1 MAEDLSIKVKV
12 EPDGGGVQGKLDEI
26 AKNKKFNVQIGD
38 KNLKTQLKSISK
50 TISGTLEKAMANTMK
65 AIDDYAE
72 SAQQAANVIEQAQK
86 REQAALTS
94 NINLLTGSVQKRK
107 EIASVT
113 QEQIA
118 AQKQLNEETKLTAT
132 QEREL
137 KNSINKDTEI
147 SILNTKIK
155 QYQKIK
161 ENISD
166 IRTLIN
172 EVNKETTNSND
183 SGEAKKGNDVSNE
196 ISSFQQ
202 NLLSV
207 LTDPSLKKGLK
218 ESSDNISEDIN
229 TYFSL
234 ISNSFNRGTTEIKN
248 TIANVE
254 NESNKVKQ
262 VFNTFED
269 IANWEDVDKNTG
281 ESRYYSFADYVDDQ
295 LVARGEDSAKI
306 AKKFETVIS
315 AMDMNASEELNSAAL
330 NYTATLK
337 RLFEKL
343 NEARQKVLSSTSTEE
358 EVKTAAK
365 DYQEY
370 WVEIASTI
378 GVLPDSV
385 KNQMVSGLDSVIQTA
400 EGKIEQRKR
409 ELQNKITGISS
420 EQTKLKTAK
429 ESDLDDTEITARIK
443 TATETIISQLNT
455 MTEKQD
461 LVTAAK
467 QKTLEAEQSIVKAT
481 QESINALQ
489 TLVKQKEQIAE
500 EISKLK
506 SEATGITNGKDKA
519 DDAKT
524 LLETLSAINPS
535 KVKDVLDK
543 VSAFVNSVAESNP
556 KLETTKTKAAEFNAA
571 IESINKT
578 LAISTAFLTS
588 LTKEDKTAKG
598 KRGGKKTQKA
608 DTTEVDEAVK
618 LQQLVLNAEKA
629 ADAVKNAIT
638 RASNSINT
646 ITAEL
651 KTAATSAD
659 GAKEATSPMIEAA
672 IALNDTFKQYSESL
686 ADIKTNAGIMNG
698 TAVTTKRGKKVA
710 TETASMDDV
719 AASAAKANEAST
731 QIHTVFTKFAKIGAA
746 TNGFAEKAAQIIA
759 ASDEVNAIIL
769 AYKTTGE
776 RTAITTADAAKQQQ
790 SAAQELSAQMET
802 VGATLNNAGE
812 KVGRATTALSEAA
825 QAGGTIDASVKILV
839 NAGNR
844 LKRLFTSYSNI
855 AAGLQEN
862 LDKVAEIDGSKNA
875 TTYRKLGNF
884 INNIVDFYK
893 KSIGELSAINSVKL
907 PKDEN
912 GKTVTPKV
920 DAAVAEATQRFK
932 ATLDEALSQAL
943 ATLKDTS
950 GLDAKLA
957 KAQQST
963 VDAKRAK
970 TDIVNGFAEITAVFN
985 SLTNAAK
992 SITDSMTDLA
1002 KLKTMTDEVNMD
1014 QFAELINNSVD
1025 EQIKKISTKIRK
1037 DAMLQTSPDNSH
1049 VTSLAMKTGNLGAM
1063 IKQIPEGAVKDS
1075 YTKQFAELNDD
1086 ITAFYNGSEKAATTW
1101 ADIVSRTTEMAE
1113 GVKQVN
1119 KETQEAAKA
1128 AAQSAIKSAQDLEQR
1143 QALATELQQRFDALN
1158 NTIAKGKE
1166 IEGNGKAF
1174 NEFHSALE
1182 QIEVDAKRL
1191 GPQLESALDKNDIV
1205 SLKALTDYDKNLTDI
1220 EQRVAKVTDG
1230 VISTTSKAV
1239 KSVADQKEELKNI
1252 DPTAAINKALNLN
1265 VDGAESAKITRLRK
1279 ELEESKTTIAAAR
1292 KAYEDDWSSDNF
1304 DKLVTAMKNGQD
1316 AANKFTTAVKTANDT
1331 MADNGTRSN
1340 ERQFEQIKDFLANY
1354 QTMLTT
1360 LQRSAGNKGFKE
1372 LGGDNGVYKQ
1382 TESALKK
1389 MAEEAEKVKS
1399 AADVPTF
1406 IAAMAK
1412 QFKDAKTPI
1421 ESVSD
1426 TLNAVKTKI
1435 GETKAEADKFNGALK
1450 SQRDVNTYIKSVSNS
1465 LYTAQRYLSN
1475 NSKIT
1480 TDPAIYA
1487 RYLEYIERYQELL
1500 KSGKITQQNGQEYAS
1515 KASKEFAEL
1524 KKAVQDA
1531 GLETDTLAMKFKK
1544 LFETN
1549 IKSQFASQ
1557 VINIVE
1563 QGLRQIYQN
1572 VVNIDSAMTELKKV
1586 TNETDNTYD
1595 AFLDDAGTRAKN
1607 LGASISDIVTAS
1619 ADFARLGYNLKD
1631 SKELAD
1637 AAVLYQH
1644 VGDGISSVNDAS
1656 ESIISTMKAFGVE
1669 AKDVTSIVDKF
1680 NEVGNNY
1687 AISSAGVGSALQRSA
1702 SALHTAGNTLDQSIG
1717 MIVAANDVAQDPESV
1732 GNALKVLSLRIR
1744 GAKTDLEQM
1753 GESTDDVAVST
1764 SKLREQI
1771 KALTNVDG
1779 KGGFDILTKSG
1790 DFKST
1795 YEIMEGIANVWKE
1808 MNDVDKAS
1816 LLEQVAGKNRANV
1829 VSGMLDNWK
1838 DAQDAAKTAAES
1850 AGSATK
1856 ENETYLDSINGK
1868 ISQFT
1873 AAFEKLSKDVLD
1885 SDLIKFFIELA
1896 THIANLA
1903 DEAVKLV
1910 DNFGLI
1916 PTALTGISTGLV
1928 TSLIKNKGTSGK
1940 LYARLHKGNSCV
1952 GCRCQIIK
1960 YPNCWERLRAA

>member
-1 MAEDLSIKVKV
+1 MAEDLSIKLKV
-12 EPDGGGVQGKLDEI
+12 EPDGGDVQGKLDKI
-26 AKNKKFNVQIGD
+26 AKDKKFNVQIGD
-38 KNLKTQLKSISK
+38 KNLKTQLNNITKKISNAVQKSLDNYLDAMGGYSK
-50 TISGTLEKAMANTMK
+50 KIEQ
-65 AIDDYAE
+65 
-72 SAQQAANVIEQAQK
+72 AQAVIEQAQK
-86 REQAALTS
+86 REETALIS
-94 NINLLTGSVQKRK
+94 SVNLLAKNAK
-107 EIASVT
+107 ER
-113 QEQIA
+113 QEITDTIKGQTA
-118 AQKQLNEETKLTAT
+118 AQKQLNNEVKLTFA
-132 QEREL
+132 QESNYNARVKNSTEIQRLEENRKKWKQLGDTISNVKNIIAKNSPLDEDSELDTTKISKNFSAIQKEMQKLMSNESFSEDFKNVNTTKKYIENGISLIEQSLDKGTASIQQAVDKFQDNLARGIFYDFQGFIQQADETSIGDYVKSVFNKAGVDSDEAIKDFSNLISADVKSSSGEL
-137 KNSINKDTEI
+137 KEAYTQYATTLLELFDELENKFTEI
-147 SILNTKIK
+147 AT
-155 QYQKIK
+155 
-161 ENISD
+161 
-166 IRTLIN
+166 
-172 EVNKETTNSND
+172 
-183 SGEAKKGNDVSNE
+183 
-196 ISSFQQ
+196 
-202 NLLSV
+202 
-207 LTDPSLKKGLK
+207 P
-218 ESSDNISEDIN
+218 NISE
-229 TYFSL
+229 
-234 ISNSFNRGTTEIKN
+234 NRAKEL
-248 TIANVE
+248 AVE
-254 NESNKVKQ
+254 FQSV
-262 VFNTFED
+262 VT
-269 IANWEDVDKNTG
+269 
-281 ESRYYSFADYVDDQ
+281 
-295 LVARGEDSAKI
+295 
-306 AKKFETVIS
+306 
-315 AMDMNASEELNSAAL
+315 
-330 NYTATLK
+330 
-337 RLFEKL
+337 
-343 NEARQKVLSSTSTEE
+343 
-358 EVKTAAK
+358 
-365 DYQEY
+365 
-370 WVEIASTI
+370 EIASVI
-378 GVLPDSV
+378 GVLPKSIKDKTLKNIDAFTQDTEDKIQQSKEKIRNSIV
-385 KNQMVSGLDSVIQTA
+385 QKNQADKIKLNVDISDEQTEEKIKNTSEYIIDQLTRMKTAQEAVTNEKGRTLKA
-400 EGKIEQRKR
+400 EQYITEATGKS
-409 ELQNKITGISS
+409 ITGLM
-420 EQTKLKTAK
+420 KLV
-429 ESDLDDTEITARIK
+429 E
-443 TATETIISQLNT
+443 
-455 MTEKQD
+455 
-461 LVTAAK
+461 
-467 QKTLEAEQSIVKAT
+467 
-481 QESINALQ
+481 
-489 TLVKQKEQIAE
+489 QKEQIADR
-500 EISKLK
+500 ISKLK
-506 SEATGITNGKDKA
+506 SEATGITDSKDNA

-543 VSAFVNSVAESNP
+543 VSAFVNSVVESNP

-638 RASNSINT
+638 NASNSIST
-646 ITAEL
+646 ITTEL

-659 GAKEATSPMIEAA
+659 GAKEATRPMIEAA
-672 IALNDTFKQYSESL
+672 TALNNTFKQYSESL
-686 ADIKTNAGIMNG
+686 ADIKTNAGLING
-698 TAVTTKRGKKVA
+698 TAATAKRGKKAV
-710 TETASMDDV
+710 TETDSMDDV
-719 AASAAKANEAST
+719 ATSVAKANEAST

-776 RTAITTADAAKQQQ
+776 RTATTTVDAAKQQQ
-790 SAAQELSAQMET
+790 SAAQELSAQMEA

-825 QAGGTIDASVKILV
+825 QASGTIDASVKTLV

-844 LKRLFTSYSNI
+844 LKRLFTSYANI

-893 KSIGELSAINSVKL
+893 KSIGELSVINSVKL

-920 DAAVAEATQRFK
+920 DAAVTEATQRFK

-957 KAQQST
+957 KAQKST
-963 VDAKRAK
+963 TDAEKAK

-985 SLTNAAK
+985 SLTNTAK
-992 SITDSMTDLA
+992 SITDSMTGLA

-1063 IKQIPEGAVKDS
+1063 IKQMPDGAVKDS

-1128 AAQSAIKSAQDLEQR
+1128 AAQSAIKSAQNLEQR

-1191 GPQLESALDKNDIV
+1191 GPQLESALDKKDIV

-1220 EQRVAKVTDG
+1220 EQRIAKVTDG
-1230 VISTTSKAV
+1230 VISTTSKAI

-1252 DPTAAINKALNLN
+1252 DPTAAINKALNLK

-1279 ELEESKTTIAAAR
+1279 ELEESKTTIADAR

-1354 QTMLTT
+1354 QTMLTA
-1360 LQRSAGNKGFKE
+1360 LQRSAGNKGFKQRN
-1372 LGGDNGVYKQ
+1372 DYQQ

-1389 MAEEAEKVKS
+1389 MVEEAEKVKS

-1406 IAAMAK
+1406 IATMANK
-1412 QFKDAKTPI
+1412 FKDAKTPI

-1426 TLNAVKTKI
+1426 ALNVVKTKI
-1435 GETKAEADKFNGALK
+1435 GETKAKADEFNGTLK

-1480 TDPAIYA
+1480 TDPAMYA
-1487 RYLEYIERYQELL
+1487 RYLEYIKRYQKLL
-1500 KSGKITQQNGQEYAS
+1500 ESGKITQQNGQEYAS

-1557 VINIVE
+1557 VINMVE

-1595 AFLDDAGTRAKN
+1595 AFLDDAGTRAKD

-1619 ADFARLGYNLKD
+1619 ADFARLGYSLKD

-1656 ESIISTMKAFGVE
+1656 EFIISTMKAFGVE

-1680 NEVGNNY
+1680 NEVGKQHCPKFT
-1687 AISSAGVGSALQRSA
+1687 ISVKGWRHPRPRKDMEFNDNFLY
-1702 SALHTAGNTLDQSIG
+1702 GNREVIFF
-1717 MIVAANDVAQDPESV
+1717 MCI
-1732 GNALKVLSLRIR
+1732 KSL
-1744 GAKTDLEQM
+1744 
-1753 GESTDDVAVST
+1753 
-1764 SKLREQI
+1764 
-1771 KALTNVDG
+1771 N
-1779 KGGFDILTKSG
+1779 
-1790 DFKST
+1790 
-1795 YEIMEGIANVWKE
+1795 
-1808 MNDVDKAS
+1808 
-1816 LLEQVAGKNRANV
+1816 
-1829 VSGMLDNWK
+1829 
-1838 DAQDAAKTAAES
+1838 
-1850 AGSATK
+1850 
-1856 ENETYLDSINGK
+1856 SIN
-1868 ISQFT
+1868 
-1873 AAFEKLSKDVLD
+1873 
-1885 SDLIKFFIELA
+1885 
-1896 THIANLA
+1896 
-1903 DEAVKLV
+1903 
-1910 DNFGLI
+1910 
-1916 PTALTGISTGLV
+1916 P
-1928 TSLIKNKGTSGK
+1928 
-1940 LYARLHKGNSCV
+1940 
-1952 GCRCQIIK
+1952 
-1960 YPNCWERLRAA
+1960 

>member
-12 EPDGGGVQGKLDEI
+12 EPDGGGVQGKLNEI
-26 AKNKKFNVQIGD
+26 AKNKKFNVQID
-38 KNLKTQLKSISK
+38 PKSLEKQLTKISK
-50 TISGTLEKAMANTMK
+50 TVASTLQNSMEKVRKEM
-65 AIDDYAE
+65 DSYAE
-72 SAQQAANVIEQAQK
+72 SAQQATIVIRQA
-86 REQAALTS
+86 
-94 NINLLTGSVQKRK
+94 
-107 EIASVT
+107 
-113 QEQIA
+113 
-118 AQKQLNEETKLTAT
+118 
-132 QEREL
+132 QEREKAAL
-137 KNSINKDTEI
+137 ITNVNLLAQSAQERKNAVDAINKQTSAQKNLNDQTQLTSTQKGKIDNSAIIKNLNRERDAYVELSTAVSDFNKVISSSEGVNNNTAANSIKSLKPVQKDIAAIVTDISFSAESEDDIKNSVLSGFNAIEEGLNEGSEKVKTVIDNIQNSSKSSIKSILDLYSEVISAGDNGLLAQYIANDENATKEAIAEIVTKYGEIAEVSTHDVETTTDKAFDKISEAFNGLKDKLAATAKEVISTDTEEA
-147 SILNTKIK
+147 TKKAAVKYLALFAQMADVIGALPDNVRK
-155 QYQKIK
+155 KAI
-161 ENISD
+161 EN
-166 IRTLIN
+166 
-172 EVNKETTNSND
+172 VD
-183 SGEAKKGNDVSNE
+183 SV
-196 ISSFQQ
+196 
-202 NLLSV
+202 
-207 LTDPSLKKGLK
+207 T
-218 ESSDNISEDIN
+218 EDI
-229 TYFSL
+229 
-234 ISNSFNRGTTEIKN
+234 GKEIEQK
-248 TIANVE
+248 TKELSQKYDEVAE
-254 NESNKVKQ
+254 QPDNKVKL
-262 VFNTFED
+262 N
-269 IANWEDVDKNTG
+269 VDLNDEQIDTRVKETSSYIV
-281 ESRYYSFADYVDDQ
+281 EQ
-295 LVARGEDSAKI
+295 LNK
-306 AKKFETVIS
+306 
-315 AMDMNASEELNSAAL
+315 M
-330 NYTATLK
+330 
-337 RLFEKL
+337 
-343 NEARQKVLSSTSTEE
+343 
-358 EVKTAAK
+358 K
-365 DYQEY
+365 DAQ
-370 WVEIASTI
+370 
-378 GVLPDSV
+378 L
-385 KNQMVSGLDSVIQTA
+385 
-400 EGKIEQRKR
+400 
-409 ELQNKITGISS
+409 
-420 EQTKLKTAK
+420 
-429 ESDLDDTEITARIK
+429 EIT
-443 TATETIISQLNT
+443 
-455 MTEKQD
+455 
-461 LVTAAK
+461 VAK
-467 QKTLEAEQSIVKAT
+467 QGTLEAEKAIVKAT
-481 QESINALQ
+481 QDSINALK
-489 TLVKQKEQIAE
+489 TLVKQKEQIAD

-506 SEATGITNGKDKA
+506 SEVTGITDGKDKA

-608 DTTEVDEAVK
+608 DTTEIDEAVK

-638 RASNSINT
+638 NASNSIST
-646 ITAEL
+646 ITTEL

-659 GAKEATSPMIEAA
+659 GAKEATRPMIEAA
-672 IALNDTFKQYSESL
+672 TALNNTFKQYSESL
-686 ADIKTNAGIMNG
+686 ADIKNTAGLMNG
-698 TAVTTKRGKKVA
+698 TAATAKRGKKVA

-719 AASAAKANEAST
+719 SASVTKANEAST
-731 QIHTVFTKFAKIGAA
+731 QIHTIFTKFAKIGAA

-776 RTAITTADAAKQQQ
+776 RTATTTADAAKQQQ

-825 QAGGTIDASVKILV
+825 QASGTIDASVKTLV
-839 NAGNR
+839 AAGSR
-844 LKRLFTSYSNI
+844 LKRLFISYSNI

-862 LDKVAEIDGSKNA
+862 LDRVAEIDGSKNA

-893 KSIGELSAINSVKL
+893 KSIGELSVINSVEL
-907 PKDEN
+907 PKDES

-920 DAAVAEATQRFK
+920 DAAVTEATQRFK

-963 VDAKRAK
+963 VDAQKAK

-1063 IKQIPEGAVKDS
+1063 IKQMPEGAVKDS

-1158 NTIAKGKE
+1158 DTIAKGKE

-1191 GPQLESALDKNDIV
+1191 GPQLESALDKKDIV

-1279 ELEESKTTIAAAR
+1279 ELEESKTTIADAR

-1331 MADNGTRSN
+1331 MADNSVRSN

-1360 LQRSAGNKGFKE
+1360 LQRSAGNKGFK
-1372 LGGDNGVYKQ
+1372 DNGIYQQ

-1389 MAEEAEKVKS
+1389 MVEEAEKVKS

-1412 QFKDAKTPI
+1412 QFENAKTPI

-1426 TLNAVKTKI
+1426 ALNAVKTKI

-1487 RYLEYIERYQELL
+1487 RYLEYIERYQKLL
-1500 KSGKITQQNGQEYAS
+1500 ESGKITQQNGQEYAS
-1515 KASKEFAEL
+1515 EASKEFAEL

-1557 VINIVE
+1557 VINMVE

-1910 DNFGLI
+1910 DNIGLI
-1916 PTALTGISTGLV
+1916 PTAIGGIGAALGV
-1928 TSLIKNKGTSGK
+1928 SLIKNKGTSGK

>member
-1 MAEDLSIKVKV
+1 MAEDLSIKLKV

-26 AKNKKFNVQIGD
+26 AKDKKFNVQIGD

-698 TAVTTKRGKKVA
+698 TAATTKRGKKVA

-825 QAGGTIDASVKILV
+825 QASGTIDASVKTLV

-844 LKRLFTSYSNI
+844 LKRLFTSYANI

-893 KSIGELSAINSVKL
+893 KSIGELSVINSVKL

-950 GLDAKLA
+950 GLNAKLA

-963 VDAKRAK
+963 VDAKKAK

-1063 IKQIPEGAVKDS
+1063 IKQMPDGAVKDS

-1158 NTIAKGKE
+1158 DTIAKGKE

-1191 GPQLESALDKNDIV
+1191 GPQLESALDKKDIV

-1279 ELEESKTTIAAAR
+1279 ELEESKTTIAGAR
-1292 KAYEDDWSSDNF
+1292 KAYEDDWSSDKF

-1331 MADNGTRSN
+1331 IADNGVRSN

-1372 LGGDNGVYKQ
+1372 LGGDNGAYKQ

-1426 TLNAVKTKI
+1426 ALNAVKTKI

-1487 RYLEYIERYQELL
+1487 RYLDYIERYQELL

-1515 KASKEFAEL
+1515 EASKEFAEL

-1557 VINIVE
+1557 VINMVE

-1669 AKDVTSIVDKF
+1669 AKDVTGIVDKF

-1764 SKLREQI
+1764 SKLRDQI

>member
-12 EPDGGGVQGKLDEI
+12 EPDGGGVQGKLNEI
-26 AKNKKFNVQIGD
+26 AKNKKFNVQID
-38 KNLKTQLKSISK
+38 PKSLEKQLTKISK
-50 TISGTLEKAMANTMK
+50 TVASTLQNSMEKVRKEM
-65 AIDDYAE
+65 DSYAE
-72 SAQQAANVIEQAQK
+72 SAQQATIVIRQA
-86 REQAALTS
+86 
-94 NINLLTGSVQKRK
+94 
-107 EIASVT
+107 
-113 QEQIA
+113 
-118 AQKQLNEETKLTAT
+118 
-132 QEREL
+132 QEREKAAL
-137 KNSINKDTEI
+137 ITNVNLLAQSAQERKNAVDAINKQTSAQKNLNDQTQLTSTQKGKIDNSAIIKNLNRERDAYVELSTAVSDFNKVISSSEGVNNNTAANSIKSLKPVQKDIAAIVTDISFSAESEDDIKNSVLSGFNAIEEGLNEGSEKVKTVIDNIQNSSKSSIKSILDLYSEVISAGDNGLLAQYIANDENATKEAIAEIVTKYGEIAEVSTHDVETTTDKAFDKISEAFNGLKDKLAATAKEVISTDTEEA
-147 SILNTKIK
+147 TKKAAVKYLALFAQMADVIGALPDNVRK
-155 QYQKIK
+155 KAI
-161 ENISD
+161 EN
-166 IRTLIN
+166 
-172 EVNKETTNSND
+172 VD
-183 SGEAKKGNDVSNE
+183 SV
-196 ISSFQQ
+196 
-202 NLLSV
+202 
-207 LTDPSLKKGLK
+207 T
-218 ESSDNISEDIN
+218 EDI
-229 TYFSL
+229 
-234 ISNSFNRGTTEIKN
+234 GKEIEQK
-248 TIANVE
+248 TKELSQKYDEVAE
-254 NESNKVKQ
+254 QPDNKVKL
-262 VFNTFED
+262 N
-269 IANWEDVDKNTG
+269 VDLNDEQIDTRVKETSSYIV
-281 ESRYYSFADYVDDQ
+281 EQ
-295 LVARGEDSAKI
+295 LNK
-306 AKKFETVIS
+306 
-315 AMDMNASEELNSAAL
+315 M
-330 NYTATLK
+330 
-337 RLFEKL
+337 
-343 NEARQKVLSSTSTEE
+343 
-358 EVKTAAK
+358 K
-365 DYQEY
+365 DAQ
-370 WVEIASTI
+370 
-378 GVLPDSV
+378 L
-385 KNQMVSGLDSVIQTA
+385 
-400 EGKIEQRKR
+400 
-409 ELQNKITGISS
+409 
-420 EQTKLKTAK
+420 
-429 ESDLDDTEITARIK
+429 EIT
-443 TATETIISQLNT
+443 
-455 MTEKQD
+455 
-461 LVTAAK
+461 VAK
-467 QKTLEAEQSIVKAT
+467 QGTLEAEKAIVKAT
-481 QESINALQ
+481 QDSINALK
-489 TLVKQKEQIAE
+489 TLVKQKEQIAD

-506 SEATGITNGKDKA
+506 SEVTGITDGKDKA

-608 DTTEVDEAVK
+608 DTTEIDEAVK

-638 RASNSINT
+638 NASNSIST
-646 ITAEL
+646 ITTEL

-659 GAKEATSPMIEAA
+659 GAKEATRPMIEAA
-672 IALNDTFKQYSESL
+672 TALNNTFKQYSESL
-686 ADIKTNAGIMNG
+686 ADIKNTAGLMNG
-698 TAVTTKRGKKVA
+698 TAATAKRGKKVA

-719 AASAAKANEAST
+719 SVSVTKANEAST
-731 QIHTVFTKFAKIGAA
+731 QIHTIFTKFAKIGAA
-746 TNGFAEKAAQIIA
+746 TDGFAEKAAQIIA

-769 AYKTTGE
+769 AYKTAGE

-825 QAGGTIDASVKILV
+825 QASGTIDASVKTLV

-844 LKRLFTSYSNI
+844 LKRLFTSYANI

-893 KSIGELSAINSVKL
+893 KSIGELSAINSVEL

-920 DAAVAEATQRFK
+920 DAAVTEATQRFK

-963 VDAKRAK
+963 VDAQKAK

-1037 DAMLQTSPDNSH
+1037 DAMLQTSPNNDR

-1063 IKQIPEGAVKDS
+1063 IKQIPEGTVKDS

-1191 GPQLESALDKNDIV
+1191 GPQLESALDKKDIV

-1239 KSVADQKEELKNI
+1239 KSVADQKEKLKNI

-1279 ELEESKTTIAAAR
+1279 EFEESKTTIADAR

-1331 MADNGTRSN
+1331 MADNSVRSN

-1360 LQRSAGNKGFKE
+1360 LQRSAGNKGFK
-1372 LGGDNGVYKQ
+1372 DNGIYQQ

-1389 MAEEAEKVKS
+1389 MVEEAEKVKS

-1412 QFKDAKTPI
+1412 QFENAKTPI

-1426 TLNAVKTKI
+1426 ALNAVKTKI

-1487 RYLEYIERYQELL
+1487 RYLEYIERYQKLL
-1500 KSGKITQQNGQEYAS
+1500 ESGKITQQNGQEYAS
-1515 KASKEFAEL
+1515 EASKEFAEL

-1557 VINIVE
+1557 VINMVE

-1910 DNFGLI
+1910 DNIGLI
-1916 PTALTGISTGLV
+1916 PTAIGGIGATLGV
-1928 TSLIKNKGTSGK
+1928 SLIKNKGTSGK

>member
-12 EPDGGGVQGKLDEI
+12 EPDGGSVQGKLDEI
-26 AKNKKFNVQIGD
+26 AKKKKFNVQIGD
-38 KNLKTQLKSISK
+38 TNLKTQLKSISK

-65 AIDDYAE
+65 AIDDYAK
-72 SAQQAANVIEQAQK
+72 SAQQAATVIEQAQK
-86 REQAALTS
+86 REQAALIS
-94 NINLLTGSVQKRK
+94 NVNLLARNAQERK
-107 EIASVT
+107 EITNAIQGQV
-113 QEQIA
+113 A
-118 AQKQLNEETKLTAT
+118 AQNKLRNETALTAA
-132 QEREL
+132 QENEL
-137 KNSINKDTEI
+137 RKMSNRDLTIRQLRAEQQEWEQLEKEI
-147 SILNTKIK
+147 SDVNNL
-155 QYQKIK
+155 IK
-161 ENISD
+161 EKNRAADTGSKKNNKKDDAEFTVDQKFPEVQKELLNLMTDDDAFD
-166 IRTLIN
+166 IGIG
-172 EVNKETTNSND
+172 K
-183 SGEAKKGNDVSNE
+183 
-196 ISSFQQ
+196 SSE
-202 NLLSV
+202 
-207 LTDPSLKKGLK
+207 KA
-218 ESSDNISEDIN
+218 SEDILTGFN
-229 TYFSL
+229 L
-234 ISNSFNRGTTEIKN
+234 ISDSIGKGKDAIRKAVAEFQGESGAGSIFDTFSYLFDVEGDYSGDIDAWIDAEIPDEKIKN
-248 TIANVE
+248 ALSKKFKSIITAASDDSE
-254 NESNKVKQ
+254 NELSNAYNQYV
-262 VFNTFED
+262 NTISKLFED
-269 IANWEDVDKNTG
+269 YYAAIEKITNKASTTKDVEKG
-281 ESRYYSFADYVDDQ
+281 VKELQ
-295 LVARGEDSAKI
+295 
-306 AKKFETVIS
+306 TVI
-315 AMDMNASEELNSAAL
+315 
-330 NYTATLK
+330 
-337 RLFEKL
+337 
-343 NEARQKVLSSTSTEE
+343 
-358 EVKTAAK
+358 
-365 DYQEY
+365 
-370 WVEIASTI
+370 VEIASTI
-378 GVLPDSV
+378 GILPDNV
-385 KNQMVSGLDSVIQTA
+385 KEKMLANVTEPLDKVKEA
-400 EGKIEQRKR
+400 IEQRK
-409 ELQNKITGISS
+409 EALKNKMLGND
-420 EQTKLKTAK
+420 EQGSNDVKLKVDIDDA
-429 ESDLDDTEITARIK
+429 DTEERLKNT
-443 TATETIISQLNT
+443 TETIISQLDT
-455 MTEKQD
+455 MAQKQRD
-461 LVTAAK
+461 ITAAK
-467 QKTLEAEQSIVKAT
+467 EATVKAEQSIYTET
-481 QESINALQ
+481 QKSIKELQ
-489 TLVKQKEQIAE
+489 TLVEQKEQLAKK
-500 EISKLK
+500 ISELR
-506 SEATGITNGKDKA
+506 SEATGIPDGKGQTE
-519 DDAKT
+519 DAKM
-524 LLETLSAINPS
+524 LMETLSAIDPS
-535 KVKDVLDK
+535 KVKTVLDN
-543 VSAFVNSVAESNP
+543 VSTFVDSVVKSNSE
-556 KLETTKTKAAEFNAA
+556 LEATKTKAAEFNAA

-608 DTTEVDEAVK
+608 DTTEVDETVK

-638 RASNSINT
+638 NASNSISV
-646 ITAEL
+646 ITTEL

-659 GAKEATSPMIEAA
+659 GAKEATRPMIEAA
-672 IALNDTFKQYSESL
+672 TALNNTFKQYSESL
-686 ADIKTNAGIMNG
+686 ADIKTNAGLMNG
-698 TAVTTKRGKKVA
+698 TVTKAKRGKKA
-710 TETASMDDV
+710 TAETASMDDV
-719 AASAAKANEAST
+719 AASVTKANEAST

-776 RTAITTADAAKQQQ
+776 RTATTTVDAAKQQQ

-825 QAGGTIDASVKILV
+825 QASGTIDASVKTLV
-839 NAGNR
+839 AAGSR
-844 LKRLFTSYSNI
+844 LKRLFISYSNI

-862 LDKVAEIDGSKNA
+862 LDRVAEIDGSKNA

-893 KSIGELSAINSVKL
+893 KSIGELSAINSVEL

-920 DAAVAEATQRFK
+920 DAAVTEATQRFK

-963 VDAKRAK
+963 VDAKKAK
-970 TDIVNGFAEITAVFN
+970 TNIVNGFAEITAVFN
-985 SLTNAAK
+985 SLTNTAK

-1063 IKQIPEGAVKDS
+1063 IKQMPDGAVKDS

-1086 ITAFYNGSEKAATTW
+1086 ITTFYNGSEKAATTW

-1191 GPQLESALDKNDIV
+1191 GPQLESALDKKDIV

-1230 VISTTSKAV
+1230 VISITSKAV

-1252 DPTAAINKALNLN
+1252 DPTAAINKALKLK

-1279 ELEESKTTIAAAR
+1279 ELEESKTTIANAR

-1354 QTMLTT
+1354 QTMLTA
-1360 LQRSAGNKGFKE
+1360 LQRSAGNKGFKQR
-1372 LGGDNGVYKQ
+1372 DDYQQ

-1389 MAEEAEKVKS
+1389 MVEEAEKVKS

-1406 IAAMAK
+1406 IAAMANK
-1412 QFKDAKTPI
+1412 FKDAKTPI

-1426 TLNAVKTKI
+1426 ALNVVRTKI
-1435 GETKAEADKFNGALK
+1435 SETKAEADKFNGGLK

-1487 RYLEYIERYQELL
+1487 RYLEYIERYQKLL
-1500 KSGKITQQNGQEYAS
+1500 ESGKITQQNGQEYAS
-1515 KASKEFAEL
+1515 EASKEFAEL

-1557 VINIVE
+1557 VINMVQ

-1607 LGASISDIVTAS
+1607 LGTSISDIVTAS

-1631 SKELAD
+1631 AKELAD

-1680 NEVGNNY
+1680 NEVGKQHCPKFT
-1687 AISSAGVGSALQRSA
+1687 ISVKGWRHPRPRKDMEFNDNFLY
-1702 SALHTAGNTLDQSIG
+1702 GNREVIFLCVQEITKVSLLKEQS
-1717 MIVAANDVAQDPESV
+1717 
-1732 GNALKVLSLRIR
+1732 
-1744 GAKTDLEQM
+1744 
-1753 GESTDDVAVST
+1753 
-1764 SKLREQI
+1764 
-1771 KALTNVDG
+1771 LTN
-1779 KGGFDILTKSG
+1779 
-1790 DFKST
+1790 
-1795 YEIMEGIANVWKE
+1795 
-1808 MNDVDKAS
+1808 
-1816 LLEQVAGKNRANV
+1816 
-1829 VSGMLDNWK
+1829 
-1838 DAQDAAKTAAES
+1838 
-1850 AGSATK
+1850 
-1856 ENETYLDSINGK
+1856 ENI
-1868 ISQFT
+1868 
-1873 AAFEKLSKDVLD
+1873 
-1885 SDLIKFFIELA
+1885 IKF
-1896 THIANLA
+1896 
-1903 DEAVKLV
+1903 
-1910 DNFGLI
+1910 
-1916 PTALTGISTGLV
+1916 
-1928 TSLIKNKGTSGK
+1928 
-1940 LYARLHKGNSCV
+1940 
-1952 GCRCQIIK
+1952 RC
-1960 YPNCWERLRAA
+1960 

>member
-12 EPDGGGVQGKLDEI
+12 EPDGGGVQGKLNEI
-26 AKNKKFNVQIGD
+26 AKNKKFNVQID
-38 KNLKTQLKSISK
+38 PKSLEKQLTKISK
-50 TISGTLEKAMANTMK
+50 TVASTLQNSMEKVRKEM
-65 AIDDYAE
+65 DSYAE
-72 SAQQAANVIEQAQK
+72 SAQQATIVIRQA
-86 REQAALTS
+86 
-94 NINLLTGSVQKRK
+94 
-107 EIASVT
+107 
-113 QEQIA
+113 
-118 AQKQLNEETKLTAT
+118 
-132 QEREL
+132 QEREKAAL
-137 KNSINKDTEI
+137 ITNVNLLAQSAQERKNAVDAINKQTSAQKNLNDQTQLTSTQKGKIDNSAIIKNLNRERDAYVELSTAVSDFNKVISSSEGVNNNTAANSIKSLKPVQKDIAAIVTDISFSAESEDDIKNSVLSGFNAIEEGLNEGSEKVKTVIDNIQNSSKSSIKSILDLYSEVISAGDNGLLAQYIANDENATKEAIAEIVTKYGEIAEVSTHDVETTTDKAFDKISEAFNGLKDKLAATAKEVISTDTEEA
-147 SILNTKIK
+147 TKKAAVKYLALFAQMADVIGALPDNVRK
-155 QYQKIK
+155 KAI
-161 ENISD
+161 EN
-166 IRTLIN
+166 
-172 EVNKETTNSND
+172 VD
-183 SGEAKKGNDVSNE
+183 SV
-196 ISSFQQ
+196 
-202 NLLSV
+202 
-207 LTDPSLKKGLK
+207 T
-218 ESSDNISEDIN
+218 EDI
-229 TYFSL
+229 
-234 ISNSFNRGTTEIKN
+234 GKEIEQK
-248 TIANVE
+248 TKELSQKYDEVAE
-254 NESNKVKQ
+254 QPDNKVKL
-262 VFNTFED
+262 N
-269 IANWEDVDKNTG
+269 VDLNDEQIDTRVKETSSYIV
-281 ESRYYSFADYVDDQ
+281 EQ
-295 LVARGEDSAKI
+295 LNK
-306 AKKFETVIS
+306 
-315 AMDMNASEELNSAAL
+315 M
-330 NYTATLK
+330 
-337 RLFEKL
+337 
-343 NEARQKVLSSTSTEE
+343 
-358 EVKTAAK
+358 K
-365 DYQEY
+365 DAQ
-370 WVEIASTI
+370 
-378 GVLPDSV
+378 L
-385 KNQMVSGLDSVIQTA
+385 
-400 EGKIEQRKR
+400 
-409 ELQNKITGISS
+409 
-420 EQTKLKTAK
+420 
-429 ESDLDDTEITARIK
+429 EIT
-443 TATETIISQLNT
+443 
-455 MTEKQD
+455 
-461 LVTAAK
+461 VAK
-467 QKTLEAEQSIVKAT
+467 QGTLEAEKAIVKAT
-481 QESINALQ
+481 QDSINALK
-489 TLVKQKEQIAE
+489 TLVKQKEQIAD

-506 SEATGITNGKDKA
+506 SEVTGITDGKDKA

-608 DTTEVDEAVK
+608 DTTEIDEAVK

-638 RASNSINT
+638 NASNSIST
-646 ITAEL
+646 ITTEL

-659 GAKEATSPMIEAA
+659 GAKEATRPMIEAA
-672 IALNDTFKQYSESL
+672 IALNNTFKQYSESL
-686 ADIKTNAGIMNG
+686 ADIKNTAGLMNG
-698 TAVTTKRGKKVA
+698 TAATAKRGKKVA

-719 AASAAKANEAST
+719 SASVTKANEAST

-776 RTAITTADAAKQQQ
+776 RTATTTANAAKQQQ
-790 SAAQELSAQMET
+790 SVAQELSAQMET

-825 QAGGTIDASVKILV
+825 QASGTIDASVKTLV
-839 NAGNR
+839 AAGSR
-844 LKRLFTSYSNI
+844 LKRLFISYSNI

-862 LDKVAEIDGSKNA
+862 LDRVAEIDGSKNA

-932 ATLDEALSQAL
+932 ATLDEALNQAL

-957 KAQQST
+957 KAQKST
-963 VDAKRAK
+963 TDAENAK

-1037 DAMLQTSPDNSH
+1037 DAMLQTSPNNDR
-1049 VTSLAMKTGNLGAM
+1049 VTSLAMKTGNIGSM
-1063 IKQIPEGAVKDS
+1063 IKQMPDGAVKDS

-1086 ITAFYNGSEKAATTW
+1086 ITAFYNGSEKTATTW

-1119 KETQEAAKA
+1119 KEAQEAAKA
-1128 AAQSAIKSAQDLEQR
+1128 AAQVADEESEGTNALLANAAKYAEFT
-1143 QALATELQQRFDALN
+1143 QALDEATKFQFDNKTTENYDNSVKKLSADLSSVFDAIARFDKDGSDRNA
-1158 NTIAKGKE
+1158 
-1166 IEGNGKAF
+1166 
-1174 NEFHSALE
+1174 
-1182 QIEVDAKRL
+1182 
-1191 GPQLESALDKNDIV
+1191 DI
-1205 SLKALTDYDKNLTDI
+1205 LQA
-1220 EQRVAKVTDG
+1220 
-1230 VISTTSKAV
+1230 VIRQVEKD
-1239 KSVADQKEELKNI
+1239 VADIKTQTVQLQELSKI
-1252 DPTAAINKALNLN
+1252 DPTASISKASKLDVN
-1265 VDGAESAKITRLRK
+1265 GTESAKITRLREEFK
-1279 ELEESKTTIAAAR
+1279 ETQTALEKAR
-1292 KAYEDDWSSDNF
+1292 KEYEKDWSSGNF
-1304 DKLVTAMKNGQD
+1304 DKLKIAMDNCSS
-1316 AANKFTTAVKTANDT
+1316 AAKRLTTAVNTANDT
-1331 MADNGTRSN
+1331 MADNSVRSN

-1354 QTMLTT
+1354 QTMLTA
-1360 LQRSAGNKGFKE
+1360 LQRSAGNKGFKQR
-1372 LGGDNGVYKQ
+1372 DDYQQ

-1389 MAEEAEKVKS
+1389 MVEEAEKVKS

-1406 IAAMAK
+1406 IATMANK
-1412 QFKDAKTPI
+1412 FKDAKTPI

-1426 TLNAVKTKI
+1426 ALNVVRTKI
-1435 GETKAEADKFNGALK
+1435 GETKAEADKFNGGLK

-1515 KASKEFAEL
+1515 EASKEFAEL

-1557 VINIVE
+1557 VINMVQ

-1586 TNETDNTYD
+1586 TDETDNTYD

-1669 AKDVTSIVDKF
+1669 AKDVTGIVDKF

-1764 SKLREQI
+1764 SKLRDQI

-1838 DAQDAAKTAAES
+1838 DAQNAAKTAAES

>member
-26 AKNKKFNVQIGD
+26 AKNKKFNVQID
-38 KNLKTQLKSISK
+38 PKSLEKQLTKISK
-50 TISGTLEKAMANTMK
+50 TVASTLQNSMEKVRKEM
-65 AIDDYAE
+65 DSYAE
-72 SAQQAANVIEQAQK
+72 SAQQAAIVIRQA
-86 REQAALTS
+86 
-94 NINLLTGSVQKRK
+94 
-107 EIASVT
+107 
-113 QEQIA
+113 
-118 AQKQLNEETKLTAT
+118 
-132 QEREL
+132 QEREKAAL
-137 KNSINKDTEI
+137 ITNVNLLAQSAQERKNAVDAINKQTSAQKNLNDQTQLTSTQKGKIDNSAIIKNLNRERDAYVELSTAVSDFNKVISSSEGVNNNTAANSIKSLKPVQKDIAAIVTDISFSAESEDDIKNSVLSGFNAIEEGLNEGSEKVKTVIDNIQNSSKSSIKSILDLYSEVISAGDNGLLAQYIANDENATKEAIAEIVTKYGKIAEVSTHDVETTTDKAFDKISEAFNGLKDKLAATAKEVISADTEEA
-147 SILNTKIK
+147 TKKAAVKYLALFAQMANVIGALPDNVRK
-155 QYQKIK
+155 KAI
-161 ENISD
+161 EN
-166 IRTLIN
+166 
-172 EVNKETTNSND
+172 VD
-183 SGEAKKGNDVSNE
+183 SV
-196 ISSFQQ
+196 
-202 NLLSV
+202 
-207 LTDPSLKKGLK
+207 T
-218 ESSDNISEDIN
+218 EDI
-229 TYFSL
+229 
-234 ISNSFNRGTTEIKN
+234 GKEIEQK
-248 TIANVE
+248 TKELSQKYDEVAE
-254 NESNKVKQ
+254 QPDNKVK
-262 VFNTFED
+262 
-269 IANWEDVDKNTG
+269 
-281 ESRYYSFADYVDDQ
+281 
-295 LVARGEDSAKI
+295 
-306 AKKFETVIS
+306 
-315 AMDMNASEELNSAAL
+315 LN
-330 NYTATLK
+330 
-337 RLFEKL
+337 
-343 NEARQKVLSSTSTEE
+343 V
-358 EVKTAAK
+358 
-365 DYQEY
+365 
-370 WVEIASTI
+370 
-378 GVLPDSV
+378 
-385 KNQMVSGLDSVIQTA
+385 
-400 EGKIEQRKR
+400 
-409 ELQNKITGISS
+409 
-420 EQTKLKTAK
+420 
-429 ESDLDDTEITARIK
+429 DLDDEQIDTRVKETSSYIVEQLNKMKDAQLEIT
-443 TATETIISQLNT
+443 
-455 MTEKQD
+455 
-461 LVTAAK
+461 VAK
-467 QKTLEAEQSIVKAT
+467 QGTLEAEKAIVKAT
-481 QESINALQ
+481 QDSINALK
-489 TLVKQKEQIAE
+489 TLVKQKEQIAD

-506 SEATGITNGKDKA
+506 SEVTGITDGKDKA

-638 RASNSINT
+638 NASNSINT
-646 ITAEL
+646 ITTEL

-659 GAKEATSPMIEAA
+659 GAKEATRPMIEAA
-672 IALNDTFKQYSESL
+672 TALNNTFKQYSESL
-686 ADIKTNAGIMNG
+686 ADIKTNAGLMNG
-698 TAVTTKRGKKVA
+698 TVTKAKRGKKA
-710 TETASMDDV
+710 TAETASMDDV
-719 AASAAKANEAST
+719 AASVTKANEAST

-776 RTAITTADAAKQQQ
+776 RTATTTADAAKQQQ

-825 QAGGTIDASVKILV
+825 QASGTIDASVKTLV

-844 LKRLFTSYSNI
+844 LKRLFTSYANI

-920 DAAVAEATQRFK
+920 DAAVTEATQRFK

-957 KAQQST
+957 KAQKST
-963 VDAKRAK
+963 TDAEKAK

-985 SLTNAAK
+985 NLTNAAK

-1063 IKQIPEGAVKDS
+1063 IKQMPEGVVKDS

-1119 KETQEAAKA
+1119 KETQEAVKA

-1191 GPQLESALDKNDIV
+1191 GPQLESALDKKDIV

-1279 ELEESKTTIAAAR
+1279 ELEESKTTIANAR

-1316 AANKFTTAVKTANDT
+1316 AANKFTIAVKTANDT

-1382 TESALKK
+1382 TKGALESMAKK
-1389 MAEEAEKVKS
+1389 AEQVKS

-1412 QFKDAKTPI
+1412 QFENAKTPI

-1426 TLNAVKTKI
+1426 ALNAVKTKI

-1515 KASKEFAEL
+1515 EASKEFAEL

-1557 VINIVE
+1557 VINMVE

-1838 DAQDAAKTAAES
+1838 DAQNAAKTAAES

-1910 DNFGLI
+1910 DNIGLI
-1916 PTALTGISTGLV
+1916 PTAIGGIGAALGV
-1928 TSLIKNKGTSGK
+1928 SLIKNKGTSGK

>member
-12 EPDGGGVQGKLDEI
+12 EPDGGSVQGKLDEI
-26 AKNKKFNVQIGD
+26 AKDKKFNVQIGD

-132 QEREL
+132 QKREL

-337 RLFEKL
+337 RLFKKL

-698 TAVTTKRGKKVA
+698 TAATTKRGKKVA

-776 RTAITTADAAKQQQ
+776 RTATTTVDAAKQQQ

-825 QAGGTIDASVKILV
+825 QASGTIDASVKTLV

-844 LKRLFTSYSNI
+844 LKRLFTSYANI

-862 LDKVAEIDGSKNA
+862 LDRVAEIDGSKNA

-893 KSIGELSAINSVKL
+893 KSIGELSAINSVEL

-963 VDAKRAK
+963 VDAKKAK

-1037 DAMLQTSPDNSH
+1037 DAMLQTSPNNDR
-1049 VTSLAMKTGNLGAM
+1049 VTSLAMKTGNIGSM
-1063 IKQIPEGAVKDS
+1063 IKQMPDGAVKDS

-1128 AAQSAIKSAQDLEQR
+1128 AAQSSIKSTQDLEQR

-1158 NTIAKGKE
+1158 DTIAKGKE

-1191 GPQLESALDKNDIV
+1191 GPQLESALDKKDIV

-1382 TESALKK
+1382 TKGALESMAKK
-1389 MAEEAEKVKS
+1389 AEQVKS

-1412 QFKDAKTPI
+1412 QFENAKTPI

-1426 TLNAVKTKI
+1426 ALNAVKTKI

-1515 KASKEFAEL
+1515 EASKEFAEL

-1557 VINIVE
+1557 IISMVE

-1644 VGDGISSVNDAS
+1644 VGD
-1656 ESIISTMKAFGVE
+1656 
-1669 AKDVTSIVDKF
+1669 
-1680 NEVGNNY
+1680 
-1687 AISSAGVGSALQRSA
+1687 
-1702 SALHTAGNTLDQSIG
+1702 
-1717 MIVAANDVAQDPESV
+1717 
-1732 GNALKVLSLRIR
+1732 
-1744 GAKTDLEQM
+1744 
-1753 GESTDDVAVST
+1753 
-1764 SKLREQI
+1764 
-1771 KALTNVDG
+1771 
-1779 KGGFDILTKSG
+1779 
-1790 DFKST
+1790 
-1795 YEIMEGIANVWKE
+1795 
-1808 MNDVDKAS
+1808 
-1816 LLEQVAGKNRANV
+1816 
-1829 VSGMLDNWK
+1829 
-1838 DAQDAAKTAAES
+1838 
-1850 AGSATK
+1850 
-1856 ENETYLDSINGK
+1856 
-1868 ISQFT
+1868 
-1873 AAFEKLSKDVLD
+1873 
-1885 SDLIKFFIELA
+1885 
-1896 THIANLA
+1896 
-1903 DEAVKLV
+1903 
-1910 DNFGLI
+1910 
-1916 PTALTGISTGLV
+1916 
-1928 TSLIKNKGTSGK
+1928 
-1940 LYARLHKGNSCV
+1940 
-1952 GCRCQIIK
+1952 
-1960 YPNCWERLRAA
+1960 

>member
-1 MAEDLSIKVKV
+1 MAEDLSIKLKV
-12 EPDGGGVQGKLDEI
+12 EPDGGGVQGKLNEI
-26 AKNKKFNVQIGD
+26 AKDKKFNVQIGD
-38 KNLKTQLKSISK
+38 KNLKTQLNNITKKISNAVQKSLDNYLDAMGGYSK
-50 TISGTLEKAMANTMK
+50 KIEQ
-65 AIDDYAE
+65 
-72 SAQQAANVIEQAQK
+72 AQAVIEQAQK
-86 REQAALTS
+86 REETALIS
-94 NINLLTGSVQKRK
+94 SVNLLAKNAK
-107 EIASVT
+107 ER
-113 QEQIA
+113 QEITDTIKGQTA
-118 AQKQLNEETKLTAT
+118 AQKQLNNEVKLTFA
-132 QEREL
+132 QESNYNARVKNSTEIQRLEESRKKWKQLGDTISNVKNIIAKKSPLDEDSELDTTKISKNFSAIQKEMQKLMSNESFSEDFKNVNTTKKYIENGISLIEQSLDKGTASIQQAVDKFQDNLARGIFYDFQGFIQQADETSIGDYVKSVFNKAGVDSDEAIKDFSNLISADVKSSSGEL
-137 KNSINKDTEI
+137 KEAYTQYATTLLELFDELENKFTEI
-147 SILNTKIK
+147 AT
-155 QYQKIK
+155 
-161 ENISD
+161 
-166 IRTLIN
+166 
-172 EVNKETTNSND
+172 
-183 SGEAKKGNDVSNE
+183 
-196 ISSFQQ
+196 
-202 NLLSV
+202 
-207 LTDPSLKKGLK
+207 P
-218 ESSDNISEDIN
+218 NISE
-229 TYFSL
+229 
-234 ISNSFNRGTTEIKN
+234 NRAKEL
-248 TIANVE
+248 AVE
-254 NESNKVKQ
+254 FQSV
-262 VFNTFED
+262 VT
-269 IANWEDVDKNTG
+269 
-281 ESRYYSFADYVDDQ
+281 
-295 LVARGEDSAKI
+295 
-306 AKKFETVIS
+306 
-315 AMDMNASEELNSAAL
+315 
-330 NYTATLK
+330 
-337 RLFEKL
+337 
-343 NEARQKVLSSTSTEE
+343 
-358 EVKTAAK
+358 
-365 DYQEY
+365 
-370 WVEIASTI
+370 EIASVI
-378 GVLPDSV
+378 GVLPKSIKDKTLKNIDAFTQDTEDKIQQSKEKIRNSIV
-385 KNQMVSGLDSVIQTA
+385 QKNQADKIKLNVDISDEQTEEKIKNTSEYIIDQLTRMKTAQEAVTNEKGRTLKA
-400 EGKIEQRKR
+400 EQYITEATGKS
-409 ELQNKITGISS
+409 ITGLM
-420 EQTKLKTAK
+420 KLV
-429 ESDLDDTEITARIK
+429 E
-443 TATETIISQLNT
+443 
-455 MTEKQD
+455 
-461 LVTAAK
+461 
-467 QKTLEAEQSIVKAT
+467 
-481 QESINALQ
+481 
-489 TLVKQKEQIAE
+489 QKEQIADR
-500 EISKLK
+500 ISKLK
-506 SEATGITNGKDKA
+506 SEATGITDGKGNA
-519 DDAKT
+519 DDTKT
-524 LLETLSAINPS
+524 LLETLSAIDPS
-535 KVKDVLDK
+535 KVKTVLDN
-543 VSAFVNSVAESNP
+543 VSAFVDSVVKSSSE
-556 KLETTKTKAAEFNAA
+556 LETTKTKAAEFNAA

-578 LAISTAFLTS
+578 LATSIVFLTS
-588 LTKEDKTAKG
+588 LTKEDKTTKG
-598 KRGGKKTQKA
+598 KRGKKTQKA
-608 DTTEVDEAVK
+608 ETTEVDEAVK

-638 RASNSINT
+638 NASNSIST
-646 ITAEL
+646 ITTEL

-659 GAKEATSPMIEAA
+659 GAKEATRPMIEAA
-672 IALNDTFKQYSESL
+672 IALNDTFKQYSKSL
-686 ADIKTNAGIMNG
+686 ADIKTNAGLMNG
-698 TAVTTKRGKKVA
+698 TVTKAKRGKKA
-710 TETASMDDV
+710 TAETTSMDDV
-719 AASAAKANEAST
+719 AASVTKANEAST
-731 QIHTVFTKFAKIGAA
+731 QIHTVFTKFAKIGAT

-776 RTAITTADAAKQQQ
+776 RTATTTANAAKQQQ

-812 KVGRATTALSEAA
+812 KVGRATTALNEAV
-825 QAGGTIDASVKILV
+825 QASGTIDASVKILV

-844 LKRLFTSYSNI
+844 LKRLFTSYANI

-932 ATLDEALSQAL
+932 ATLDEAMSQAL

-963 VDAKRAK
+963 VDAQKAK

-1063 IKQIPEGAVKDS
+1063 IKQMPEGAVKDS

-1174 NEFHSALE
+1174 NGFHSALE

-1191 GPQLESALDKNDIV
+1191 GPQLESALDKKDIV

-1252 DPTAAINKALNLN
+1252 DPTAAINKALNLK

-1279 ELEESKTTIAAAR
+1279 ELKESNTTIADAR

-1354 QTMLTT
+1354 QTMLTA
-1360 LQRSAGNKGFKE
+1360 LQRSAGNKGFK
-1372 LGGDNGVYKQ
+1372 DNGIYQQ

-1389 MAEEAEKVKS
+1389 MVEEAEKVKS

-1412 QFKDAKTPI
+1412 KFEKAKTPI

-1426 TLNAVKTKI
+1426 ALNAVKTKI
-1435 GETKAEADKFNGALK
+1435 GETKAEADKFNGNLK

-1487 RYLEYIERYQELL
+1487 RYLEYIERYQKLL
-1500 KSGKITQQNGQEYAS
+1500 ESGKITQQNGQEYAS
-1515 KASKEFAEL
+1515 EASKEFAEL

-1557 VINIVE
+1557 VINMVQ

-1795 YEIMEGIANVWKE
+1795 YEIMEGIANVWKK

>member
-1 MAEDLSIKVKV
+1 MAEDLSIKLKV
-12 EPDGGGVQGKLDEI
+12 EPDGGGVQGKLNEI
-26 AKNKKFNVQIGD
+26 AKDKKFNVQIGD

-65 AIDDYAE
+65 AIDDYAK
-72 SAQQAANVIEQAQK
+72 SAQQAAAVIEQAQK

-107 EIASVT
+107 ELASAT
-113 QEQIA
+113 QEQIV
-118 AQKQLNEETKLTAT
+118 AQKQLNEGIKLTAT

-147 SILNTKIK
+147 SALNTKIK
-155 QYQKIK
+155 QYKKIK

-166 IRTLIN
+166 IKTLVAEIN
-172 EVNKETTNSND
+172 AETTNSND
-183 SGEAKKGNDVSNE
+183 DEKAKNGNDVSSE

-202 NLLSV
+202 KLLS
-207 LTDPSLKKGLK
+207 TLKNPTLKQGLQ
-218 ESSDNISEDIN
+218 ENSNDISKDID

-234 ISNSFNRGTTEIKN
+234 MSDSFEKGAVEIKN
-248 TIANVE
+248 VVG
-254 NESNKVKQ
+254 NETDKIKQ
-262 VFNTFED
+262 VFNVFED
-269 IANWEDVDKNTG
+269 IVKWDDPDVG
-281 ESRYYSFADYVDDQ
+281 YESFTDYVKDQ
-295 LVARGEDSAKI
+295 LAETEEDSNRVAKQF
-306 AKKFETVIS
+306 KTVIK
-315 AMDMNASEELNSAAL
+315 AIDMKASEELNSAAL

-337 RLFEKL
+337 SLFEKL

-358 EVKTAAK
+358 EVETAAK

-378 GVLPDSV
+378 GILPDSV
-385 KNQMVSGLDSVIQTA
+385 KNQMVSGIDNTIQA
-400 EGKIEQRKR
+400 VEERIEQRKK
-409 ELQNKITGISS
+409 ELQNKVAGISDA
-420 EQTKLKTAK
+420 QTELKTMS
-429 ESDLDDTEITARIK
+429 EPDLDDTEITARIK
-443 TATETIISQLNT
+443 STTETIISQLDT
-455 MTEKQD
+455 MAQKQKD
-461 LVTAAK
+461 VTAAK
-467 QKTLEAEQSIVKAT
+467 NGTLEAEQAIYTETKKSID
-481 QESINALQ
+481 ALQ

-506 SEATGITNGKDKA
+506 SEATGITDGKDKA

-543 VSAFVNSVAESNP
+543 VSAFVNSVVESNP

-638 RASNSINT
+638 NASNSIST
-646 ITAEL
+646 ITTEL

-659 GAKEATSPMIEAA
+659 GAKEATRPMIEAA
-672 IALNDTFKQYSESL
+672 TALNNTFKQYSESL
-686 ADIKTNAGIMNG
+686 ADIKTNAGLING
-698 TAVTTKRGKKVA
+698 TAVTAKRGKKAV
-710 TETASMDDV
+710 TETDSMDDV
-719 AASAAKANEAST
+719 AASVAKANEAST

-776 RTAITTADAAKQQQ
+776 RTATTTADAAKQQQ

-812 KVGRATTALSEAA
+812 KVSRATTALSEAA
-825 QAGGTIDASVKILV
+825 QASGTIDASVKTLV

-844 LKRLFTSYSNI
+844 LKRLFTSYANI
-855 AAGLQEN
+855 AAGLQED

-893 KSIGELSAINSVKL
+893 KSIGELSAINSVEL

-920 DAAVAEATQRFK
+920 DAAVTEATQRFK
-932 ATLDEALSQAL
+932 ATLDEALNQAL

-957 KAQQST
+957 KAQKST
-963 VDAKRAK
+963 TDAKKAK

-1037 DAMLQTSPDNSH
+1037 DAMLQTSPNNDR
-1049 VTSLAMKTGNLGAM
+1049 VTSLAMKTGNIGSM
-1063 IKQIPEGAVKDS
+1063 IKQMPDGAVKDS

-1166 IEGNGKAF
+1166 IKSDGDTFKKFASKL
-1174 NEFHSALE
+1174 NE
-1182 QIEVDAKRL
+1182 IEVAAKELGKRL
-1191 GPQLESALDKNDIV
+1191 SSELSGDTLGLDALKLFDKT
-1205 SLKALTDYDKNLTDI
+1205 LTNI
-1220 EQRVAKVTDG
+1220 EQ
-1230 VISTTSKAV
+1230 KAAEITHI
-1239 KSVADQKEELKNI
+1239 ADQRKKIKDI
-1252 DPTAAINKALNLN
+1252 DPTDAISKALNLK
-1265 VDGAESAKITRLRK
+1265 VDGTESAKIVRLRK
-1279 ELEESKTTIAAAR
+1279 ELEESQKAIDDAR
-1292 KAYEDDWSSDNF
+1292 KAYENDWSSESF
-1304 DKLVTAMKNGQD
+1304 DALVTTMKNGSS
-1316 AANKFTTAVKTANDT
+1316 AAERFTTAVKTANDT
-1331 MADNGTRSN
+1331 IADNSVRSN
-1340 ERQFEQIKDFLANY
+1340 ERQFEQIKDFLVNY
-1354 QTMLTT
+1354 QTMLTS
-1360 LQRSAGNKGFKE
+1360 LQRSAGNKGFKQRDDY
-1372 LGGDNGVYKQ
+1372 LQ
-1382 TESALKK
+1382 TVKALKNIVT
-1389 MAEEAEKVKS
+1389 EAEKVKS

-1406 IAAMAK
+1406 IATMANE
-1412 QFKDAKTPI
+1412 FKDAKTPI

-1426 TLNAVKTKI
+1426 ALNAVKTKI

-1557 VINIVE
+1557 VINMVQ

-1586 TNETDNTYD
+1586 TDETDNTYD

-1680 NEVGNNY
+1680 NEVGKQHCPKFT
-1687 AISSAGVGSALQRSA
+1687 ISVKGWRHPRPRKDMEFNDNFLY
-1702 SALHTAGNTLDQSIG
+1702 GNREVIFLCVQEITKVSLLKEQS
-1717 MIVAANDVAQDPESV
+1717 
-1732 GNALKVLSLRIR
+1732 
-1744 GAKTDLEQM
+1744 
-1753 GESTDDVAVST
+1753 
-1764 SKLREQI
+1764 
-1771 KALTNVDG
+1771 LTN
-1779 KGGFDILTKSG
+1779 
-1790 DFKST
+1790 
-1795 YEIMEGIANVWKE
+1795 E
-1808 MNDVDKAS
+1808 
-1816 LLEQVAGKNRANV
+1816 
-1829 VSGMLDNWK
+1829 
-1838 DAQDAAKTAAES
+1838 
-1850 AGSATK
+1850 
-1856 ENETYLDSINGK
+1856 K
-1868 ISQFT
+1868 I
-1873 AAFEKLSKDVLD
+1873 
-1885 SDLIKFFIELA
+1885 
-1896 THIANLA
+1896 
-1903 DEAVKLV
+1903 
-1910 DNFGLI
+1910 
-1916 PTALTGISTGLV
+1916 
-1928 TSLIKNKGTSGK
+1928 
-1940 LYARLHKGNSCV
+1940 
-1952 GCRCQIIK
+1952 
-1960 YPNCWERLRAA
+1960 

>member
-26 AKNKKFNVQIGD
+26 AKNKKFNVQID
-38 KNLKTQLKSISK
+38 PKSLEKQLTKISK
-50 TISGTLEKAMANTMK
+50 TVASTLQNSMEKVRKEM
-65 AIDDYAE
+65 DSYAE
-72 SAQQAANVIEQAQK
+72 SAQQVAIVIRQAQEREKAALITNVNLLAQSAQERKNAVDAINKQTSAQKNLNDQTQLTSTQKGKIDNSAIIKNLNRERDAYVELSTAVSDFNKVISSSEGVNNNTAANSIKSLKPVQKDIAAIVTDISFSAESEDDIKNSVLSGFNAIEEGLNEGSEKVKTVIDNIQNSSKSSIKSILDLYSEVISAGDNGLLAQYIANDENATKEAIAEIVTKYGEIAEVSTHDVETTTDKAFDKISEAFNGLKDKLAATAKEVISADTEEATKKAAVKYLALFAQMADVIGALPDNVRKKAIENVDSVTEDIGKEIEQKTKELSQK
-86 REQAALTS
+86 YDEVAEQPDNKVKL
-94 NINLLTGSVQKRK
+94 NVDLDD
-107 EIASVT
+107 
-113 QEQIA
+113 EQIDTRV
-118 AQKQLNEETKLTAT
+118 KETSSYIVEQLNEM
-132 QEREL
+132 
-137 KNSINKDTEI
+137 KN
-147 SILNTKIK
+147 
-155 QYQKIK
+155 
-161 ENISD
+161 
-166 IRTLIN
+166 
-172 EVNKETTNSND
+172 
-183 SGEAKKGNDVSNE
+183 A
-196 ISSFQQ
+196 
-202 NLLSV
+202 
-207 LTDPSLKKGLK
+207 
-218 ESSDNISEDIN
+218 
-229 TYFSL
+229 
-234 ISNSFNRGTTEIKN
+234 
-248 TIANVE
+248 
-254 NESNKVKQ
+254 
-262 VFNTFED
+262 
-269 IANWEDVDKNTG
+269 
-281 ESRYYSFADYVDDQ
+281 Q
-295 LVARGEDSAKI
+295 LE
-306 AKKFETVIS
+306 
-315 AMDMNASEELNSAAL
+315 
-330 NYTATLK
+330 
-337 RLFEKL
+337 
-343 NEARQKVLSSTSTEE
+343 
-358 EVKTAAK
+358 
-365 DYQEY
+365 
-370 WVEIASTI
+370 
-378 GVLPDSV
+378 
-385 KNQMVSGLDSVIQTA
+385 
-400 EGKIEQRKR
+400 
-409 ELQNKITGISS
+409 ITG
-420 EQTKLKTAK
+420 
-429 ESDLDDTEITARIK
+429 
-443 TATETIISQLNT
+443 
-455 MTEKQD
+455 
-461 LVTAAK
+461 AK
-467 QKTLEAEQSIVKAT
+467 QGTLEAEKAIVKAT
-481 QESINALQ
+481 QDSINALK
-489 TLVKQKEQIAE
+489 TLVKQKEQIAD

-543 VSAFVNSVAESNP
+543 VSAFVNSVVESNP

-638 RASNSINT
+638 NASNSIST
-646 ITAEL
+646 ITTEL

-659 GAKEATSPMIEAA
+659 GAKEATRPMIEAA
-672 IALNDTFKQYSESL
+672 TALNNTFKQYSESL
-686 ADIKTNAGIMNG
+686 ADIKNTAGLMNG
-698 TAVTTKRGKKVA
+698 TAATAKRGKKVA

-719 AASAAKANEAST
+719 SVSVTKANEAST
-731 QIHTVFTKFAKIGAA
+731 QIHTIFTKFAKIGAA
-746 TNGFAEKAAQIIA
+746 TDGFAEKAAQIIA

-769 AYKTTGE
+769 AYKTAGE
-776 RTAITTADAAKQQQ
+776 RTATTTADAAKQQQ

-825 QAGGTIDASVKILV
+825 QASGTIDASVKTLV

-844 LKRLFTSYSNI
+844 LKRLFTSYANI

-893 KSIGELSAINSVKL
+893 KSIGELGAINNVKL

-963 VDAKRAK
+963 VDAKKAK

-1037 DAMLQTSPDNSH
+1037 DAMLQTSPNNDR

-1063 IKQIPEGAVKDS
+1063 IKQIPEGTVKDS

-1086 ITAFYNGSEKAATTW
+1086 ITAFYNCSEKAATTW

-1191 GPQLESALDKNDIV
+1191 GPQLESALDKKDIV

-1239 KSVADQKEELKNI
+1239 KSVADQKEKLKNI

-1279 ELEESKTTIAAAR
+1279 EFEESKTTIADAR

-1331 MADNGTRSN
+1331 MADNSVRSN

-1360 LQRSAGNKGFKE
+1360 LQRSAGNKGFK
-1372 LGGDNGVYKQ
+1372 DNGIYQQ

-1389 MAEEAEKVKS
+1389 MVEEAEKVKS

-1412 QFKDAKTPI
+1412 QFENAKTPI

-1426 TLNAVKTKI
+1426 ALNAVKTKI

-1487 RYLEYIERYQELL
+1487 RYLEYIERYQKLL
-1500 KSGKITQQNGQEYAS
+1500 ESGKITQQNGQEYAS
-1515 KASKEFAEL
+1515 EASKEFAEL

-1557 VINIVE
+1557 VINMVQ

-1607 LGASISDIVTAS
+1607 LGTSISDIVTAS

-1631 SKELAD
+1631 AKELAD

-1838 DAQDAAKTAAES
+1838 DAQNAAKTAAES

-1910 DNFGLI
+1910 DNIGLI
-1916 PTALTGISTGLV
+1916 PTAIGGIGAALGV
-1928 TSLIKNKGTSGK
+1928 SLIKNKGTSGK

>member
-1 MAEDLSIKVKV
+1 MAEDLSIKLKV
-12 EPDGGGVQGKLDEI
+12 EPDGGDVQGKLDKI
-26 AKNKKFNVQIGD
+26 AKDKKFNVQIGD
-38 KNLKTQLKSISK
+38 KNLKTQLNNITKKISNAVQKSLDNYLDAMGGYSK
-50 TISGTLEKAMANTMK
+50 KIEQ
-65 AIDDYAE
+65 
-72 SAQQAANVIEQAQK
+72 AQAVIEQAQK
-86 REQAALTS
+86 REETALIS
-94 NINLLTGSVQKRK
+94 SVNLLAKNAK
-107 EIASVT
+107 ER
-113 QEQIA
+113 QEITDTIKGQTA
-118 AQKQLNEETKLTAT
+118 AQKQLNNEVKLTFA
-132 QEREL
+132 QESNYNARVKNSTEIQRLEENRKKWKQLGDTISNVKNIIAKNSPLDEDSELDTTKISKNFSAIQKEMQKLMSNESFSEDFKNVNTTKKYIENGISLIEQSLDKGTASIQQAVDKFQDNLARGIFYDFQGFIQQADETSIGDYVKSVFNKAGVDSDEAIKDFSNLISADVKSSSGEL
-137 KNSINKDTEI
+137 KEAYTQYATTLLELFDELENKFTEI
-147 SILNTKIK
+147 AT
-155 QYQKIK
+155 
-161 ENISD
+161 
-166 IRTLIN
+166 
-172 EVNKETTNSND
+172 
-183 SGEAKKGNDVSNE
+183 
-196 ISSFQQ
+196 
-202 NLLSV
+202 
-207 LTDPSLKKGLK
+207 P
-218 ESSDNISEDIN
+218 NISE
-229 TYFSL
+229 
-234 ISNSFNRGTTEIKN
+234 NRAKEL
-248 TIANVE
+248 AVE
-254 NESNKVKQ
+254 FQSV
-262 VFNTFED
+262 VT
-269 IANWEDVDKNTG
+269 
-281 ESRYYSFADYVDDQ
+281 
-295 LVARGEDSAKI
+295 
-306 AKKFETVIS
+306 
-315 AMDMNASEELNSAAL
+315 
-330 NYTATLK
+330 
-337 RLFEKL
+337 
-343 NEARQKVLSSTSTEE
+343 
-358 EVKTAAK
+358 
-365 DYQEY
+365 
-370 WVEIASTI
+370 EIASVI
-378 GVLPDSV
+378 GVLPKSIKDKTLKNIDAFTQDTEDKIQQSKEKIRNSIV
-385 KNQMVSGLDSVIQTA
+385 QKNQADKIKLNVDISDEQTEEKIKNTSEYIIDQLTRMKTAQEAVTNEKGRTLKA
-400 EGKIEQRKR
+400 EQYITEATGKS
-409 ELQNKITGISS
+409 ITGLM
-420 EQTKLKTAK
+420 KLV
-429 ESDLDDTEITARIK
+429 E
-443 TATETIISQLNT
+443 
-455 MTEKQD
+455 
-461 LVTAAK
+461 
-467 QKTLEAEQSIVKAT
+467 
-481 QESINALQ
+481 
-489 TLVKQKEQIAE
+489 QKEQIADR
-500 EISKLK
+500 ISKLK
-506 SEATGITNGKDKA
+506 SEATGITDSKDNA

-543 VSAFVNSVAESNP
+543 VSAFVNSVVESNP

-638 RASNSINT
+638 NASNSIST
-646 ITAEL
+646 ITTEL

-659 GAKEATSPMIEAA
+659 GAKEATRPMIEAA
-672 IALNDTFKQYSESL
+672 TALNNTFKQYSESL
-686 ADIKTNAGIMNG
+686 ADIKTNAGLING
-698 TAVTTKRGKKVA
+698 TAATAKRGKKAV
-710 TETASMDDV
+710 TETDSMDDV
-719 AASAAKANEAST
+719 ATSVAKANEAST

-776 RTAITTADAAKQQQ
+776 RTATTTVDAAKQQQ
-790 SAAQELSAQMET
+790 SAAQELSAQMEA

-825 QAGGTIDASVKILV
+825 QASGTIDASVKTLV

-844 LKRLFTSYSNI
+844 LKRLFTSYANI

-893 KSIGELSAINSVKL
+893 KSIGELSVINSVKL

-920 DAAVAEATQRFK
+920 DAAVTEATQRFK

-957 KAQQST
+957 KAQKST
-963 VDAKRAK
+963 TDAEKAK

-985 SLTNAAK
+985 SLTNTAK
-992 SITDSMTDLA
+992 SITDSMTGLA

-1063 IKQIPEGAVKDS
+1063 IKQMPDGAVKDS

-1128 AAQSAIKSAQDLEQR
+1128 AAQSAIKSAQNLEQR

-1191 GPQLESALDKNDIV
+1191 GPQLESALDKKDIV

-1220 EQRVAKVTDG
+1220 EQRIAKVTDG

-1252 DPTAAINKALNLN
+1252 DPTAAINKALNLK

-1279 ELEESKTTIAAAR
+1279 ELEESKTTIADAR

-1354 QTMLTT
+1354 QTMLTA
-1360 LQRSAGNKGFKE
+1360 LQRSAGNKGFKQR
-1372 LGGDNGVYKQ
+1372 DDYQQ

-1389 MAEEAEKVKS
+1389 MVEEAEKVKS

-1406 IAAMAK
+1406 IATMANK
-1412 QFKDAKTPI
+1412 FKDAKTPI

-1426 TLNAVKTKI
+1426 ALNVVKTKI
-1435 GETKAEADKFNGALK
+1435 GETKAKADEFNGTLK

-1480 TDPAIYA
+1480 TDPAMYA
-1487 RYLEYIERYQELL
+1487 RYLEYIERYQKLL
-1500 KSGKITQQNGQEYAS
+1500 ESGKITQQNGQEYAS

-1557 VINIVE
+1557 VINMVE
-1563 QGLRQIYQN
+1563 QGLRQFYQN

-1619 ADFARLGYNLKD
+1619 ADFARLGYSLKD

-1680 NEVGNNY
+1680 NEVGKQHCPKFT
-1687 AISSAGVGSALQRSA
+1687 ISVKGWRHPRPRKDMEFNDNFLY
-1702 SALHTAGNTLDQSIG
+1702 GNREVIFF
-1717 MIVAANDVAQDPESV
+1717 MCI
-1732 GNALKVLSLRIR
+1732 KSL
-1744 GAKTDLEQM
+1744 
-1753 GESTDDVAVST
+1753 
-1764 SKLREQI
+1764 
-1771 KALTNVDG
+1771 N
-1779 KGGFDILTKSG
+1779 
-1790 DFKST
+1790 
-1795 YEIMEGIANVWKE
+1795 
-1808 MNDVDKAS
+1808 
-1816 LLEQVAGKNRANV
+1816 
-1829 VSGMLDNWK
+1829 
-1838 DAQDAAKTAAES
+1838 
-1850 AGSATK
+1850 
-1856 ENETYLDSINGK
+1856 SIN
-1868 ISQFT
+1868 
-1873 AAFEKLSKDVLD
+1873 
-1885 SDLIKFFIELA
+1885 
-1896 THIANLA
+1896 
-1903 DEAVKLV
+1903 
-1910 DNFGLI
+1910 
-1916 PTALTGISTGLV
+1916 P
-1928 TSLIKNKGTSGK
+1928 
-1940 LYARLHKGNSCV
+1940 
-1952 GCRCQIIK
+1952 
-1960 YPNCWERLRAA
+1960 

>member
-1 MAEDLSIKVKV
+1 MAEDLSIKLKV
-12 EPDGGGVQGKLDEI
+12 EPDGGDVQGKLDKI
-26 AKNKKFNVQIGD
+26 AKDKKFNVQIGD
-38 KNLKTQLKSISK
+38 KNLKTQLNNITKKISNAVQKSLDNYLDAMGGYSK
-50 TISGTLEKAMANTMK
+50 KIEQ
-65 AIDDYAE
+65 
-72 SAQQAANVIEQAQK
+72 AQAVIEQAQK
-86 REQAALTS
+86 REETALIS
-94 NINLLTGSVQKRK
+94 SVNLLAKNAK
-107 EIASVT
+107 ER
-113 QEQIA
+113 QEITDTIKGQTA
-118 AQKQLNEETKLTAT
+118 AQKQLNNEVKLTFA
-132 QEREL
+132 QESNYNARVKNSTEIQRLEENRKKWKQLGDTISNVKNIIAKNSPLDEDSELDTTKISKNFSAIQKEMQKLMSNESFSEDFKNVNTTKKYIENGISLIEQSLDKGTASIQQAVDKFQDNLARGIFYDFQGFIQQADETSIGDYVKSVFNKAGVDSDEAIKDFSNLISADVKSSSGEL
-137 KNSINKDTEI
+137 KEAYTQYATTLLELFDELENKFTEI
-147 SILNTKIK
+147 AT
-155 QYQKIK
+155 
-161 ENISD
+161 
-166 IRTLIN
+166 
-172 EVNKETTNSND
+172 
-183 SGEAKKGNDVSNE
+183 
-196 ISSFQQ
+196 
-202 NLLSV
+202 
-207 LTDPSLKKGLK
+207 P
-218 ESSDNISEDIN
+218 NISE
-229 TYFSL
+229 
-234 ISNSFNRGTTEIKN
+234 NRAKEL
-248 TIANVE
+248 AVE
-254 NESNKVKQ
+254 FQSV
-262 VFNTFED
+262 VT
-269 IANWEDVDKNTG
+269 
-281 ESRYYSFADYVDDQ
+281 
-295 LVARGEDSAKI
+295 
-306 AKKFETVIS
+306 
-315 AMDMNASEELNSAAL
+315 
-330 NYTATLK
+330 
-337 RLFEKL
+337 
-343 NEARQKVLSSTSTEE
+343 
-358 EVKTAAK
+358 
-365 DYQEY
+365 
-370 WVEIASTI
+370 EIASVI
-378 GVLPDSV
+378 GVLPKSIKDKTLKNIDAFTQDTEDKIQQSKEKIRNSIV
-385 KNQMVSGLDSVIQTA
+385 QKNQADKIKLNVDISDEQTEEKIKNTSEYIIDQLTRMKTAQEAVTNEKGRTLKA
-400 EGKIEQRKR
+400 EQYITEATGKS
-409 ELQNKITGISS
+409 ITGLM
-420 EQTKLKTAK
+420 KLV
-429 ESDLDDTEITARIK
+429 E
-443 TATETIISQLNT
+443 
-455 MTEKQD
+455 
-461 LVTAAK
+461 
-467 QKTLEAEQSIVKAT
+467 
-481 QESINALQ
+481 
-489 TLVKQKEQIAE
+489 QKEQIADR
-500 EISKLK
+500 ISKLK
-506 SEATGITNGKDKA
+506 SEATGITDSKDNA

-543 VSAFVNSVAESNP
+543 VSAFVNSVVESNP

-638 RASNSINT
+638 NASNSIST
-646 ITAEL
+646 ITTEL

-659 GAKEATSPMIEAA
+659 GAKEATRPMIEAA
-672 IALNDTFKQYSESL
+672 TALNNTFKQYSESL
-686 ADIKTNAGIMNG
+686 ADIKTNAGLING
-698 TAVTTKRGKKVA
+698 TAATAKRGKKAV
-710 TETASMDDV
+710 TETDSMDDV
-719 AASAAKANEAST
+719 ATSVAKANEAST

-776 RTAITTADAAKQQQ
+776 RTATTTVDAAKQQQ
-790 SAAQELSAQMET
+790 SAAQELSAQMEA

-825 QAGGTIDASVKILV
+825 QASGTIDASVKTLV

-844 LKRLFTSYSNI
+844 LKRLFTSYANI

-893 KSIGELSAINSVKL
+893 KSIGELSVINSVKL

-920 DAAVAEATQRFK
+920 DAAVTEATQRFK

-957 KAQQST
+957 KAQKST
-963 VDAKRAK
+963 TDAEKAK

-985 SLTNAAK
+985 SLTNTAK
-992 SITDSMTDLA
+992 SITDSMTGLA

-1063 IKQIPEGAVKDS
+1063 IKQMPDGAVKDS

-1128 AAQSAIKSAQDLEQR
+1128 AAQSAIKSAQNLEQR

-1191 GPQLESALDKNDIV
+1191 GPQLESALDKKDIV

-1220 EQRVAKVTDG
+1220 EQRIAKVTDG

-1252 DPTAAINKALNLN
+1252 DPTAAINKALNLK

-1279 ELEESKTTIAAAR
+1279 ELEESKTTIADAR

-1354 QTMLTT
+1354 QTMLTA
-1360 LQRSAGNKGFKE
+1360 LQRSAGNKGFKQR
-1372 LGGDNGVYKQ
+1372 DDYQQ

-1389 MAEEAEKVKS
+1389 MVEEAEKVKS

-1406 IAAMAK
+1406 IATMANK
-1412 QFKDAKTPI
+1412 FKDAKTPI

-1426 TLNAVKTKI
+1426 ALNVVKTKI
-1435 GETKAEADKFNGALK
+1435 GETKAKADEFNGTLK

-1487 RYLEYIERYQELL
+1487 RYLEYIERYQKLL
-1500 KSGKITQQNGQEYAS
+1500 ESGKITQQNGQEYAS

-1557 VINIVE
+1557 VINMVE

-1619 ADFARLGYNLKD
+1619 ADFARLGYSLKD

-1680 NEVGNNY
+1680 NEVGKQHCPKFT
-1687 AISSAGVGSALQRSA
+1687 ISVKGWRHPRPRKDMEFNDNFLY
-1702 SALHTAGNTLDQSIG
+1702 GNREVIFF
-1717 MIVAANDVAQDPESV
+1717 MCI
-1732 GNALKVLSLRIR
+1732 KSL
-1744 GAKTDLEQM
+1744 
-1753 GESTDDVAVST
+1753 
-1764 SKLREQI
+1764 
-1771 KALTNVDG
+1771 N
-1779 KGGFDILTKSG
+1779 
-1790 DFKST
+1790 
-1795 YEIMEGIANVWKE
+1795 
-1808 MNDVDKAS
+1808 
-1816 LLEQVAGKNRANV
+1816 
-1829 VSGMLDNWK
+1829 
-1838 DAQDAAKTAAES
+1838 
-1850 AGSATK
+1850 
-1856 ENETYLDSINGK
+1856 SIN
-1868 ISQFT
+1868 
-1873 AAFEKLSKDVLD
+1873 
-1885 SDLIKFFIELA
+1885 
-1896 THIANLA
+1896 
-1903 DEAVKLV
+1903 
-1910 DNFGLI
+1910 
-1916 PTALTGISTGLV
+1916 P
-1928 TSLIKNKGTSGK
+1928 
-1940 LYARLHKGNSCV
+1940 
-1952 GCRCQIIK
+1952 
-1960 YPNCWERLRAA
+1960 

>member
-12 EPDGGGVQGKLDEI
+12 EPDGGSVQGKLDEI
-26 AKNKKFNVQIGD
+26 AKDKKFNVQIGD

-72 SAQQAANVIEQAQK
+72 SAQQAAAVIEQAQK

-94 NINLLTGSVQKRK
+94 NIDLLTGSVQKRK
-107 EIASVT
+107 ELASAT
-113 QEQIA
+113 QEQIV
-118 AQKQLNEETKLTAT
+118 AQKQLNEGIKLTAT

-147 SILNTKIK
+147 SALNTKIK

-161 ENISD
+161 ENIYD
-166 IRTLIN
+166 IKTLVAEIN
-172 EVNKETTNSND
+172 AETTNSND
-183 SGEAKKGNDVSNE
+183 DEKAKNGNDVSSE

-202 NLLSV
+202 KLLS
-207 LTDPSLKKGLK
+207 TLKNPTLKQGLQ
-218 ESSDNISEDIN
+218 ENSNDISKDID

-234 ISNSFNRGTTEIKN
+234 MSDSFEKGAVEIKN
-248 TIANVE
+248 VVG
-254 NESNKVKQ
+254 NETDKIKQ
-262 VFNTFED
+262 VFNVFED
-269 IANWEDVDKNTG
+269 IVKWDDPDVG
-281 ESRYYSFADYVDDQ
+281 YESFTDYVKDQ
-295 LVARGEDSAKI
+295 LAETEEDSNKVAKQF
-306 AKKFETVIS
+306 KTVIK
-315 AMDMNASEELNSAAL
+315 AIDMKASEELNSAAL

-337 RLFEKL
+337 SLFEKL

-358 EVKTAAK
+358 EVETAAK

-378 GVLPDSV
+378 GILPDSV
-385 KNQMVSGLDSVIQTA
+385 KNQMVSGIDNTIQA
-400 EGKIEQRKR
+400 VEERIEQRKK
-409 ELQNKITGISS
+409 ELQNKVAGISDA
-420 EQTKLKTAK
+420 QTELKTMS
-429 ESDLDDTEITARIK
+429 EPDLDDTEITARIK
-443 TATETIISQLNT
+443 STTETIISQLDT
-455 MTEKQD
+455 MAQKQKD
-461 LVTAAK
+461 VTAAK
-467 QKTLEAEQSIVKAT
+467 NGTLEAEQAIYTETKKSID
-481 QESINALQ
+481 ALQ

-506 SEATGITNGKDKA
+506 SEATGITDGKNKA

-543 VSAFVNSVAESNP
+543 VSAFVNSVVESNP

-571 IESINKT
+571 IDSINKT

-588 LTKEDKTAKG
+588 LTKEDKPTKG
-598 KRGGKKTQKA
+598 KRGKKTQKTE
-608 DTTEVDEAVK
+608 TTEVDEAVK

-629 ADAVKNAIT
+629 ADAVKNAIA
-638 RASNSINT
+638 RASNSIST

-651 KTAATSAD
+651 KTAAASAD
-659 GAKEATSPMIEAA
+659 GAKEATRPMIEAA
-672 IALNDTFKQYSESL
+672 IALNNTFKQYSESL
-686 ADIKTNAGIMNG
+686 ADIKNTAGLMNG
-698 TAVTTKRGKKVA
+698 TAATAKRGKKAA

-719 AASAAKANEAST
+719 AASVTKANEAST

-746 TNGFAEKAAQIIA
+746 TDGFAEKAAQIIA

-776 RTAITTADAAKQQQ
+776 RTATTTADAAKQQQ
-790 SAAQELSAQMET
+790 NAAQELSAQMET

-812 KVGRATTALSEAA
+812 KVGKATTALSEAA
-825 QAGGTIDASVKILV
+825 QASGTIDASVKTLIA
-839 NAGNR
+839 AGNR

-957 KAQQST
+957 KAQKST
-963 VDAKRAK
+963 TDAEKAK

-1049 VTSLAMKTGNLGAM
+1049 VTSLAMKTGNIGSM
-1063 IKQIPEGAVKDS
+1063 IKQMPDGAVKDS

-1128 AAQSAIKSAQDLEQR
+1128 AEQVANEESESTNALLTNVAKWAEFTQAYDEAAKFQFDNKTTENYDNSVKKLSADLSYVLEI
-1143 QALATELQQRFDALN
+1143 
-1158 NTIAKGKE
+1158 IA
-1166 IEGNGKAF
+1166 
-1174 NEFHSALE
+1174 
-1182 QIEVDAKRL
+1182 R
-1191 GPQLESALDKNDIV
+1191 LDKEGGDRNADVLQTAIRAAEKDI
-1205 SLKALTDYDKNLTDI
+1205 ADI
-1220 EQRVAKVTDG
+1220 KTQTAQLQELSKIDPAAS
-1230 VISTTSKAV
+1230 ISKASKLDV
-1239 KSVADQKEELKNI
+1239 NG
-1252 DPTAAINKALNLN
+1252 T
-1265 VDGAESAKITRLRK
+1265 ESAKITRLREEFK
-1279 ELEESKTTIAAAR
+1279 ETQTALEKAR
-1292 KAYEDDWSSDNF
+1292 KEYEKDWSSENF
-1304 DKLVTAMKNGQD
+1304 DKLKIAMNNCASAAKN
-1316 AANKFTTAVKTANDT
+1316 FTTAVNTANDT
-1331 MADNGTRSN
+1331 MADNSVKSN

-1354 QTMLTT
+1354 QTMLTA
-1360 LQRSAGNKGFKE
+1360 LQRSAGNKGFKQR
-1372 LGGDNGVYKQ
+1372 DDYQQ

-1389 MAEEAEKVKS
+1389 MVEEAEKVKS

-1412 QFKDAKTPI
+1412 QFENAKTPI

-1426 TLNAVKTKI
+1426 ALNAVKTKI
-1435 GETKAEADKFNGALK
+1435 GETKAKADEFNGALK

-1480 TDPAIYA
+1480 TDPAMYA
-1487 RYLEYIERYQELL
+1487 RYLEYIERYQKLL
-1500 KSGKITQQNGQEYAS
+1500 ESGKITQQNGQEYAS
-1515 KASKEFAEL
+1515 EASKEFAEL

-1557 VINIVE
+1557 VINMVE

-1910 DNFGLI
+1910 DNIGLI
-1916 PTALTGISTGLV
+1916 PTAIGGIGAALGV
-1928 TSLIKNKGTSGK
+1928 SLIKNKGTSGK

>member
-12 EPDGGGVQGKLDEI
+12 EPDGGGVQGKLNEI
-26 AKNKKFNVQIGD
+26 AKNKKFNVQID
-38 KNLKTQLKSISK
+38 PKSLEKQLTKISK
-50 TISGTLEKAMANTMK
+50 TVASTLQNSMEKVKKEM
-65 AIDDYAE
+65 DSYAE
-72 SAQQAANVIEQAQK
+72 SAQQATIVIRQA
-86 REQAALTS
+86 
-94 NINLLTGSVQKRK
+94 
-107 EIASVT
+107 
-113 QEQIA
+113 
-118 AQKQLNEETKLTAT
+118 
-132 QEREL
+132 QEREKAAL
-137 KNSINKDTEI
+137 ITNVNLLAQSAQERKNAVDAINKQTSAQKNLNDQTQLTSTQKGKIDNSAIIKNLNRERDAYVELSTAVSDFNKVISSSEGVNNNTAANSIKSLKPVQKDIAAIVTDISFSAESEDDIKNSVLSGFNAIEEGLNEGSEKVKTVIDNIQNSSKSSIKSILDLYSEVISAGDNGLLAQYIANDENATKEAIAEIVTKYGEIAEVSTHDVETTTDKAFDKISEAFNGLKDKLAATAKEVISADTEEA
-147 SILNTKIK
+147 TKKAAVKYLALFAQMADVIGALPDNVRK
-155 QYQKIK
+155 KAI
-161 ENISD
+161 EN
-166 IRTLIN
+166 
-172 EVNKETTNSND
+172 VD
-183 SGEAKKGNDVSNE
+183 SV
-196 ISSFQQ
+196 
-202 NLLSV
+202 
-207 LTDPSLKKGLK
+207 T
-218 ESSDNISEDIN
+218 EDI
-229 TYFSL
+229 
-234 ISNSFNRGTTEIKN
+234 GKEIEQK
-248 TIANVE
+248 TKELSQKYDEVAE
-254 NESNKVKQ
+254 QPDNKVKL
-262 VFNTFED
+262 N
-269 IANWEDVDKNTG
+269 VDLNDEQIDTRVKETSSYIV
-281 ESRYYSFADYVDDQ
+281 EQ
-295 LVARGEDSAKI
+295 LNK
-306 AKKFETVIS
+306 
-315 AMDMNASEELNSAAL
+315 M
-330 NYTATLK
+330 
-337 RLFEKL
+337 
-343 NEARQKVLSSTSTEE
+343 
-358 EVKTAAK
+358 K
-365 DYQEY
+365 DAQ
-370 WVEIASTI
+370 
-378 GVLPDSV
+378 L
-385 KNQMVSGLDSVIQTA
+385 
-400 EGKIEQRKR
+400 
-409 ELQNKITGISS
+409 
-420 EQTKLKTAK
+420 
-429 ESDLDDTEITARIK
+429 EIT
-443 TATETIISQLNT
+443 
-455 MTEKQD
+455 
-461 LVTAAK
+461 VAK
-467 QKTLEAEQSIVKAT
+467 QGTLEAEKAIVKAT
-481 QESINALQ
+481 QDSINALK
-489 TLVKQKEQIAE
+489 TLVKQKEQIAD

-506 SEATGITNGKDKA
+506 SEVTGITDGKDKA

-638 RASNSINT
+638 NASNSISV
-646 ITAEL
+646 ITTEL

-659 GAKEATSPMIEAA
+659 GAKEATRPMIEAA
-672 IALNDTFKQYSESL
+672 TALNNTFKQYSESL
-686 ADIKTNAGIMNG
+686 ADIKTNAGLMNG
-698 TAVTTKRGKKVA
+698 TVTKAKRGKKAV
-710 TETASMDDV
+710 TETDSMDDV

-776 RTAITTADAAKQQQ
+776 RTATTTADAAKQQQ

-825 QAGGTIDASVKILV
+825 QASGTIDASVKTLV

-844 LKRLFTSYSNI
+844 LKRLFTSYANI

-862 LDKVAEIDGSKNA
+862 LDRVAEIDGSKNA

-893 KSIGELSAINSVKL
+893 KSIGELSAINSVEL

-963 VDAKRAK
+963 VDAKKAK

-1037 DAMLQTSPDNSH
+1037 DAMLQTSPNNDR

-1063 IKQIPEGAVKDS
+1063 IKQIPEGTVKDS

-1191 GPQLESALDKNDIV
+1191 GPQLESALDKKDIV

-1252 DPTAAINKALNLN
+1252 DPTAAINKALNLK
-1265 VDGAESAKITRLRK
+1265 VDGTESAKITRLRK
-1279 ELEESKTTIAAAR
+1279 ELEESKTTIADAR

-1354 QTMLTT
+1354 QTMLTA
-1360 LQRSAGNKGFKE
+1360 LQRSAGNKGFKQR
-1372 LGGDNGVYKQ
+1372 DDYQQ

-1389 MAEEAEKVKS
+1389 MVEEAEKVKS
-1399 AADVPTF
+1399 AADIPTF
-1406 IAAMAK
+1406 IATMANK
-1412 QFKDAKTPI
+1412 FKDAKTPI

-1426 TLNAVKTKI
+1426 ALNVVKTKI
-1435 GETKAEADKFNGALK
+1435 GETKAKADEFNGALK

-1557 VINIVE
+1557 VINMVQ

-1644 VGDGISSVNDAS
+1644 VGD
-1656 ESIISTMKAFGVE
+1656 
-1669 AKDVTSIVDKF
+1669 
-1680 NEVGNNY
+1680 
-1687 AISSAGVGSALQRSA
+1687 
-1702 SALHTAGNTLDQSIG
+1702 
-1717 MIVAANDVAQDPESV
+1717 
-1732 GNALKVLSLRIR
+1732 
-1744 GAKTDLEQM
+1744 
-1753 GESTDDVAVST
+1753 
-1764 SKLREQI
+1764 
-1771 KALTNVDG
+1771 
-1779 KGGFDILTKSG
+1779 
-1790 DFKST
+1790 
-1795 YEIMEGIANVWKE
+1795 
-1808 MNDVDKAS
+1808 
-1816 LLEQVAGKNRANV
+1816 
-1829 VSGMLDNWK
+1829 
-1838 DAQDAAKTAAES
+1838 
-1850 AGSATK
+1850 
-1856 ENETYLDSINGK
+1856 
-1868 ISQFT
+1868 
-1873 AAFEKLSKDVLD
+1873 
-1885 SDLIKFFIELA
+1885 
-1896 THIANLA
+1896 
-1903 DEAVKLV
+1903 
-1910 DNFGLI
+1910 
-1916 PTALTGISTGLV
+1916 
-1928 TSLIKNKGTSGK
+1928 
-1940 LYARLHKGNSCV
+1940 
-1952 GCRCQIIK
+1952 
-1960 YPNCWERLRAA
+1960 

>member
-1 MAEDLSIKVKV
+1 MAEDLSIKLKV
-12 EPDGGGVQGKLDEI
+12 EPDGGGVQGKLDKI
-26 AKNKKFNVQIGD
+26 AKDKKFNVQIGD

-229 TYFSL
+229 TYFSSM
-234 ISNSFNRGTTEIKN
+234 SNSFNRGTTEIKN

-295 LVARGEDSAKI
+295 LVARGEDSKKI
-306 AKKFETVIS
+306 ADKFETVIS

-343 NEARQKVLSSTSTEE
+343 NEARQKVLNSTSTEE

-385 KNQMVSGLDSVIQTA
+385 KNQMVSGLDSAIQTA

-409 ELQNKITGISS
+409 ELQNRTTGISN

-506 SEATGITNGKDKA
+506 SEATGITDGKDKA

-543 VSAFVNSVAESNP
+543 VCAFVNSVAESNP

-588 LTKEDKTAKG
+588 LTKEDKTTKG
-598 KRGGKKTQKA
+598 KRGKKTQKA
-608 DTTEVDEAVK
+608 ETTEVDEAVK

-638 RASNSINT
+638 NASNSIST
-646 ITAEL
+646 ITTEL

-659 GAKEATSPMIEAA
+659 GAKEATRPMIEAA
-672 IALNDTFKQYSESL
+672 IALNNTFNQYSESL

-698 TAVTTKRGKKVA
+698 TVTKAKRGKKA
-710 TETASMDDV
+710 TAETANMDDV
-719 AASAAKANEAST
+719 AASVTKANEAST

-776 RTAITTADAAKQQQ
+776 RTATTTANAAKQQQ

-825 QAGGTIDASVKILV
+825 QASGTIDASVKTLV

-844 LKRLFTSYSNI
+844 VKRLFTSYANI

-912 GKTVTPKV
+912 GKTVTPKA

-963 VDAKRAK
+963 VDAKKAK

-1063 IKQIPEGAVKDS
+1063 IKQMPEGTVKDS

-1119 KETQEAAKA
+1119 KGTQEAAKA
-1128 AAQSAIKSAQDLEQR
+1128 AAQVADEESEGTNALLANAAKYAEFTQALDEATKFQFDNKTTENYDNSVKKLSADLSSVFDAIARFDKDDSDRNADILQAVIR
-1143 QALATELQQRFDALN
+1143 QAEKDVVDIKTQTVQLQELSKIDPAAS
-1158 NTIAKGKE
+1158 I
-1166 IEGNGKAF
+1166 
-1174 NEFHSALE
+1174 
-1182 QIEVDAKRL
+1182 
-1191 GPQLESALDKNDIV
+1191 
-1205 SLKALTDYDKNLTDI
+1205 
-1220 EQRVAKVTDG
+1220 
-1230 VISTTSKAV
+1230 SKAS
-1239 KSVADQKEELKNI
+1239 KLD
-1252 DPTAAINKALNLN
+1252 IN
-1265 VDGAESAKITRLRK
+1265 GTESAKITRLREEFK
-1279 ELEESKTTIAAAR
+1279 ETQTALEKAR
-1292 KAYEDDWSSDNF
+1292 KEYEKDWSSENF
-1304 DKLVTAMKNGQD
+1304 DKLKIAMDNCSS
-1316 AANKFTTAVKTANDT
+1316 AAKRLTTAVNTANDT
-1331 MADNGTRSN
+1331 MADNSVRSN

-1354 QTMLTT
+1354 QTMLTA
-1360 LQRSAGNKGFKE
+1360 LQRSAGNKGFKQR
-1372 LGGDNGVYKQ
+1372 DDYQQ

-1389 MAEEAEKVKS
+1389 MVEEAEKVKS

-1406 IAAMAK
+1406 IATMANK
-1412 QFKDAKTPI
+1412 FKDAKTPI

-1426 TLNAVKTKI
+1426 ALNVVKTKI
-1435 GETKAEADKFNGALK
+1435 GETKAKADEFNGTLK

-1480 TDPAIYA
+1480 TDPAMYA
-1487 RYLEYIERYQELL
+1487 RYLEYIERYQKLL
-1500 KSGKITQQNGQEYAS
+1500 ESGKITQQNGQEYAS
-1515 KASKEFAEL
+1515 EASKEFAEL

-1557 VINIVE
+1557 VISMVE

-1795 YEIMEGIANVWKE
+1795 YEIMEGIANVWKK

>member
-12 EPDGGGVQGKLDEI
+12 EPDGGGVQGKLDKI
-26 AKNKKFNVQIGD
+26 AKDKKFNVQIGD

-65 AIDDYAE
+65 AIDDYAK
-72 SAQQAANVIEQAQK
+72 SAQQAAAVIEQAQK
-86 REQAALTS
+86 REQTALTS

-107 EIASVT
+107 ELASAT
-113 QEQIA
+113 QEQIV
-118 AQKQLNEETKLTAT
+118 AQKQLNEGIKLTAT

-147 SILNTKIK
+147 SALNTKIK

-166 IRTLIN
+166 IKTLVAEIN
-172 EVNKETTNSND
+172 AETTNSND
-183 SGEAKKGNDVSNE
+183 DEKAKNGNDVSSE

-202 NLLSV
+202 KLLS
-207 LTDPSLKKGLK
+207 TLKNPTLKQGLQ
-218 ESSDNISEDIN
+218 ENSNDISKDID

-234 ISNSFNRGTTEIKN
+234 ISDSFEKGAVEIKN
-248 TIANVE
+248 VVG
-254 NESNKVKQ
+254 NETDKIKQ
-262 VFNTFED
+262 VFNVFED
-269 IANWEDVDKNTG
+269 IVKWDDPDVG
-281 ESRYYSFADYVDDQ
+281 YESFTDYVKDQ
-295 LVARGEDSAKI
+295 LAETEEDSNKVAKQF
-306 AKKFETVIS
+306 KTVIK
-315 AMDMNASEELNSAAL
+315 AIDMKASEELNSAAL

-337 RLFEKL
+337 SLFEKL

-358 EVKTAAK
+358 EVETAAK

-378 GVLPDSV
+378 GILPDSV
-385 KNQMVSGLDSVIQTA
+385 KNQMVSGIDNTIQA
-400 EGKIEQRKR
+400 VEERIEQRKK
-409 ELQNKITGISS
+409 ELQNKVAGISDA
-420 EQTKLKTAK
+420 QTELKTMS
-429 ESDLDDTEITARIK
+429 EPDLDDTEITARIK
-443 TATETIISQLNT
+443 STTETIISQLDT
-455 MTEKQD
+455 MAQKQKD
-461 LVTAAK
+461 VTAAK
-467 QKTLEAEQSIVKAT
+467 NGTLEAEQAIYTETKKSID
-481 QESINALQ
+481 ALQ

-506 SEATGITNGKDKA
+506 SEATGITDGKNKA

-543 VSAFVNSVAESNP
+543 VSAFVNSVVESNP

-571 IESINKT
+571 IDSINKT

-638 RASNSINT
+638 NASNSINT
-646 ITAEL
+646 ITTEL

-659 GAKEATSPMIEAA
+659 GAKEATRPMIEAA
-672 IALNDTFKQYSESL
+672 TALNNTFKQYSESL
-686 ADIKTNAGIMNG
+686 ADIKTNAGLMNG
-698 TAVTTKRGKKVA
+698 TVTKAKRGKKA
-710 TETASMDDV
+710 TAETASMDDV
-719 AASAAKANEAST
+719 AASVTKANEAST

-776 RTAITTADAAKQQQ
+776 RTATTTADAAKQQQ

-825 QAGGTIDASVKILV
+825 QASGTIDASVKTLV

-844 LKRLFTSYSNI
+844 LKRLFTSYANI

-893 KSIGELSAINSVKL
+893 KSIGELSAINSVEL

-920 DAAVAEATQRFK
+920 DAAVTEATQRFK
-932 ATLDEALSQAL
+932 ATLDEALSQTL

-957 KAQQST
+957 KAQQCT
-963 VDAKRAK
+963 VDAKKAK

-1049 VTSLAMKTGNLGAM
+1049 VTSLAMKTGSLGAM
-1063 IKQIPEGAVKDS
+1063 IKQMPEGAVKDS
-1075 YTKQFAELNDD
+1075 YIKQFAGLNDD

-1113 GVKQVN
+1113 SVKQVN

-1128 AAQSAIKSAQDLEQR
+1128 AAQVANEESESTNALLTNVAKWAEFTQAYDEAAKFQFDNKTTENYDNSVKKLSADLSYVLEI
-1143 QALATELQQRFDALN
+1143 
-1158 NTIAKGKE
+1158 IA
-1166 IEGNGKAF
+1166 
-1174 NEFHSALE
+1174 
-1182 QIEVDAKRL
+1182 R
-1191 GPQLESALDKNDIV
+1191 LDKEGGDRNADVLQTAIRAAEKDI
-1205 SLKALTDYDKNLTDI
+1205 ADI
-1220 EQRVAKVTDG
+1220 KTQTAQLQELSKIDPAAS
-1230 VISTTSKAV
+1230 ISKASKLDV
-1239 KSVADQKEELKNI
+1239 NG
-1252 DPTAAINKALNLN
+1252 T
-1265 VDGAESAKITRLRK
+1265 ESAKITRLREEFK
-1279 ELEESKTTIAAAR
+1279 ETQTALEKAR
-1292 KAYEDDWSSDNF
+1292 KEYEKDWSSENF
-1304 DKLVTAMKNGQD
+1304 NKLKIAMNNCASAAKN
-1316 AANKFTTAVKTANDT
+1316 FTTAVNTANDT
-1331 MADNGTRSN
+1331 MADNSVKSN

-1354 QTMLTT
+1354 QTMLTA
-1360 LQRSAGNKGFKE
+1360 LQRSAGNKGFKQR
-1372 LGGDNGVYKQ
+1372 DDYQQ

-1389 MAEEAEKVKS
+1389 MVEEAEKVKS

-1412 QFKDAKTPI
+1412 QFENAKTPI

-1426 TLNAVKTKI
+1426 ALNAVKTKI
-1435 GETKAEADKFNGALK
+1435 GETKAEADKFNGNLK

-1480 TDPAIYA
+1480 TDPAMYA
-1487 RYLEYIERYQELL
+1487 RYLEYIERYQKLL
-1500 KSGKITQQNGQEYAS
+1500 ESGKITQQNGQEYAS

-1557 VINIVE
+1557 VINMVE

-1669 AKDVTSIVDKF
+1669 AKDVTGIVDKF
-1680 NEVGNNY
+1680 NEVGKQHCPKFT
-1687 AISSAGVGSALQRSA
+1687 ISVKGWRHSRPRKDMEFNDNFLY
-1702 SALHTAGNTLDQSIG
+1702 GNREVIFLCVQEITKVSLLKEQS
-1717 MIVAANDVAQDPESV
+1717 
-1732 GNALKVLSLRIR
+1732 
-1744 GAKTDLEQM
+1744 
-1753 GESTDDVAVST
+1753 
-1764 SKLREQI
+1764 
-1771 KALTNVDG
+1771 LTN
-1779 KGGFDILTKSG
+1779 
-1790 DFKST
+1790 
-1795 YEIMEGIANVWKE
+1795 
-1808 MNDVDKAS
+1808 
-1816 LLEQVAGKNRANV
+1816 
-1829 VSGMLDNWK
+1829 
-1838 DAQDAAKTAAES
+1838 
-1850 AGSATK
+1850 
-1856 ENETYLDSINGK
+1856 ENI
-1868 ISQFT
+1868 
-1873 AAFEKLSKDVLD
+1873 
-1885 SDLIKFFIELA
+1885 IKF
-1896 THIANLA
+1896 
-1903 DEAVKLV
+1903 
-1910 DNFGLI
+1910 
-1916 PTALTGISTGLV
+1916 
-1928 TSLIKNKGTSGK
+1928 
-1940 LYARLHKGNSCV
+1940 
-1952 GCRCQIIK
+1952 RC
-1960 YPNCWERLRAA
+1960 

>member
-12 EPDGGGVQGKLDEI
+12 EPDGGSVQGKLDEI

-50 TISGTLEKAMANTMK
+50 TISGTMEKAMANTMK
-65 AIDDYAE
+65 AIDNYAK
-72 SAQQAANVIEQAQK
+72 SAQQAAGVIEQAQK

-107 EIASVT
+107 ELASAT
-113 QEQIA
+113 QEQIV
-118 AQKQLNEETKLTAT
+118 AQKQLNEGIKLTAT

-147 SILNTKIK
+147 SALNTKIK

-166 IRTLIN
+166 IKTLVAEIN
-172 EVNKETTNSND
+172 AETTNSND
-183 SGEAKKGNDVSNE
+183 DEKAKNGNDVSSE

-202 NLLSV
+202 KLLS
-207 LTDPSLKKGLK
+207 TLKNPTLKQGLQ
-218 ESSDNISEDIN
+218 ENSNDISKDID

-234 ISNSFNRGTTEIKN
+234 MSDSFEKGAVEIKN
-248 TIANVE
+248 VVG
-254 NESNKVKQ
+254 NETDKIKQ
-262 VFNTFED
+262 VFNVFED
-269 IANWEDVDKNTG
+269 IVKWDDPDVG
-281 ESRYYSFADYVDDQ
+281 YESFTEYVKDQFAETE
-295 LVARGEDSAKI
+295 EDSNKVAKQF
-306 AKKFETVIS
+306 KTVIK
-315 AMDMNASEELNSAAL
+315 AIDMKASEELNSAAL

-337 RLFEKL
+337 SLFEKL

-358 EVKTAAK
+358 EVETAAK

-378 GVLPDSV
+378 GILPDSV
-385 KNQMVSGLDSVIQTA
+385 KNQMVSGIDNTIQA
-400 EGKIEQRKR
+400 VEERIEQRKK
-409 ELQNKITGISS
+409 ELQNKVAGISDA
-420 EQTKLKTAK
+420 QTELKTMS
-429 ESDLDDTEITARIK
+429 EPDLDDTEITARIK
-443 TATETIISQLNT
+443 STTETIISQLDT
-455 MTEKQD
+455 MAQKQKD
-461 LVTAAK
+461 VTAAK
-467 QKTLEAEQSIVKAT
+467 NGTLEAEQAIYTETKKSID
-481 QESINALQ
+481 ALQ

-506 SEATGITNGKDKA
+506 SEATGITDGKNKA

-543 VSAFVNSVAESNP
+543 VSAFVNSVVESNP

-571 IESINKT
+571 IESINNT
-578 LAISTAFLTS
+578 LGVSTAFLTS

-629 ADAVKNAIT
+629 ADAVKNAIA
-638 RASNSINT
+638 RASNSIST

-651 KTAATSAD
+651 KTA
-659 GAKEATSPMIEAA
+659 
-672 IALNDTFKQYSESL
+672 
-686 ADIKTNAGIMNG
+686 
-698 TAVTTKRGKKVA
+698 
-710 TETASMDDV
+710 

-746 TNGFAEKAAQIIA
+746 TNGFTEKAAQIIA

-769 AYKTTGE
+769 AYKTTGD
-776 RTAITTADAAKQQQ
+776 RTATTTANAAKQQQ

-825 QAGGTIDASVKILV
+825 QASGTIDASVKTLV
-839 NAGNR
+839 NAGTR
-844 LKRLFTSYSNI
+844 LKRLFTSYANI

-893 KSIGELSAINSVKL
+893 KSIGDLSAINSVKL

-920 DAAVAEATQRFK
+920 DAAVVEATQRFK

-950 GLDAKLA
+950 SLDAKLA

-963 VDAKRAK
+963 VDAKKAK

-1063 IKQIPEGAVKDS
+1063 IKQMPEGAVKDS

-1166 IEGNGKAF
+1166 IEGNSKAF

-1191 GPQLESALDKNDIV
+1191 GPQLESALDKKDIV

-1252 DPTAAINKALNLN
+1252 DPTAAIDKALNLN

-1279 ELEESKTTIAAAR
+1279 ELEESKTTIANAR

-1331 MADNGTRSN
+1331 MADNSVRSN

-1354 QTMLTT
+1354 QTMLTA

-1382 TESALKK
+1382 TKGALESMAKK
-1389 MAEEAEKVKS
+1389 AEQVKS

-1406 IAAMAK
+1406 IAEMAK

-1426 TLNAVKTKI
+1426 ALNVVRTKI
-1435 GETKAEADKFNGALK
+1435 GETKAEADKFNGSLK
-1450 SQRDVNTYIKSVSNS
+1450 SQRDVNTYIKSVSNT
-1465 LYTAQRYLSN
+1465 LYTAQRYLAN

-1480 TDPAIYA
+1480 TDPAMYA
-1487 RYLEYIERYQELL
+1487 RYLEYIEHYQELL

-1557 VINIVE
+1557 VINMVQ

-1586 TNETDNTYD
+1586 TDETDNTYD
-1595 AFLDDAGTRAKN
+1595 VFLDDAGTRAKN

-1644 VGDGISSVNDAS
+1644 VGD
-1656 ESIISTMKAFGVE
+1656 
-1669 AKDVTSIVDKF
+1669 
-1680 NEVGNNY
+1680 
-1687 AISSAGVGSALQRSA
+1687 
-1702 SALHTAGNTLDQSIG
+1702 
-1717 MIVAANDVAQDPESV
+1717 
-1732 GNALKVLSLRIR
+1732 
-1744 GAKTDLEQM
+1744 
-1753 GESTDDVAVST
+1753 
-1764 SKLREQI
+1764 
-1771 KALTNVDG
+1771 
-1779 KGGFDILTKSG
+1779 
-1790 DFKST
+1790 
-1795 YEIMEGIANVWKE
+1795 
-1808 MNDVDKAS
+1808 
-1816 LLEQVAGKNRANV
+1816 
-1829 VSGMLDNWK
+1829 
-1838 DAQDAAKTAAES
+1838 
-1850 AGSATK
+1850 
-1856 ENETYLDSINGK
+1856 
-1868 ISQFT
+1868 
-1873 AAFEKLSKDVLD
+1873 
-1885 SDLIKFFIELA
+1885 
-1896 THIANLA
+1896 
-1903 DEAVKLV
+1903 
-1910 DNFGLI
+1910 
-1916 PTALTGISTGLV
+1916 
-1928 TSLIKNKGTSGK
+1928 
-1940 LYARLHKGNSCV
+1940 
-1952 GCRCQIIK
+1952 
-1960 YPNCWERLRAA
+1960 

>member
-26 AKNKKFNVQIGD
+26 AKNKKFNVQID
-38 KNLKTQLKSISK
+38 PKSLEKQLTKISK
-50 TISGTLEKAMANTMK
+50 TVASTLQNSMEKVRKEM
-65 AIDDYAE
+65 DSYAE
-72 SAQQAANVIEQAQK
+72 SAQQAAIVIRQA
-86 REQAALTS
+86 
-94 NINLLTGSVQKRK
+94 
-107 EIASVT
+107 
-113 QEQIA
+113 
-118 AQKQLNEETKLTAT
+118 
-132 QEREL
+132 QEREKAAL
-137 KNSINKDTEI
+137 ITNVNLLAQSAQERKNAVDAINKQTSAQKNLNDQTQLTSTQKGKIDNSAIIKNLNRERDAYVELSTAVSDFNKVISSSEGVNNNTAANSIKSLKPVQKDIAAIVTDISFSAESEDDIKNSVLSGFNAIEEGLNEGSEKVKTVIDNIQNSSKSSIKSILDLYSEVISAGDNGLLTQYIANDENATKEAIAEIVTKYGEIAEVSTHDVETTTDKAFDKISEAFNGLKDKLAATAKEVISADTEEA
-147 SILNTKIK
+147 TKKAAVKYLALFAQMADVIGALPDNVRK
-155 QYQKIK
+155 KAI
-161 ENISD
+161 EN
-166 IRTLIN
+166 
-172 EVNKETTNSND
+172 VD
-183 SGEAKKGNDVSNE
+183 SV
-196 ISSFQQ
+196 
-202 NLLSV
+202 
-207 LTDPSLKKGLK
+207 T
-218 ESSDNISEDIN
+218 EDI
-229 TYFSL
+229 
-234 ISNSFNRGTTEIKN
+234 GKEIEQK
-248 TIANVE
+248 TKELSQKYDEVAE
-254 NESNKVKQ
+254 QPDNKVKL
-262 VFNTFED
+262 N
-269 IANWEDVDKNTG
+269 VDLNDEQIDTRVKETSSYIV
-281 ESRYYSFADYVDDQ
+281 EQ
-295 LVARGEDSAKI
+295 LNK
-306 AKKFETVIS
+306 
-315 AMDMNASEELNSAAL
+315 M
-330 NYTATLK
+330 
-337 RLFEKL
+337 
-343 NEARQKVLSSTSTEE
+343 
-358 EVKTAAK
+358 K
-365 DYQEY
+365 DAQ
-370 WVEIASTI
+370 
-378 GVLPDSV
+378 L
-385 KNQMVSGLDSVIQTA
+385 
-400 EGKIEQRKR
+400 
-409 ELQNKITGISS
+409 
-420 EQTKLKTAK
+420 
-429 ESDLDDTEITARIK
+429 EIT
-443 TATETIISQLNT
+443 
-455 MTEKQD
+455 
-461 LVTAAK
+461 VAK
-467 QKTLEAEQSIVKAT
+467 QGTLEAEKAIVKAT
-481 QESINALQ
+481 QDSINALK
-489 TLVKQKEQIAE
+489 TLVKQKEQIAD

-506 SEATGITNGKDKA
+506 SEVTGITDGKDKA

-543 VSAFVNSVAESNP
+543 VSAFVNSVVESNP

-571 IESINKT
+571 IESINNT
-578 LAISTAFLTS
+578 LGVSTAFLTS

-638 RASNSINT
+638 NASNSISV
-646 ITAEL
+646 ITTEL

-659 GAKEATSPMIEAA
+659 GAKEATRPMIEAA
-672 IALNDTFKQYSESL
+672 TALNNTFKQYSESL
-686 ADIKTNAGIMNG
+686 ADIKTNAGLMNG
-698 TAVTTKRGKKVA
+698 TVTKAKRGKKA
-710 TETASMDDV
+710 TAETASMDDV
-719 AASAAKANEAST
+719 AASVTKANEAST

-776 RTAITTADAAKQQQ
+776 RTATTTVDAAKQQQ

-825 QAGGTIDASVKILV
+825 QASGTIDASVKTLV

-844 LKRLFTSYSNI
+844 LKRLFTSYANI

-862 LDKVAEIDGSKNA
+862 LDRVAEIDGSKNA

-893 KSIGELSAINSVKL
+893 KSIGELSAINSVEL

-963 VDAKRAK
+963 VDAKKAK

-1037 DAMLQTSPDNSH
+1037 DAMLQTSPNNDR
-1049 VTSLAMKTGNLGAM
+1049 VTSLAMKTGNIGSM
-1063 IKQIPEGAVKDS
+1063 IKQMPDGAVKDS

-1113 GVKQVN
+1113 GVNQVN

-1128 AAQSAIKSAQDLEQR
+1128 AAQVADEESEGTNALLVNAAKYAEFTQALDEATKFQFDNKTTENYDNSVKKLSADLSSVFDAIARFDNDGSDRNADILQAAIR
-1143 QALATELQQRFDALN
+1143 QAEKDVADIKTQTVQLQELSKIDPAAS
-1158 NTIAKGKE
+1158 I
-1166 IEGNGKAF
+1166 
-1174 NEFHSALE
+1174 
-1182 QIEVDAKRL
+1182 
-1191 GPQLESALDKNDIV
+1191 
-1205 SLKALTDYDKNLTDI
+1205 
-1220 EQRVAKVTDG
+1220 
-1230 VISTTSKAV
+1230 SKASKLDV
-1239 KSVADQKEELKNI
+1239 NG
-1252 DPTAAINKALNLN
+1252 T
-1265 VDGAESAKITRLRK
+1265 ESAKITRLREEFK
-1279 ELEESKTTIAAAR
+1279 ETQTALEKAR
-1292 KAYEDDWSSDNF
+1292 KEYEKDWSSENF
-1304 DKLVTAMKNGQD
+1304 DKLKIAMDNCSS
-1316 AANKFTTAVKTANDT
+1316 AAKRLTTAVNTANDT
-1331 MADNGTRSN
+1331 MADNSVRSN

-1360 LQRSAGNKGFKE
+1360 LQRSAGNKGFK
-1372 LGGDNGVYKQ
+1372 DNGIYQQ

-1389 MAEEAEKVKS
+1389 MVEEAEKVKS

-1406 IAAMAK
+1406 IVAMAK
-1412 QFKDAKTPI
+1412 QFENAKTPI

-1426 TLNAVKTKI
+1426 ALNAVKTKI

-1487 RYLEYIERYQELL
+1487 RYLEYIERYQKLL
-1500 KSGKITQQNGQEYAS
+1500 ESGKITQQNGQEYAS
-1515 KASKEFAEL
+1515 EASKEFAEL

-1557 VINIVE
+1557 VINMVQ

-1572 VVNIDSAMTELKKV
+1572 VVNIDSTMTELKKV

-1607 LGASISDIVTAS
+1607 LGTSISDIVTAS

-1631 SKELAD
+1631 AKELAD

-1680 NEVGNNY
+1680 NEVGKQHCPKFT
-1687 AISSAGVGSALQRSA
+1687 ISVKGWRHPRPRKDMEFNDNFLY
-1702 SALHTAGNTLDQSIG
+1702 GNREVIFLCVQEITKVSLLKEQS
-1717 MIVAANDVAQDPESV
+1717 
-1732 GNALKVLSLRIR
+1732 
-1744 GAKTDLEQM
+1744 
-1753 GESTDDVAVST
+1753 
-1764 SKLREQI
+1764 
-1771 KALTNVDG
+1771 LTN
-1779 KGGFDILTKSG
+1779 
-1790 DFKST
+1790 
-1795 YEIMEGIANVWKE
+1795 
-1808 MNDVDKAS
+1808 
-1816 LLEQVAGKNRANV
+1816 
-1829 VSGMLDNWK
+1829 
-1838 DAQDAAKTAAES
+1838 
-1850 AGSATK
+1850 
-1856 ENETYLDSINGK
+1856 ENI
-1868 ISQFT
+1868 
-1873 AAFEKLSKDVLD
+1873 
-1885 SDLIKFFIELA
+1885 IKF
-1896 THIANLA
+1896 
-1903 DEAVKLV
+1903 
-1910 DNFGLI
+1910 
-1916 PTALTGISTGLV
+1916 
-1928 TSLIKNKGTSGK
+1928 
-1940 LYARLHKGNSCV
+1940 
-1952 GCRCQIIK
+1952 RC
-1960 YPNCWERLRAA
+1960 

>member
-12 EPDGGGVQGKLDEI
+12 EPDGGGVQGKLNEI
-26 AKNKKFNVQIGD
+26 AKDKKFNVQIGD

-65 AIDDYAE
+65 AIDDYAK
-72 SAQQAANVIEQAQK
+72 SAQQAAGVIEQAQK
-86 REQAALTS
+86 REQAALIS
-94 NINLLTGSVQKRK
+94 NVNLLARNAQERK
-107 EIASVT
+107 EITNAI
-113 QEQIA
+113 QGQNA
-118 AQKQLNEETKLTAT
+118 AQNKLRNEIALTAA
-132 QEREL
+132 QENEL
-137 KNSINKDTEI
+137 RKRSNRDLTIRQLRAEQQEWEQLEKEI
-147 SILNTKIK
+147 SDVNNL
-155 QYQKIK
+155 IK
-161 ENISD
+161 EKNRAADTGSKKNNKKDDAEFTVDQKFPEVQKELLNLMTDDDAFD
-166 IRTLIN
+166 IGIG
-172 EVNKETTNSND
+172 K
-183 SGEAKKGNDVSNE
+183 
-196 ISSFQQ
+196 SSE
-202 NLLSV
+202 
-207 LTDPSLKKGLK
+207 KA
-218 ESSDNISEDIN
+218 SEDILTGFN
-229 TYFSL
+229 L
-234 ISNSFNRGTTEIKN
+234 ISDSIGKGKDAIRKAVAEFQGESGAGSIFDTFSYLFDVEGDYSGDIDAWIDAEIPDEKIKN
-248 TIANVE
+248 ALSKKFKSIITAASDDSE
-254 NESNKVKQ
+254 NELSNAYNQYV
-262 VFNTFED
+262 NTISKLFED
-269 IANWEDVDKNTG
+269 YYAAIEKITNKASTTKDVEKG
-281 ESRYYSFADYVDDQ
+281 
-295 LVARGEDSAKI
+295 AK
-306 AKKFETVIS
+306 ELQTVI
-315 AMDMNASEELNSAAL
+315 
-330 NYTATLK
+330 
-337 RLFEKL
+337 
-343 NEARQKVLSSTSTEE
+343 
-358 EVKTAAK
+358 
-365 DYQEY
+365 
-370 WVEIASTI
+370 VEIASTI
-378 GVLPDSV
+378 GILPDNV
-385 KNQMVSGLDSVIQTA
+385 KEKMLANVTEPLDKVKEA
-400 EGKIEQRKR
+400 IEQRK
-409 ELQNKITGISS
+409 EALKNKMLGND
-420 EQTKLKTAK
+420 EQGSNDVKLKVDIDDA
-429 ESDLDDTEITARIK
+429 DTEERLKNT
-443 TATETIISQLNT
+443 TETIISQLDT
-455 MTEKQD
+455 MAQKQRD
-461 LVTAAK
+461 ITVAK
-467 QKTLEAEQSIVKAT
+467 EATVKAEQSIYTET
-481 QESINALQ
+481 QKSIKELQ
-489 TLVKQKEQIAE
+489 TLVEQKEQLAKK
-500 EISKLK
+500 ISELR
-506 SEATGITNGKDKA
+506 SEATGIPDGKGQTE
-519 DDAKT
+519 DAKM
-524 LLETLSAINPS
+524 LMETLSAIDPS
-535 KVKDVLDK
+535 KVKTVLDN
-543 VSAFVNSVAESNP
+543 VSAFVDSVVKSSSEL
-556 KLETTKTKAAEFNAA
+556 KTTKTKAAEFNAA

-578 LAISTAFLTS
+578 LATSIVFLTS
-588 LTKEDKTAKG
+588 LTKEDKTTKG
-598 KRGGKKTQKA
+598 KRGKKTQKTE
-608 DTTEVDEAVK
+608 TTEVDEAVK

-638 RASNSINT
+638 NASNSIST
-646 ITAEL
+646 ITTEL

-659 GAKEATSPMIEAA
+659 GAKEATRPMIEAA
-672 IALNDTFKQYSESL
+672 IALNNTFKQYSESL
-686 ADIKTNAGIMNG
+686 ADIKNTAGLMNG
-698 TAVTTKRGKKVA
+698 TTATAKRGKKAAV
-710 TETASMDDV
+710 ETANMDDV
-719 AASAAKANEAST
+719 AASVTKANEAST
-731 QIHTVFTKFAKIGAA
+731 QIHTIFTKFAKIGAA
-746 TNGFAEKAAQIIA
+746 TDGFAEKAAQIIA

-769 AYKTTGE
+769 AYKTAGE
-776 RTAITTADAAKQQQ
+776 RTATTTANAAKQQQ

-825 QAGGTIDASVKILV
+825 QASGTIDASVKTLV
-839 NAGNR
+839 AAGSR
-844 LKRLFTSYSNI
+844 LKRLFISYSNI

-862 LDKVAEIDGSKNA
+862 LDRVAEIDGSKNA
-875 TTYRKLGNF
+875 ATYRKLGNF

-893 KSIGELSAINSVKL
+893 KSIGELSVINSVEL
-907 PKDEN
+907 PKDES

-920 DAAVAEATQRFK
+920 DAAVTEATQRFK
-932 ATLDEALSQAL
+932 ATLDEALNQAL

-950 GLDAKLA
+950 GLDAKLT

-963 VDAKRAK
+963 VDAKKAK

-985 SLTNAAK
+985 SLMNAAK

-1037 DAMLQTSPDNSH
+1037 DAMLQTSPNNDR
-1049 VTSLAMKTGNLGAM
+1049 VTSLAMKTGNIGSM
-1063 IKQIPEGAVKDS
+1063 IKQMPDGAVKDS

-1128 AAQSAIKSAQDLEQR
+1128 AAQVADEESEGTNALLANAAKYAEFTQALDEATKFQFDNKTTENYDNSVKKLSADLSSVFDAIARFDKDGSDRNADILQAVIR
-1143 QALATELQQRFDALN
+1143 QAEKDVVDIKTQTVQLQELSKIDPAAS
-1158 NTIAKGKE
+1158 I
-1166 IEGNGKAF
+1166 
-1174 NEFHSALE
+1174 
-1182 QIEVDAKRL
+1182 
-1191 GPQLESALDKNDIV
+1191 
-1205 SLKALTDYDKNLTDI
+1205 
-1220 EQRVAKVTDG
+1220 
-1230 VISTTSKAV
+1230 SKAS
-1239 KSVADQKEELKNI
+1239 KLD
-1252 DPTAAINKALNLN
+1252 IN
-1265 VDGAESAKITRLRK
+1265 GTESAKITRLREEFK
-1279 ELEESKTTIAAAR
+1279 ETQTALEKAR
-1292 KAYEDDWSSDNF
+1292 KEYEKDWSSENF
-1304 DKLVTAMKNGQD
+1304 DKLKIAMDNCSS
-1316 AANKFTTAVKTANDT
+1316 AAKRFTTAVNTANDT
-1331 MADNGTRSN
+1331 MADNSVRSN

-1354 QTMLTT
+1354 QTMLTA
-1360 LQRSAGNKGFKE
+1360 LQRSAGNKGFK
-1372 LGGDNGVYKQ
+1372 DNGIYQQ

-1389 MAEEAEKVKS
+1389 MVEEAEKVKS

-1412 QFKDAKTPI
+1412 QFENAKTPI

-1426 TLNAVKTKI
+1426 ALNAVKTKI
-1435 GETKAEADKFNGALK
+1435 GETKAEADKFNGNLK

-1487 RYLEYIERYQELL
+1487 RYLEYIERYQKLL
-1500 KSGKITQQNGQEYAS
+1500 ESGKITQQNGQEYAS
-1515 KASKEFAEL
+1515 EASKEFAEL

-1557 VINIVE
+1557 VINMVQ

-1680 NEVGNNY
+1680 NDVGNNY

-1795 YEIMEGIANVWKE
+1795 YEIMEGIANVWKK

>member
-12 EPDGGGVQGKLDEI
+12 EPDGGGVQGKLNEI
-26 AKNKKFNVQIGD
+26 AKNKKFNVQID
-38 KNLKTQLKSISK
+38 PKSLEKQLTKISK
-50 TISGTLEKAMANTMK
+50 TVASTLQNSMEKVRKEM
-65 AIDDYAE
+65 DSYAE
-72 SAQQAANVIEQAQK
+72 SAQQATIVIRQA
-86 REQAALTS
+86 
-94 NINLLTGSVQKRK
+94 
-107 EIASVT
+107 
-113 QEQIA
+113 
-118 AQKQLNEETKLTAT
+118 
-132 QEREL
+132 QEREKAAL
-137 KNSINKDTEI
+137 ITNVNLLAQSAQERKNAVDAINKQTSAQKNLNDQTQLTSTQKGKIDNSAIIKNLNRERDAYVELSTAVSDFNKVISSSEGVNNNTAANSIKSLKPVQKDIAAIVTDISFSAESEDDIKNSVLSGFNAIEEGLNEGSEKVKTVIDNIQNSSKSSIKSILDLYSEVISAGDNGLLAQYIANDENATKEAIAEIVTKYGEIAEVSTHDVETTTDKAFDKISEAFNGLKDKLAATAKEVISTDTEEA
-147 SILNTKIK
+147 TKKAAVKYLALFAQMADVIGALPDNVRK
-155 QYQKIK
+155 KAI
-161 ENISD
+161 EN
-166 IRTLIN
+166 
-172 EVNKETTNSND
+172 VD
-183 SGEAKKGNDVSNE
+183 SV
-196 ISSFQQ
+196 
-202 NLLSV
+202 
-207 LTDPSLKKGLK
+207 T
-218 ESSDNISEDIN
+218 EDI
-229 TYFSL
+229 
-234 ISNSFNRGTTEIKN
+234 GKEIEQK
-248 TIANVE
+248 TKELSQKYDEVAE
-254 NESNKVKQ
+254 QPDNKVKL
-262 VFNTFED
+262 N
-269 IANWEDVDKNTG
+269 VDLNDEQIDTRVKETSSYIV
-281 ESRYYSFADYVDDQ
+281 EQ
-295 LVARGEDSAKI
+295 LNK
-306 AKKFETVIS
+306 
-315 AMDMNASEELNSAAL
+315 M
-330 NYTATLK
+330 
-337 RLFEKL
+337 
-343 NEARQKVLSSTSTEE
+343 
-358 EVKTAAK
+358 K
-365 DYQEY
+365 DAQ
-370 WVEIASTI
+370 
-378 GVLPDSV
+378 L
-385 KNQMVSGLDSVIQTA
+385 
-400 EGKIEQRKR
+400 
-409 ELQNKITGISS
+409 
-420 EQTKLKTAK
+420 
-429 ESDLDDTEITARIK
+429 EIT
-443 TATETIISQLNT
+443 
-455 MTEKQD
+455 
-461 LVTAAK
+461 VAK
-467 QKTLEAEQSIVKAT
+467 QGTLEAEKAIVKAT
-481 QESINALQ
+481 QDSINALK
-489 TLVKQKEQIAE
+489 TLVKQKEQIAD

-506 SEATGITNGKDKA
+506 SEVTGITDGKDKA

-608 DTTEVDEAVK
+608 DTTEIDEAVK

-638 RASNSINT
+638 NASNSIST
-646 ITAEL
+646 ITTEL

-659 GAKEATSPMIEAA
+659 GAKEATRPMIEAA
-672 IALNDTFKQYSESL
+672 TALNNTFKQYSESL
-686 ADIKTNAGIMNG
+686 ADIKNTAGLMNG
-698 TAVTTKRGKKVA
+698 TAATAKRGKKVA

-719 AASAAKANEAST
+719 SASVTKANEAST
-731 QIHTVFTKFAKIGAA
+731 QIHTIFTKFAKIGAA

-776 RTAITTADAAKQQQ
+776 RTATTTADAAKQQQ

-825 QAGGTIDASVKILV
+825 QASGTIDASVKTLV
-839 NAGNR
+839 AAGSR
-844 LKRLFTSYSNI
+844 LKRLFISYSNI

-862 LDKVAEIDGSKNA
+862 LDRVAEIDGSKNA

-893 KSIGELSAINSVKL
+893 KSIGELSVINSVEL
-907 PKDEN
+907 PKDES

-920 DAAVAEATQRFK
+920 DAAVTEATQRFK

-963 VDAKRAK
+963 VDAQKAK

-1063 IKQIPEGAVKDS
+1063 IKQMPEGAVKDS

-1158 NTIAKGKE
+1158 DTIAKGKE

-1191 GPQLESALDKNDIV
+1191 GPQLESALDKKDIV

-1279 ELEESKTTIAAAR
+1279 ELEESKTTIADAR

-1331 MADNGTRSN
+1331 MADNSVRSN

-1360 LQRSAGNKGFKE
+1360 LQRSAGNKGFK
-1372 LGGDNGVYKQ
+1372 DNGIYQQ

-1389 MAEEAEKVKS
+1389 MVEEAEKVKS

-1412 QFKDAKTPI
+1412 QFENAKTPI

-1426 TLNAVKTKI
+1426 ALNAVKTKI

-1487 RYLEYIERYQELL
+1487 RYLEYIERYQKLL
-1500 KSGKITQQNGQEYAS
+1500 ESGKITQQNGQEYAS
-1515 KASKEFAEL
+1515 EASTEFAEL

-1557 VINIVE
+1557 VSNMVE

-1910 DNFGLI
+1910 DNIGLI
-1916 PTALTGISTGLV
+1916 PTAIGGIGAALGV
-1928 TSLIKNKGTSGK
+1928 SLIKNKGTSGK

>member
-26 AKNKKFNVQIGD
+26 AKNKKFNVQID
-38 KNLKTQLKSISK
+38 PKSLEKQLTKISK
-50 TISGTLEKAMANTMK
+50 TVASTLQNSMEKVRKEM
-65 AIDDYAE
+65 DSYAE
-72 SAQQAANVIEQAQK
+72 SAQQAAIVIRQA
-86 REQAALTS
+86 
-94 NINLLTGSVQKRK
+94 
-107 EIASVT
+107 
-113 QEQIA
+113 
-118 AQKQLNEETKLTAT
+118 
-132 QEREL
+132 QEREKAAL
-137 KNSINKDTEI
+137 ITNVNLLAQSAQERKNAVDAINKQTSAQKNLNDQTQLTSTQKGKIDNSAIIKNLNRERDAYVELSTVVSDFNKVISSSEGVNNNTAANSIKSLKPVQKDIAAIVTDISFSAKSEDDIKNSVLSGFNAIEEGLNEGSEKVKTIIDNIQNSSKSSIKSILDLYYEVISAGDNGLLAQYIANDENPTKEAIAEIVAKYGEIVEVSTHDVETTTDKAFDKISKAFNGLKDKLAATAKEVISADTEEA
-147 SILNTKIK
+147 TKKAAVKYLTLFAQMADAIGALPDNVRK
-155 QYQKIK
+155 KAI
-161 ENISD
+161 EN
-166 IRTLIN
+166 
-172 EVNKETTNSND
+172 VD
-183 SGEAKKGNDVSNE
+183 SV
-196 ISSFQQ
+196 
-202 NLLSV
+202 
-207 LTDPSLKKGLK
+207 T
-218 ESSDNISEDIN
+218 EDI
-229 TYFSL
+229 
-234 ISNSFNRGTTEIKN
+234 GKEIEQK
-248 TIANVE
+248 TKELSQKYDEVAE
-254 NESNKVKQ
+254 QPDNKVKL
-262 VFNTFED
+262 N
-269 IANWEDVDKNTG
+269 VDLNDEQIDTRVKETSSYIV
-281 ESRYYSFADYVDDQ
+281 EQ
-295 LVARGEDSAKI
+295 LNK
-306 AKKFETVIS
+306 
-315 AMDMNASEELNSAAL
+315 M
-330 NYTATLK
+330 
-337 RLFEKL
+337 
-343 NEARQKVLSSTSTEE
+343 
-358 EVKTAAK
+358 K
-365 DYQEY
+365 DAQ
-370 WVEIASTI
+370 
-378 GVLPDSV
+378 L
-385 KNQMVSGLDSVIQTA
+385 
-400 EGKIEQRKR
+400 
-409 ELQNKITGISS
+409 
-420 EQTKLKTAK
+420 
-429 ESDLDDTEITARIK
+429 EIT
-443 TATETIISQLNT
+443 
-455 MTEKQD
+455 
-461 LVTAAK
+461 VAK
-467 QKTLEAEQSIVKAT
+467 QGTLEAEKAIVKAT
-481 QESINALQ
+481 QDSINALK
-489 TLVKQKEQIAE
+489 TLVKQKEQIAD

-506 SEATGITNGKDKA
+506 SEVTGITDGKDKA

-543 VSAFVNSVAESNP
+543 VSAFVNSVVESNP

-571 IESINKT
+571 IESINNT
-578 LAISTAFLTS
+578 LGVSTAFLTS

-638 RASNSINT
+638 NASNSINT
-646 ITAEL
+646 ITTEL

-659 GAKEATSPMIEAA
+659 GAKEATRPMIEAA
-672 IALNDTFKQYSESL
+672 TALNNTFKQYSESL
-686 ADIKTNAGIMNG
+686 ADIKTNAGLING
-698 TAVTTKRGKKVA
+698 TAATAKRGKKAV
-710 TETASMDDV
+710 TETDSMDDV
-719 AASAAKANEAST
+719 AASVAKANEAST

-776 RTAITTADAAKQQQ
+776 RTATTTADAAKQQQ

-825 QAGGTIDASVKILV
+825 QASGTIDASVKTLV

-844 LKRLFTSYSNI
+844 LKRLFTSYANI

-920 DAAVAEATQRFK
+920 DAAVTEATQRFK

-963 VDAKRAK
+963 VDAKKAK

-1063 IKQIPEGAVKDS
+1063 IKQMPDGAVKDS

-1119 KETQEAAKA
+1119 KETQEAANA
-1128 AAQSAIKSAQDLEQR
+1128 AAQVADEESEGTNALLANAAKYAEFT
-1143 QALATELQQRFDALN
+1143 QALDEATKFQFDNKTTENYDNSVKKLSADLSSVFDAIARFDKDGSDRNA
-1158 NTIAKGKE
+1158 
-1166 IEGNGKAF
+1166 
-1174 NEFHSALE
+1174 
-1182 QIEVDAKRL
+1182 
-1191 GPQLESALDKNDIV
+1191 DI
-1205 SLKALTDYDKNLTDI
+1205 LQA
-1220 EQRVAKVTDG
+1220 
-1230 VISTTSKAV
+1230 VIQQAEKD
-1239 KSVADQKEELKNI
+1239 VADIKTQTVQLQELSKI
-1252 DPTAAINKALNLN
+1252 DPTASISKASKLDVN
-1265 VDGAESAKITRLRK
+1265 GTESAKITRLREEFK
-1279 ELEESKTTIAAAR
+1279 ETQTALEKAR
-1292 KAYEDDWSSDNF
+1292 KEYEKDWSSENF
-1304 DKLVTAMKNGQD
+1304 DKLKIAMDNGAS
-1316 AANKFTTAVKTANDT
+1316 AAKRLTTAVNTANDT
-1331 MADNGTRSN
+1331 MADNSVRSN

-1354 QTMLTT
+1354 QTMLTA
-1360 LQRSAGNKGFKE
+1360 LQRSAGNKGFKQR
-1372 LGGDNGVYKQ
+1372 DDYRQ
-1382 TESALKK
+1382 TVEALKNIVT
-1389 MAEEAEKVKS
+1389 EAEKVKS

-1406 IAAMAK
+1406 IATMATN
-1412 QFKDAKTPI
+1412 FKDAKTPI

-1426 TLNAVKTKI
+1426 ALGVVKTKI
-1435 GETKAEADKFNGALK
+1435 GETKAKADEFNGSLK

-1487 RYLEYIERYQELL
+1487 RYLEYIEHYQELL

-1557 VINIVE
+1557 VINMVE

-1644 VGDGISSVNDAS
+1644 VGD
-1656 ESIISTMKAFGVE
+1656 
-1669 AKDVTSIVDKF
+1669 
-1680 NEVGNNY
+1680 
-1687 AISSAGVGSALQRSA
+1687 
-1702 SALHTAGNTLDQSIG
+1702 
-1717 MIVAANDVAQDPESV
+1717 
-1732 GNALKVLSLRIR
+1732 
-1744 GAKTDLEQM
+1744 
-1753 GESTDDVAVST
+1753 
-1764 SKLREQI
+1764 
-1771 KALTNVDG
+1771 
-1779 KGGFDILTKSG
+1779 
-1790 DFKST
+1790 
-1795 YEIMEGIANVWKE
+1795 
-1808 MNDVDKAS
+1808 
-1816 LLEQVAGKNRANV
+1816 
-1829 VSGMLDNWK
+1829 
-1838 DAQDAAKTAAES
+1838 
-1850 AGSATK
+1850 
-1856 ENETYLDSINGK
+1856 
-1868 ISQFT
+1868 
-1873 AAFEKLSKDVLD
+1873 
-1885 SDLIKFFIELA
+1885 
-1896 THIANLA
+1896 
-1903 DEAVKLV
+1903 
-1910 DNFGLI
+1910 
-1916 PTALTGISTGLV
+1916 
-1928 TSLIKNKGTSGK
+1928 
-1940 LYARLHKGNSCV
+1940 
-1952 GCRCQIIK
+1952 
-1960 YPNCWERLRAA
+1960 

>member
-26 AKNKKFNVQIGD
+26 AKNKKFNVQID
-38 KNLKTQLKSISK
+38 PKSLEKQLTKISK
-50 TISGTLEKAMANTMK
+50 TVASTLQNSMEKVRKEM
-65 AIDDYAE
+65 DSYAE
-72 SAQQAANVIEQAQK
+72 SAQQAAIVIRQA
-86 REQAALTS
+86 
-94 NINLLTGSVQKRK
+94 
-107 EIASVT
+107 
-113 QEQIA
+113 
-118 AQKQLNEETKLTAT
+118 
-132 QEREL
+132 QEREKAAL
-137 KNSINKDTEI
+137 ITNVNLLAQSAQERKNAVDAINKQTSAQKNLNDQTQLTSTQKGKIDNSAIIKNLNRERDAYVELSTAVSDFNKVISSSEGVNNNTAANSIKSLKPVQKDIAAIVTDISFSAESEDDIKNSVLSGFNAIEEGLNEGSEKVKTVIDNIQNSSKSSIKSILDLYSEVISAGDNGLLAQYIANDENATKEAIAEIVTKYGKIAEVSTHDVETTTDKAFDKISEAFNGLKDKLAATAKEVISADTEEA
-147 SILNTKIK
+147 TKKAAVKYLALFAQMANVIGALPDNVRK
-155 QYQKIK
+155 KAI
-161 ENISD
+161 EN
-166 IRTLIN
+166 
-172 EVNKETTNSND
+172 VD
-183 SGEAKKGNDVSNE
+183 SV
-196 ISSFQQ
+196 
-202 NLLSV
+202 
-207 LTDPSLKKGLK
+207 T
-218 ESSDNISEDIN
+218 EDI
-229 TYFSL
+229 
-234 ISNSFNRGTTEIKN
+234 GKEIEQK
-248 TIANVE
+248 TKELSQKYDEVAE
-254 NESNKVKQ
+254 QPDNKVK
-262 VFNTFED
+262 
-269 IANWEDVDKNTG
+269 
-281 ESRYYSFADYVDDQ
+281 
-295 LVARGEDSAKI
+295 
-306 AKKFETVIS
+306 
-315 AMDMNASEELNSAAL
+315 LN
-330 NYTATLK
+330 
-337 RLFEKL
+337 
-343 NEARQKVLSSTSTEE
+343 V
-358 EVKTAAK
+358 
-365 DYQEY
+365 
-370 WVEIASTI
+370 
-378 GVLPDSV
+378 
-385 KNQMVSGLDSVIQTA
+385 
-400 EGKIEQRKR
+400 
-409 ELQNKITGISS
+409 
-420 EQTKLKTAK
+420 
-429 ESDLDDTEITARIK
+429 DLDDEQIDTRVKETSSYIVEQLNKMKDAQLEIT
-443 TATETIISQLNT
+443 
-455 MTEKQD
+455 
-461 LVTAAK
+461 VAK
-467 QKTLEAEQSIVKAT
+467 QGTLEAEKAIVKAT
-481 QESINALQ
+481 QDSINALK
-489 TLVKQKEQIAE
+489 TLVKQKEQIAD

-506 SEATGITNGKDKA
+506 SEVTGITDGKDKA

-638 RASNSINT
+638 NASNSINT
-646 ITAEL
+646 ITTEL

-659 GAKEATSPMIEAA
+659 GAKEATRPMIEAA
-672 IALNDTFKQYSESL
+672 TALNNTFKQYSESL
-686 ADIKTNAGIMNG
+686 ADIKTNAGLMNG
-698 TAVTTKRGKKVA
+698 TVTKAKRGKKA
-710 TETASMDDV
+710 TAETASMDDV
-719 AASAAKANEAST
+719 AASVTKANEAST

-776 RTAITTADAAKQQQ
+776 RTATTTADAAKQQQ

-825 QAGGTIDASVKILV
+825 QASGTIDASVKTLV

-844 LKRLFTSYSNI
+844 LKRLFTSYANI

-920 DAAVAEATQRFK
+920 DAAVTEATQRFK

-957 KAQQST
+957 KAQKST
-963 VDAKRAK
+963 TDAEKAK

-1063 IKQIPEGAVKDS
+1063 IKQMPEGAVKDS

-1119 KETQEAAKA
+1119 KETQEAVKA

-1191 GPQLESALDKNDIV
+1191 GPQLESALDKKDIV

-1279 ELEESKTTIAAAR
+1279 ELEESKTTIANAR

-1382 TESALKK
+1382 TKGALESMAKK
-1389 MAEEAEKVKS
+1389 AEQVKS

-1412 QFKDAKTPI
+1412 QFENAKTPI

-1426 TLNAVKTKI
+1426 ALNAVKTKI

-1515 KASKEFAEL
+1515 EASKEFAEL

-1557 VINIVE
+1557 VINMVE

-1838 DAQDAAKTAAES
+1838 DAQNAAKTAAES

-1910 DNFGLI
+1910 DNIGLI
-1916 PTALTGISTGLV
+1916 PTAIGGIGAALGV
-1928 TSLIKNKGTSGK
+1928 SLIKNKGTSGK

>member
-12 EPDGGGVQGKLDEI
+12 EPDGGGVQGKLNEI
-26 AKNKKFNVQIGD
+26 AKNKKFNVQID
-38 KNLKTQLKSISK
+38 PKSLEKQLTKISK
-50 TISGTLEKAMANTMK
+50 TVASTLQNSMEKVRKEM
-65 AIDDYAE
+65 DSYAE
-72 SAQQAANVIEQAQK
+72 SAQQATIVIRQA
-86 REQAALTS
+86 
-94 NINLLTGSVQKRK
+94 
-107 EIASVT
+107 
-113 QEQIA
+113 
-118 AQKQLNEETKLTAT
+118 
-132 QEREL
+132 QEREKAAL
-137 KNSINKDTEI
+137 ITNVNLLAQSAQERKNAVDAINKQTSAQKNLNDQTQLTSTQKGKIDNSAIIKNLNRERDAYVELSTAVSDFNKVISSSEGVNNNTAANSIKSLKPVQKDIAAIVTDISFSAESEDDIKNSVLSGFNAIEEGLNEGSEKVKTVIDNIQNSSKSSIKSILDLYSEVISAGDNGLLAQYIANDENATKEAIAEIVTKYGEIAEVSTHDVETTTDKAFDKISEAFNGLKDKLAATAKEVISTDTEEA
-147 SILNTKIK
+147 TKKAAVKYLALFAQMADVIGALPDNVRK
-155 QYQKIK
+155 KAI
-161 ENISD
+161 EN
-166 IRTLIN
+166 
-172 EVNKETTNSND
+172 VD
-183 SGEAKKGNDVSNE
+183 SV
-196 ISSFQQ
+196 
-202 NLLSV
+202 
-207 LTDPSLKKGLK
+207 T
-218 ESSDNISEDIN
+218 EDI
-229 TYFSL
+229 
-234 ISNSFNRGTTEIKN
+234 GKEIEQK
-248 TIANVE
+248 TKELSQKYDEVAE
-254 NESNKVKQ
+254 QPDNKVKL
-262 VFNTFED
+262 N
-269 IANWEDVDKNTG
+269 VDLNDEQIDTRVKETSSYIV
-281 ESRYYSFADYVDDQ
+281 EQ
-295 LVARGEDSAKI
+295 LNK
-306 AKKFETVIS
+306 
-315 AMDMNASEELNSAAL
+315 M
-330 NYTATLK
+330 
-337 RLFEKL
+337 
-343 NEARQKVLSSTSTEE
+343 
-358 EVKTAAK
+358 K
-365 DYQEY
+365 DAQ
-370 WVEIASTI
+370 
-378 GVLPDSV
+378 L
-385 KNQMVSGLDSVIQTA
+385 
-400 EGKIEQRKR
+400 
-409 ELQNKITGISS
+409 
-420 EQTKLKTAK
+420 
-429 ESDLDDTEITARIK
+429 EIT
-443 TATETIISQLNT
+443 
-455 MTEKQD
+455 
-461 LVTAAK
+461 VAK
-467 QKTLEAEQSIVKAT
+467 QGTLEAEKAIVKAT
-481 QESINALQ
+481 QDSINALK
-489 TLVKQKEQIAE
+489 TLVKQKEQIAD

-506 SEATGITNGKDKA
+506 SEVTGITDGKDKA

-608 DTTEVDEAVK
+608 DTTEIDEAVK

-638 RASNSINT
+638 NASNSIST
-646 ITAEL
+646 ITTEL

-659 GAKEATSPMIEAA
+659 GAKEATRPMIEAA
-672 IALNDTFKQYSESL
+672 TALNNTFKQYSESL
-686 ADIKTNAGIMNG
+686 ADIKNTAGLMNG
-698 TAVTTKRGKKVA
+698 TAATAKRGKKVA

-719 AASAAKANEAST
+719 SVSVTKANEAST
-731 QIHTVFTKFAKIGAA
+731 QIHTIFTKFAKIGAA
-746 TNGFAEKAAQIIA
+746 TDGFAEKAAQIIA

-769 AYKTTGE
+769 AYKTAGE

-825 QAGGTIDASVKILV
+825 QASGTIDASVKTLV

-844 LKRLFTSYSNI
+844 LKRLFTSYANI

-893 KSIGELSAINSVKL
+893 KSIGELSAINSVEL

-920 DAAVAEATQRFK
+920 DAAVTEATQRFK

-963 VDAKRAK
+963 VDAQKAK

-1037 DAMLQTSPDNSH
+1037 DAMLQTSPNNDR

-1063 IKQIPEGAVKDS
+1063 IKQIPEGTVKDS

-1191 GPQLESALDKNDIV
+1191 GPQLESALDKKDIV

-1239 KSVADQKEELKNI
+1239 KSVADQKEKLKNI

-1279 ELEESKTTIAAAR
+1279 EFEESKTTIADAR

-1331 MADNGTRSN
+1331 MADNSVRSN

-1360 LQRSAGNKGFKE
+1360 LQRSAGNKGFK
-1372 LGGDNGVYKQ
+1372 DNGIYRQ

-1389 MAEEAEKVKS
+1389 MVEEAEKVKS

-1412 QFKDAKTPI
+1412 QFENAKTPI

-1426 TLNAVKTKI
+1426 ALNAVKTKI

-1487 RYLEYIERYQELL
+1487 RYLEYIERYQKLL
-1500 KSGKITQQNGQEYAS
+1500 ESGKITQQNGQEYAS
-1515 KASKEFAEL
+1515 EASKEFAEL

-1557 VINIVE
+1557 VINMVE

-1910 DNFGLI
+1910 DNIGLI
-1916 PTALTGISTGLV
+1916 PTAIGGIGAALGV
-1928 TSLIKNKGTSGK
+1928 SLIKNKGTSGK

>member
-12 EPDGGGVQGKLDEI
+12 EPDGGSVQGKLDEI
-26 AKNKKFNVQIGD
+26 AKKKKFNVQIGD
-38 KNLKTQLKSISK
+38 TNLKTQLKSISK

-65 AIDDYAE
+65 AIDDYAK
-72 SAQQAANVIEQAQK
+72 SAQQAATVIEQAQK
-86 REQAALTS
+86 REQAALIS
-94 NINLLTGSVQKRK
+94 NVNLLARNAQERK
-107 EIASVT
+107 EITNAIQGQV
-113 QEQIA
+113 A
-118 AQKQLNEETKLTAT
+118 AQNKLRNETALTAA
-132 QEREL
+132 QENEL
-137 KNSINKDTEI
+137 RKMSNRDLTIRQLRAEQQEWEQLEKEI
-147 SILNTKIK
+147 SDVNNL
-155 QYQKIK
+155 IK
-161 ENISD
+161 EKNRAADTGSKKNNKKDDAEFTVDQKFPEVQKELLNLMTDDDAFD
-166 IRTLIN
+166 IGIG
-172 EVNKETTNSND
+172 K
-183 SGEAKKGNDVSNE
+183 
-196 ISSFQQ
+196 SSE
-202 NLLSV
+202 
-207 LTDPSLKKGLK
+207 KA
-218 ESSDNISEDIN
+218 SEDILTGFN
-229 TYFSL
+229 L
-234 ISNSFNRGTTEIKN
+234 ISDSIGKGKDAIRKAVAEFQGGSGAGSIFDTFSYLFDVEGDYSGDIDAWIDAEIPDEKIKN
-248 TIANVE
+248 ALSKKFKSIITAASDDSE
-254 NESNKVKQ
+254 NELSNAYNQYV
-262 VFNTFED
+262 NTISKLFED
-269 IANWEDVDKNTG
+269 YYAAIEKITNKASTTKDVEKG
-281 ESRYYSFADYVDDQ
+281 VKELQ
-295 LVARGEDSAKI
+295 
-306 AKKFETVIS
+306 TVI
-315 AMDMNASEELNSAAL
+315 
-330 NYTATLK
+330 
-337 RLFEKL
+337 
-343 NEARQKVLSSTSTEE
+343 
-358 EVKTAAK
+358 
-365 DYQEY
+365 
-370 WVEIASTI
+370 VEIASTI
-378 GVLPDSV
+378 GILPDNV
-385 KNQMVSGLDSVIQTA
+385 KEKMLANVTEPLDKVKEA
-400 EGKIEQRKR
+400 IEQRK
-409 ELQNKITGISS
+409 EALKNKMLGND
-420 EQTKLKTAK
+420 EQGSNDVKLKVDIDDA
-429 ESDLDDTEITARIK
+429 DTEERLKNT
-443 TATETIISQLNT
+443 TETIISQLDT
-455 MTEKQD
+455 MAQKQRD
-461 LVTAAK
+461 ITAAK
-467 QKTLEAEQSIVKAT
+467 EATVKAEQSIYTET
-481 QESINALQ
+481 QKSIKELQ
-489 TLVKQKEQIAE
+489 TLVEQKEQLAKK
-500 EISKLK
+500 ISELR
-506 SEATGITNGKDKA
+506 SEATGIPDGKGQTE
-519 DDAKT
+519 DAKM
-524 LLETLSAINPS
+524 LMETLSAIDPS
-535 KVKDVLDK
+535 KVKTVLDN
-543 VSAFVNSVAESNP
+543 VSTFVDSVVKSNSE
-556 KLETTKTKAAEFNAA
+556 LEATKTKAAEFNAA

-608 DTTEVDEAVK
+608 DTTEVDETVK

-638 RASNSINT
+638 NASNSIST
-646 ITAEL
+646 ITTEL

-659 GAKEATSPMIEAA
+659 GAKEATRPMIEAA
-672 IALNDTFKQYSESL
+672 IALNNTFKQYSESL

-698 TAVTTKRGKKVA
+698 TVTKAKRGKKA
-710 TETASMDDV
+710 TAETASMDDV
-719 AASAAKANEAST
+719 AASVTKANEAST

-776 RTAITTADAAKQQQ
+776 RTATTTADAAKQQQ

-825 QAGGTIDASVKILV
+825 QASGTIDASVKTLV

-844 LKRLFTSYSNI
+844 LKRLFTSYANI

-963 VDAKRAK
+963 VDAKKAK

-1049 VTSLAMKTGNLGAM
+1049 VTSLAMKTGSLGAM
-1063 IKQIPEGAVKDS
+1063 IKQMPEGAVKDS
-1075 YTKQFAELNDD
+1075 YIKQFAELNDD

-1128 AAQSAIKSAQDLEQR
+1128 AAQVANEESESTNALLTNVAKWAEFTQAYDEAAKFQFDNKTTENYDNSVKKLSADLSYVLEI
-1143 QALATELQQRFDALN
+1143 
-1158 NTIAKGKE
+1158 IA
-1166 IEGNGKAF
+1166 
-1174 NEFHSALE
+1174 
-1182 QIEVDAKRL
+1182 R
-1191 GPQLESALDKNDIV
+1191 LDKEGGDRNADVLQTAIRAAEKDI
-1205 SLKALTDYDKNLTDI
+1205 ADI
-1220 EQRVAKVTDG
+1220 KTQTAQLQEFSKIDPAAS
-1230 VISTTSKAV
+1230 ISKASKLDV
-1239 KSVADQKEELKNI
+1239 NG
-1252 DPTAAINKALNLN
+1252 T
-1265 VDGAESAKITRLRK
+1265 ESAKITRLREEFK
-1279 ELEESKTTIAAAR
+1279 ETQTALEKAR
-1292 KAYEDDWSSDNF
+1292 KEYEKDWSSENF
-1304 DKLVTAMKNGQD
+1304 DKLKIAMNNCASAAKN
-1316 AANKFTTAVKTANDT
+1316 FTTAVNTANDT
-1331 MADNGTRSN
+1331 MANNSVKSN

-1354 QTMLTT
+1354 QTMLTA
-1360 LQRSAGNKGFKE
+1360 LQRSAGNKGFKQR
-1372 LGGDNGVYKQ
+1372 DDYQQ

-1389 MAEEAEKVKS
+1389 MVEEAEKVKS

-1412 QFKDAKTPI
+1412 QFENAKTPI

-1426 TLNAVKTKI
+1426 ALNAVKTKI
-1435 GETKAEADKFNGALK
+1435 GETKAEADKFNGNLK

-1680 NEVGNNY
+1680 NEVGKQY
-1687 AISSAGVGSALQRSA
+1687 CPKFTISVKRWRHPRPRKDMEFNDNFLY
-1702 SALHTAGNTLDQSIG
+1702 GNREVIFLCVQEITKVSLLKKQS
-1717 MIVAANDVAQDPESV
+1717 
-1732 GNALKVLSLRIR
+1732 
-1744 GAKTDLEQM
+1744 
-1753 GESTDDVAVST
+1753 
-1764 SKLREQI
+1764 
-1771 KALTNVDG
+1771 LTN
-1779 KGGFDILTKSG
+1779 
-1790 DFKST
+1790 
-1795 YEIMEGIANVWKE
+1795 
-1808 MNDVDKAS
+1808 
-1816 LLEQVAGKNRANV
+1816 
-1829 VSGMLDNWK
+1829 
-1838 DAQDAAKTAAES
+1838 
-1850 AGSATK
+1850 
-1856 ENETYLDSINGK
+1856 ENI
-1868 ISQFT
+1868 
-1873 AAFEKLSKDVLD
+1873 
-1885 SDLIKFFIELA
+1885 IKF
-1896 THIANLA
+1896 
-1903 DEAVKLV
+1903 
-1910 DNFGLI
+1910 
-1916 PTALTGISTGLV
+1916 
-1928 TSLIKNKGTSGK
+1928 
-1940 LYARLHKGNSCV
+1940 
-1952 GCRCQIIK
+1952 RC
-1960 YPNCWERLRAA
+1960 

>member
-1 MAEDLSIKVKV
+1 MAEDLSIKLKV

-26 AKNKKFNVQIGD
+26 AKNKKFNVQID
-38 KNLKTQLKSISK
+38 PKSLEKQLTKISK
-50 TISGTLEKAMANTMK
+50 TVASTLQNSMEKVKKEM
-65 AIDDYAE
+65 DSYAE
-72 SAQQAANVIEQAQK
+72 SAQQATIVIRQA
-86 REQAALTS
+86 
-94 NINLLTGSVQKRK
+94 
-107 EIASVT
+107 
-113 QEQIA
+113 
-118 AQKQLNEETKLTAT
+118 
-132 QEREL
+132 QEREKAAL
-137 KNSINKDTEI
+137 ITNVNLLAQSAQERKNAVDAINKQTSAQKNLNDQTQLTSTQKGKIDNSAIIKNLNRERDAYVELSTAVSDFNKVISSSEGVNNNTAANSIKSLKPVQKDIAAIVTDISFSAESEDDIKNSVLSGFNAIEEGLNEGSEKVKTVIDNIQNSSKSSIKSILDLYSEVISAGDNGLLAQYIANDENATKEAIAEIVTKYGEIAEVSTHDVETTTDKAFDKISEAFNGLKDKLAATAKEVISADTEEA
-147 SILNTKIK
+147 TKKAAVKYLALFAQMADVIGALPDNVRK
-155 QYQKIK
+155 KAI
-161 ENISD
+161 EN
-166 IRTLIN
+166 
-172 EVNKETTNSND
+172 VD
-183 SGEAKKGNDVSNE
+183 SV
-196 ISSFQQ
+196 
-202 NLLSV
+202 
-207 LTDPSLKKGLK
+207 T
-218 ESSDNISEDIN
+218 EDI
-229 TYFSL
+229 
-234 ISNSFNRGTTEIKN
+234 GKEIEQK
-248 TIANVE
+248 TKELSQKYDEVAE
-254 NESNKVKQ
+254 QPDNKVKL
-262 VFNTFED
+262 N
-269 IANWEDVDKNTG
+269 VDLNDEQIDTRVKETSSYIV
-281 ESRYYSFADYVDDQ
+281 EQ
-295 LVARGEDSAKI
+295 LNK
-306 AKKFETVIS
+306 
-315 AMDMNASEELNSAAL
+315 M
-330 NYTATLK
+330 
-337 RLFEKL
+337 
-343 NEARQKVLSSTSTEE
+343 
-358 EVKTAAK
+358 K
-365 DYQEY
+365 DAQ
-370 WVEIASTI
+370 
-378 GVLPDSV
+378 L
-385 KNQMVSGLDSVIQTA
+385 
-400 EGKIEQRKR
+400 
-409 ELQNKITGISS
+409 
-420 EQTKLKTAK
+420 
-429 ESDLDDTEITARIK
+429 EIT
-443 TATETIISQLNT
+443 
-455 MTEKQD
+455 
-461 LVTAAK
+461 VAK
-467 QKTLEAEQSIVKAT
+467 QGTLEAEKAIVKAT
-481 QESINALQ
+481 QDSINALK
-489 TLVKQKEQIAE
+489 TLVKQKEQIAD

-506 SEATGITNGKDKA
+506 SEVTGITDGKDKA

-543 VSAFVNSVAESNP
+543 VSAFVNSVVESNP

-571 IESINKT
+571 IESINNT
-578 LAISTAFLTS
+578 LGVSTAFLTS

-638 RASNSINT
+638 NASNSIST
-646 ITAEL
+646 ITTEL

-659 GAKEATSPMIEAA
+659 GAKEATRPMIEAA
-672 IALNDTFKQYSESL
+672 TALNNTFKQYSESL
-686 ADIKTNAGIMNG
+686 ADIKTNAGLMNG
-698 TAVTTKRGKKVA
+698 TVTKAKRGKKA
-710 TETASMDDV
+710 TAETASMDDV
-719 AASAAKANEAST
+719 AASVTKANEAST

-776 RTAITTADAAKQQQ
+776 RTATTTADAAKQQQ

-825 QAGGTIDASVKILV
+825 QASGTIDASVKTLV

-844 LKRLFTSYSNI
+844 LKRLFTSYANI

-920 DAAVAEATQRFK
+920 DAAVTEATQRFK

-957 KAQQST
+957 KAQKST
-963 VDAKRAK
+963 TDAEKAK

-1063 IKQIPEGAVKDS
+1063 IKQMPEGAVKDS

-1119 KETQEAAKA
+1119 KETQEAVKA

-1191 GPQLESALDKNDIV
+1191 GPQLESALDKKDIV

-1279 ELEESKTTIAAAR
+1279 ELEESKTTIANAR

-1382 TESALKK
+1382 TKGALESMAKK
-1389 MAEEAEKVKS
+1389 AEQVKS

-1412 QFKDAKTPI
+1412 QFENAKTPI

-1426 TLNAVKTKI
+1426 ALNAVKTKI

-1515 KASKEFAEL
+1515 EASKEFAEL

-1557 VINIVE
+1557 VINMVE

-1838 DAQDAAKTAAES
+1838 DAQNAAKTAAES

-1910 DNFGLI
+1910 DNIGLI
-1916 PTALTGISTGLV
+1916 PTAIGGIGAALGV
-1928 TSLIKNKGTSGK
+1928 SLIKNKGTSGK

>member
-12 EPDGGGVQGKLDEI
+12 EPDGGGVQGKLNEI
-26 AKNKKFNVQIGD
+26 AKNKKFNVQID
-38 KNLKTQLKSISK
+38 PKSLEKQLTKISK
-50 TISGTLEKAMANTMK
+50 TVASTLQNSMEKVRKEM
-65 AIDDYAE
+65 DSYAE
-72 SAQQAANVIEQAQK
+72 SAQQATIVIRQA
-86 REQAALTS
+86 
-94 NINLLTGSVQKRK
+94 
-107 EIASVT
+107 
-113 QEQIA
+113 
-118 AQKQLNEETKLTAT
+118 
-132 QEREL
+132 QEREKAAL
-137 KNSINKDTEI
+137 ITNVNLLAQSAQERKNAVDAINKQTSAQKNLNDQTQLTSTQKGKIDNSAIIKNLNRERDAYVELSTAVSDFNKVISSSEGVNNNTAANSIKSLKPVQKDIAAIVTDISFSAESEDDIKNSVLSGFNAIEEGLNEGSEKVKTVIDNIQNSSKSSIKSILDLYSEVISAGDNGLLAQYIANDENATKEAIAEIVTKYGEIAEVSTHDVETTTDKAFDKISEAFNGLKDKLAATAKEVISTDTEEA
-147 SILNTKIK
+147 TKKAAVKYLALFAQMADVIGALPDNVRK
-155 QYQKIK
+155 KAI
-161 ENISD
+161 EN
-166 IRTLIN
+166 
-172 EVNKETTNSND
+172 VD
-183 SGEAKKGNDVSNE
+183 SV
-196 ISSFQQ
+196 
-202 NLLSV
+202 
-207 LTDPSLKKGLK
+207 T
-218 ESSDNISEDIN
+218 EDI
-229 TYFSL
+229 
-234 ISNSFNRGTTEIKN
+234 GKEIEQK
-248 TIANVE
+248 TKELSQKYDEVAE
-254 NESNKVKQ
+254 QPDNKVKL
-262 VFNTFED
+262 N
-269 IANWEDVDKNTG
+269 VDLNDEQIDTRVKETSSYIV
-281 ESRYYSFADYVDDQ
+281 EQ
-295 LVARGEDSAKI
+295 LNK
-306 AKKFETVIS
+306 
-315 AMDMNASEELNSAAL
+315 M
-330 NYTATLK
+330 
-337 RLFEKL
+337 
-343 NEARQKVLSSTSTEE
+343 
-358 EVKTAAK
+358 K
-365 DYQEY
+365 DAQ
-370 WVEIASTI
+370 
-378 GVLPDSV
+378 L
-385 KNQMVSGLDSVIQTA
+385 
-400 EGKIEQRKR
+400 
-409 ELQNKITGISS
+409 
-420 EQTKLKTAK
+420 
-429 ESDLDDTEITARIK
+429 EIT
-443 TATETIISQLNT
+443 
-455 MTEKQD
+455 
-461 LVTAAK
+461 VAK
-467 QKTLEAEQSIVKAT
+467 QGTLEAEKAIVKAT
-481 QESINALQ
+481 QDSINALK
-489 TLVKQKEQIAE
+489 TLVKQKEQIAD

-506 SEATGITNGKDKA
+506 SEVTGITDGKDKA

-608 DTTEVDEAVK
+608 DTTEIDEAVK

-638 RASNSINT
+638 NASNSIST
-646 ITAEL
+646 ITTEL

-659 GAKEATSPMIEAA
+659 GAKEATRPMIEAA
-672 IALNDTFKQYSESL
+672 TALNNTFKQYSESL
-686 ADIKTNAGIMNG
+686 ADIKNTAGLMNG
-698 TAVTTKRGKKVA
+698 TAATAKRGKKVA

-719 AASAAKANEAST
+719 SVSVTKANEAST
-731 QIHTVFTKFAKIGAA
+731 QIHTIFTKFAKIGAA
-746 TNGFAEKAAQIIA
+746 TDGFAEKAAQIIA

-769 AYKTTGE
+769 AYKTAGE

-825 QAGGTIDASVKILV
+825 QASGTIDASVKTLV

-844 LKRLFTSYSNI
+844 LKRLFTSYANI

-893 KSIGELSAINSVKL
+893 KSIGELSAINSVEL

-920 DAAVAEATQRFK
+920 DAAVTEATQRFK

-963 VDAKRAK
+963 IDAQKAK

-1037 DAMLQTSPDNSH
+1037 DAMLQTSPNNDR

-1063 IKQIPEGAVKDS
+1063 IKQIPEGTVKDS

-1191 GPQLESALDKNDIV
+1191 GPQLESALDKKDIV

-1239 KSVADQKEELKNI
+1239 KSVADQKEKLKNI

-1279 ELEESKTTIAAAR
+1279 EFEESKTTIADAR

-1331 MADNGTRSN
+1331 MADNSVRSN

-1360 LQRSAGNKGFKE
+1360 LQRSAGNKGFK
-1372 LGGDNGVYKQ
+1372 DNGIYQQ

-1389 MAEEAEKVKS
+1389 MVEEAEKVKS

-1412 QFKDAKTPI
+1412 QFENAKTPI

-1426 TLNAVKTKI
+1426 ALNAVKTKI

-1487 RYLEYIERYQELL
+1487 RYLEYIERYQKLL
-1500 KSGKITQQNGQEYAS
+1500 ESGKITQQNGQEYAS
-1515 KASKEFAEL
+1515 EASKEFAEL

-1557 VINIVE
+1557 VINMVE

-1795 YEIMEGIANVWKE
+1795 YEIMEGIANVRKE

-1910 DNFGLI
+1910 DNIGLI
-1916 PTALTGISTGLV
+1916 PTAIGGIGAALGV
-1928 TSLIKNKGTSGK
+1928 SLIKNKGTSGK

>member
-12 EPDGGGVQGKLDEI
+12 EPDGGGVQGKLNEI
-26 AKNKKFNVQIGD
+26 AKNKKFNVQID
-38 KNLKTQLKSISK
+38 PKSFEKQLTKISK
-50 TISGTLEKAMANTMK
+50 TVASTLQNSMEKVRKEM
-65 AIDDYAE
+65 DSYAE
-72 SAQQAANVIEQAQK
+72 SAQQATIVIRQA
-86 REQAALTS
+86 
-94 NINLLTGSVQKRK
+94 
-107 EIASVT
+107 
-113 QEQIA
+113 
-118 AQKQLNEETKLTAT
+118 
-132 QEREL
+132 QEREKAAL
-137 KNSINKDTEI
+137 ITNVNLLAQSAQERKNAVDAINKQTSAQKNLNDQTQLTSTQKGKIDNSAIIKNLNRERDAYVELSTAVSDFNKVISSSEGVNNNTAANSIKSLKPVQKDIAAIVTDISFSAESEDDIKNSVLSGFNAIEEGLNEGSEKVKTVIDNIQNSSKSSIKSILDLYSEVISAGDNGLLAQYIANDENATKEAIAEIVTKYGEIAEVSTHDVETTTDKAFDKISEAFNGLKDKLAATAKEVISTDTEEA
-147 SILNTKIK
+147 TKKAAVKYLALFAQMADVIGALPDNVRK
-155 QYQKIK
+155 KAI
-161 ENISD
+161 EN
-166 IRTLIN
+166 
-172 EVNKETTNSND
+172 VD
-183 SGEAKKGNDVSNE
+183 SV
-196 ISSFQQ
+196 
-202 NLLSV
+202 
-207 LTDPSLKKGLK
+207 T
-218 ESSDNISEDIN
+218 EDI
-229 TYFSL
+229 
-234 ISNSFNRGTTEIKN
+234 GKEIEQK
-248 TIANVE
+248 TKELSQKYDEVAE
-254 NESNKVKQ
+254 QPDNKVKL
-262 VFNTFED
+262 N
-269 IANWEDVDKNTG
+269 VDLNDEQIDTRVKETSSYIV
-281 ESRYYSFADYVDDQ
+281 EQ
-295 LVARGEDSAKI
+295 LNK
-306 AKKFETVIS
+306 
-315 AMDMNASEELNSAAL
+315 M
-330 NYTATLK
+330 
-337 RLFEKL
+337 
-343 NEARQKVLSSTSTEE
+343 
-358 EVKTAAK
+358 K
-365 DYQEY
+365 DAQ
-370 WVEIASTI
+370 
-378 GVLPDSV
+378 L
-385 KNQMVSGLDSVIQTA
+385 
-400 EGKIEQRKR
+400 
-409 ELQNKITGISS
+409 
-420 EQTKLKTAK
+420 
-429 ESDLDDTEITARIK
+429 EIT
-443 TATETIISQLNT
+443 
-455 MTEKQD
+455 
-461 LVTAAK
+461 VAK
-467 QKTLEAEQSIVKAT
+467 QGTLEAEKAIVKAT
-481 QESINALQ
+481 QDSINALK
-489 TLVKQKEQIAE
+489 TLVKQKEQIAD

-506 SEATGITNGKDKA
+506 SEVTGITDGKDKA

-686 ADIKTNAGIMNG
+686 ADIKTNAGLING
-698 TAVTTKRGKKVA
+698 TAATAKRGKKA
-710 TETASMDDV
+710 AIETDSMDDV

-731 QIHTVFTKFAKIGAA
+731 QIHTIFTKFAKIGAA

-776 RTAITTADAAKQQQ
+776 RTATTTADAAKQQQ

-825 QAGGTIDASVKILV
+825 QASGTIDASVKTLV
-839 NAGNR
+839 AAGSR
-844 LKRLFTSYSNI
+844 LKRLFISYSNI

-862 LDKVAEIDGSKNA
+862 LDRVAEIDGSKNA

-893 KSIGELSAINSVKL
+893 KSIGELSVINSVEL
-907 PKDEN
+907 PKDES

-920 DAAVAEATQRFK
+920 DAAVTEATQRFK
-932 ATLDEALSQAL
+932 ATLDEALNQAL

-957 KAQQST
+957 KAQKST
-963 VDAKRAK
+963 TDAKKAK

-1037 DAMLQTSPDNSH
+1037 DAMLQTSPNNDR
-1049 VTSLAMKTGNLGAM
+1049 VTSLAMKTGNIGSM
-1063 IKQIPEGAVKDS
+1063 IKQMPDGAVKDS

-1191 GPQLESALDKNDIV
+1191 GPQLESALDKKDIV

-1252 DPTAAINKALNLN
+1252 DPTAAINKALNLK

-1279 ELEESKTTIAAAR
+1279 ELEESETTIANAR

-1360 LQRSAGNKGFKE
+1360 LQRSAGNKGFK
-1372 LGGDNGVYKQ
+1372 DNGIYQQ

-1389 MAEEAEKVKS
+1389 MVEEAEKVKS

-1412 QFKDAKTPI
+1412 QFENAKTPI

-1426 TLNAVKTKI
+1426 ALNAVKTKI

-1515 KASKEFAEL
+1515 EASKEFAEL

-1557 VINIVE
+1557 VINMVQ

-1764 SKLREQI
+1764 SKLRDQI

-1910 DNFGLI
+1910 DNIGLI
-1916 PTALTGISTGLV
+1916 PTAIGGIGAALGV
-1928 TSLIKNKGTSGK
+1928 SLIKNKGTSGK

-1952 GCRCQIIK
+1952 GCRC
-1960 YPNCWERLRAA
+1960 

>member
-26 AKNKKFNVQIGD
+26 AKNKKFNVQID
-38 KNLKTQLKSISK
+38 PKSLEKQLTKISK
-50 TISGTLEKAMANTMK
+50 TVASTLQNSMEKVRKEM
-65 AIDDYAE
+65 DSYAE
-72 SAQQAANVIEQAQK
+72 SAQQATIVIRQA
-86 REQAALTS
+86 
-94 NINLLTGSVQKRK
+94 
-107 EIASVT
+107 
-113 QEQIA
+113 
-118 AQKQLNEETKLTAT
+118 
-132 QEREL
+132 QEREKAAL
-137 KNSINKDTEI
+137 ITNVNLLAQSAQERKNAVDAINKQTSAQKNLNDQTQLTSTQKGKIDNSAIIKNLNRERDAYVELSTAVSDFNKVISSSEGVNNNTAANSIKSLKPVQKDIAAIVTDISFSAESEDDIKNSVLSGFNAIEEGLNEGSEKVKTVIDNIQNSSKSSIKSILDLYSEVISAGDNGLLAQYIANDENATEGAIAEIVTKYGEIVEVSTHDVETTTDKAFDKISKAFNGLKDKLAATAKEVISADTEEA
-147 SILNTKIK
+147 TKKAAVKYLALFAQMADVIGALPDNVRK
-155 QYQKIK
+155 KAI
-161 ENISD
+161 EN
-166 IRTLIN
+166 
-172 EVNKETTNSND
+172 VD
-183 SGEAKKGNDVSNE
+183 SV
-196 ISSFQQ
+196 
-202 NLLSV
+202 
-207 LTDPSLKKGLK
+207 T
-218 ESSDNISEDIN
+218 EDI
-229 TYFSL
+229 
-234 ISNSFNRGTTEIKN
+234 GKEIEQK
-248 TIANVE
+248 TKELSQKYDEVAE
-254 NESNKVKQ
+254 QPDNKVKL
-262 VFNTFED
+262 N
-269 IANWEDVDKNTG
+269 VDLNDEQIDTRVKETSSYIV
-281 ESRYYSFADYVDDQ
+281 EQ
-295 LVARGEDSAKI
+295 LNK
-306 AKKFETVIS
+306 
-315 AMDMNASEELNSAAL
+315 M
-330 NYTATLK
+330 
-337 RLFEKL
+337 
-343 NEARQKVLSSTSTEE
+343 
-358 EVKTAAK
+358 K
-365 DYQEY
+365 DAQ
-370 WVEIASTI
+370 
-378 GVLPDSV
+378 L
-385 KNQMVSGLDSVIQTA
+385 
-400 EGKIEQRKR
+400 
-409 ELQNKITGISS
+409 
-420 EQTKLKTAK
+420 
-429 ESDLDDTEITARIK
+429 EIT
-443 TATETIISQLNT
+443 E
-455 MTEKQD
+455 
-461 LVTAAK
+461 AK
-467 QKTLEAEQSIVKAT
+467 QGTLEAEKAIVKAT
-481 QESINALQ
+481 QDSINALK
-489 TLVKQKEQIAE
+489 TLVDQKEQIADK
-500 EISKLK
+500 ISKLK
-506 SEATGITNGKDKA
+506 SEATGITDGKDKA

-543 VSAFVNSVAESNP
+543 VSAFVNSVVESNP

-571 IESINKT
+571 IESINNT
-578 LAISTAFLTS
+578 LGTSTAFLTS
-588 LTKEDKTAKG
+588 LTKEDKPTKG

-608 DTTEVDEAVK
+608 DATEVDEAVK

-638 RASNSINT
+638 NASNSIST
-646 ITAEL
+646 ITTEL

-659 GAKEATSPMIEAA
+659 GAKEATRPMIEAA
-672 IALNDTFKQYSESL
+672 IALNNTFKQYSESL
-686 ADIKTNAGIMNG
+686 ADIKNTAGLMNG
-698 TAVTTKRGKKVA
+698 TTATAKRGKKVT

-719 AASAAKANEAST
+719 SASVTKANEAST
-731 QIHTVFTKFAKIGAA
+731 QIHTIFTKFAKIGAA
-746 TNGFAEKAAQIIA
+746 TDGFAEKAAQIIA

-769 AYKTTGE
+769 AYKTAGE
-776 RTAITTADAAKQQQ
+776 RTATTTANAAKQQQ

-825 QAGGTIDASVKILV
+825 QASGTIDASVKTLV

-844 LKRLFTSYSNI
+844 VKRLFTSYANI

-912 GKTVTPKV
+912 GKTVTPKA

-963 VDAKRAK
+963 VDAKKAK

-1063 IKQIPEGAVKDS
+1063 IKQMPEGTVKDS

-1119 KETQEAAKA
+1119 KGTQEAAKA
-1128 AAQSAIKSAQDLEQR
+1128 AAQVADEESEGTNALLANAAKYAEFTQALDEATKFQFDNKTTENYDNSVKKLSADLSSVFDAIARFDKDGSDRNADILQALIR
-1143 QALATELQQRFDALN
+1143 QAEKDVVDIKTQTVQLQELSKIDPAAS
-1158 NTIAKGKE
+1158 I
-1166 IEGNGKAF
+1166 
-1174 NEFHSALE
+1174 
-1182 QIEVDAKRL
+1182 
-1191 GPQLESALDKNDIV
+1191 
-1205 SLKALTDYDKNLTDI
+1205 
-1220 EQRVAKVTDG
+1220 
-1230 VISTTSKAV
+1230 SKAS
-1239 KSVADQKEELKNI
+1239 KLD
-1252 DPTAAINKALNLN
+1252 IN
-1265 VDGAESAKITRLRK
+1265 GTESAKITRLREEFK
-1279 ELEESKTTIAAAR
+1279 ETQTALEKAR
-1292 KAYEDDWSSDNF
+1292 KEYEKDWSSENF
-1304 DKLVTAMKNGQD
+1304 DKLKIAMDNCSS
-1316 AANKFTTAVKTANDT
+1316 AAKRFTTAVNTANDT
-1331 MADNGTRSN
+1331 MADNSVRSN
-1340 ERQFEQIKDFLANY
+1340 ERQFEQIKDFLANHK
-1354 QTMLTT
+1354 TMLTA
-1360 LQRSAGNKGFKE
+1360 LQRSAGNKGFK
-1372 LGGDNGVYKQ
+1372 DNGIYQQ

-1389 MAEEAEKVKS
+1389 MAEEAEQVKS

-1412 QFKDAKTPI
+1412 QFENAKTPI

-1426 TLNAVKTKI
+1426 ALNAVKTKI
-1435 GETKAEADKFNGALK
+1435 GETKAEADKFNGNLK

-1515 KASKEFAEL
+1515 EASKEFAEL

-1557 VINIVE
+1557 VISMVE

-1586 TNETDNTYD
+1586 TDETDNTYD

-1619 ADFARLGYNLKD
+1619 ADFARLGYSLED

-1795 YEIMEGIANVWKE
+1795 YEIMEGIANVWKK

>member
-26 AKNKKFNVQIGD
+26 AKDKKFNVQIGD

-65 AIDDYAE
+65 AIDDYAK
-72 SAQQAANVIEQAQK
+72 SAQQAAEVIEQAQK

-107 EIASVT
+107 ELASAT
-113 QEQIA
+113 QEQIV
-118 AQKQLNEETKLTAT
+118 AQKQLNEGIKLTAT

-147 SILNTKIK
+147 SALNTKIK
-155 QYQKIK
+155 QYKKIK

-166 IRTLIN
+166 IKTLVAEIN
-172 EVNKETTNSND
+172 AETTNSND
-183 SGEAKKGNDVSNE
+183 DEKAKNGNDVSSE

-202 NLLSV
+202 KLLS
-207 LTDPSLKKGLK
+207 TLKNPTLKQGLQ
-218 ESSDNISEDIN
+218 ENSNDISKDID

-234 ISNSFNRGTTEIKN
+234 MSDSFEKGAVEIKN
-248 TIANVE
+248 VVG
-254 NESNKVKQ
+254 NETDKIKQ
-262 VFNTFED
+262 VFNVFED
-269 IANWEDVDKNTG
+269 IVKWDDPDVG
-281 ESRYYSFADYVDDQ
+281 YESFTDYVKDQ
-295 LVARGEDSAKI
+295 LAETEEDSNKVAKQF
-306 AKKFETVIS
+306 KTVIK
-315 AMDMNASEELNSAAL
+315 AIDMKASEELNSAAL

-337 RLFEKL
+337 SLFEKL

-358 EVKTAAK
+358 EVETAAK

-378 GVLPDSV
+378 GILPDSV
-385 KNQMVSGLDSVIQTA
+385 KNQMVSGIDNTIQA
-400 EGKIEQRKR
+400 VEERIEQRKK
-409 ELQNKITGISS
+409 ELQNKVAGISDA
-420 EQTKLKTAK
+420 QTELKTMS
-429 ESDLDDTEITARIK
+429 EPDLDDTEITARIK
-443 TATETIISQLNT
+443 STTETIISQLDT
-455 MTEKQD
+455 MAQKQKD
-461 LVTAAK
+461 VTAAK
-467 QKTLEAEQSIVKAT
+467 NGTLEAEQAIYTETKKSID
-481 QESINALQ
+481 ALQ
-489 TLVKQKEQIAE
+489 TLVKQKEQLAE
-500 EISKLK
+500 DISKLK
-506 SEATGITNGKDKA
+506 SEATGITDGKDKA

-556 KLETTKTKAAEFNAA
+556 KLETTKTKAAEFNTA

-578 LAISTAFLTS
+578 LATSIVFLTS

-608 DTTEVDEAVK
+608 DTTEIDEAVK

-638 RASNSINT
+638 NASNSIST
-646 ITAEL
+646 ITTEL

-659 GAKEATSPMIEAA
+659 GAKEATRPMIEAA
-672 IALNDTFKQYSESL
+672 TALNNTFKQYSESL
-686 ADIKTNAGIMNG
+686 ADIKNTAGLMNG
-698 TAVTTKRGKKVA
+698 TAATAKRGKKVA

-719 AASAAKANEAST
+719 SASVTKANEAST
-731 QIHTVFTKFAKIGAA
+731 QIHTIFTKFAKIGAA

-776 RTAITTADAAKQQQ
+776 RTATTTADAAKQQQ

-825 QAGGTIDASVKILV
+825 QASGTIDASVKTLV

-844 LKRLFTSYSNI
+844 LKRLFTSYANI

-893 KSIGELSAINSVKL
+893 KSIGELGAINNVKL

-943 ATLKDTS
+943 ATLKNTS
-950 GLDAKLA
+950 NLDAKLA

-963 VDAKRAK
+963 VDAKKAK

-1037 DAMLQTSPDNSH
+1037 DAMLQTSPNNDR
-1049 VTSLAMKTGNLGAM
+1049 VTSLAMKTGNIGSM
-1063 IKQIPEGAVKDS
+1063 IKQMPDGAVKDS

-1191 GPQLESALDKNDIV
+1191 GPQLESALDKKDIV

-1252 DPTAAINKALNLN
+1252 DPTAAISKALNLK

-1279 ELEESKTTIAAAR
+1279 ELKESKTTIADAR

-1354 QTMLTT
+1354 QTMLTA
-1360 LQRSAGNKGFKE
+1360 LQRSAGNKGFKQR
-1372 LGGDNGVYKQ
+1372 DDYQQ

-1389 MAEEAEKVKS
+1389 MVEEAEKVKS

-1406 IAAMAK
+1406 IATMANK
-1412 QFKDAKTPI
+1412 FKDAKTPI

-1426 TLNAVKTKI
+1426 ALNAVKTKI

-1487 RYLEYIERYQELL
+1487 RYLEHIERYQKLL
-1500 KSGKITQQNGQEYAS
+1500 ESGKITQQNGQEYAS

-1557 VINIVE
+1557 VINMVQ

-1607 LGASISDIVTAS
+1607 LGTSISDIVTAS

-1631 SKELAD
+1631 AKELAD

-1680 NEVGNNY
+1680 NEVGKQHCPKFT
-1687 AISSAGVGSALQRSA
+1687 ISVKGWRHPRPRKDMEFNDNFLY
-1702 SALHTAGNTLDQSIG
+1702 GNREVIFLCVQEITKVSLLKEQS
-1717 MIVAANDVAQDPESV
+1717 
-1732 GNALKVLSLRIR
+1732 
-1744 GAKTDLEQM
+1744 
-1753 GESTDDVAVST
+1753 
-1764 SKLREQI
+1764 
-1771 KALTNVDG
+1771 LTN
-1779 KGGFDILTKSG
+1779 
-1790 DFKST
+1790 
-1795 YEIMEGIANVWKE
+1795 
-1808 MNDVDKAS
+1808 
-1816 LLEQVAGKNRANV
+1816 
-1829 VSGMLDNWK
+1829 
-1838 DAQDAAKTAAES
+1838 
-1850 AGSATK
+1850 
-1856 ENETYLDSINGK
+1856 ENI
-1868 ISQFT
+1868 
-1873 AAFEKLSKDVLD
+1873 
-1885 SDLIKFFIELA
+1885 IKF
-1896 THIANLA
+1896 
-1903 DEAVKLV
+1903 
-1910 DNFGLI
+1910 
-1916 PTALTGISTGLV
+1916 
-1928 TSLIKNKGTSGK
+1928 
-1940 LYARLHKGNSCV
+1940 
-1952 GCRCQIIK
+1952 RC
-1960 YPNCWERLRAA
+1960 

>member
-1 MAEDLSIKVKV
+1 MAEDLSIKLKV
-12 EPDGGGVQGKLDEI
+12 EPDGGDVQGKLDKI
-26 AKNKKFNVQIGD
+26 AKDKKFNVQIGD

-825 QAGGTIDASVKILV
+825 QAGGTIDASVKTLIA
-839 NAGNR
+839 AGNR

-1426 TLNAVKTKI
+1426 ALNAVKTKI

-1829 VSGMLDNWK
+1829 VSGMLGNWK

>member
-26 AKNKKFNVQIGD
+26 AKNKKFNVQID
-38 KNLKTQLKSISK
+38 PKSLEKQLTKISK
-50 TISGTLEKAMANTMK
+50 TVASTLQNSMEKVRKEM
-65 AIDDYAE
+65 DSYAE
-72 SAQQAANVIEQAQK
+72 SAQQAAIVIRQA
-86 REQAALTS
+86 
-94 NINLLTGSVQKRK
+94 
-107 EIASVT
+107 
-113 QEQIA
+113 
-118 AQKQLNEETKLTAT
+118 
-132 QEREL
+132 QEREKAAL
-137 KNSINKDTEI
+137 ITNVNLLAQSAQERKNAVDAINKQTSAQKNLNDQTQLTSTQKGKIDNSAIIKNLNRERDAYVKLSTAVSDFNKVISSSEGVNNNTAANSIKSLKPVQKDIAAIVTDISFSAKSEDDIKNSVLSGFNAIEEGLNEGSEKVKTVIDNIQNSSKSSIKSILDLYSDVISAGDNGLLAQYIANDENATKEAIAEIVTKYGEIAEVSTHDVETTTDKAFDKISKAFNGLKDKLAATAKEVISADTEEA
-147 SILNTKIK
+147 TKKAAVKYLDLFAQMADVIGALPDNVRK
-155 QYQKIK
+155 KAI
-161 ENISD
+161 EN
-166 IRTLIN
+166 
-172 EVNKETTNSND
+172 VD
-183 SGEAKKGNDVSNE
+183 SV
-196 ISSFQQ
+196 
-202 NLLSV
+202 
-207 LTDPSLKKGLK
+207 T
-218 ESSDNISEDIN
+218 EDI
-229 TYFSL
+229 
-234 ISNSFNRGTTEIKN
+234 GKEIEQK
-248 TIANVE
+248 TKELSQKYDEVAE
-254 NESNKVKQ
+254 QPDNKVKL
-262 VFNTFED
+262 N
-269 IANWEDVDKNTG
+269 VDLNDEQIDTRVKETSSYIV
-281 ESRYYSFADYVDDQ
+281 EQ
-295 LVARGEDSAKI
+295 LNK
-306 AKKFETVIS
+306 
-315 AMDMNASEELNSAAL
+315 M
-330 NYTATLK
+330 
-337 RLFEKL
+337 
-343 NEARQKVLSSTSTEE
+343 
-358 EVKTAAK
+358 K
-365 DYQEY
+365 DAQ
-370 WVEIASTI
+370 
-378 GVLPDSV
+378 L
-385 KNQMVSGLDSVIQTA
+385 
-400 EGKIEQRKR
+400 
-409 ELQNKITGISS
+409 
-420 EQTKLKTAK
+420 
-429 ESDLDDTEITARIK
+429 EIT
-443 TATETIISQLNT
+443 
-455 MTEKQD
+455 
-461 LVTAAK
+461 VAK
-467 QKTLEAEQSIVKAT
+467 QGTLEAEKAIVKAT
-481 QESINALQ
+481 QDSINALK
-489 TLVKQKEQIAE
+489 TLVKQKEQIAD

-543 VSAFVNSVAESNP
+543 VSAFVNSVVESNP

-571 IESINKT
+571 IESINNT
-578 LAISTAFLTS
+578 LGVSTAFLTS

-638 RASNSINT
+638 NASNSIST
-646 ITAEL
+646 ITTEL

-659 GAKEATSPMIEAA
+659 GAKEATRPMIEAA
-672 IALNDTFKQYSESL
+672 TALNNTFKQYSESL
-686 ADIKTNAGIMNG
+686 ADIKTNAGLING
-698 TAVTTKRGKKVA
+698 TAATAKRGKKA
-710 TETASMDDV
+710 GTETDSMDDV
-719 AASAAKANEAST
+719 AASVAKANEAST

-776 RTAITTADAAKQQQ
+776 RTATTTADAAKQQQ

-825 QAGGTIDASVKILV
+825 QASGTIDASVKTLV

-844 LKRLFTSYSNI
+844 LKRLFISYSNI

-862 LDKVAEIDGSKNA
+862 LDRVAEIDGSKNA

-893 KSIGELSAINSVKL
+893 KSIGELSAINSVEL
-907 PKDEN
+907 SKDEN

-943 ATLKDTS
+943 TSLKDTS

-963 VDAKRAK
+963 VDAKKAK
-970 TDIVNGFAEITAVFN
+970 TNIVNGFAEITAVFN
-985 SLTNAAK
+985 SLTNTAK

-1063 IKQIPEGAVKDS
+1063 IKQMPDGAVKDS

-1128 AAQSAIKSAQDLEQR
+1128 AAQSAIKSAQNLEQR

-1191 GPQLESALDKNDIV
+1191 GPQLESALDKKDIV
-1205 SLKALTDYDKNLTDI
+1205 SLKALTAYDKNLTDI
-1220 EQRVAKVTDG
+1220 EQRIAKVTDG

-1252 DPTAAINKALNLN
+1252 DPTAAINKALNLK

-1279 ELEESKTTIAAAR
+1279 ELEESNTTIADAR

-1331 MADNGTRSN
+1331 MADNGARSN

-1354 QTMLTT
+1354 QTMLTA
-1360 LQRSAGNKGFKE
+1360 LQRSAGNKGFKQR
-1372 LGGDNGVYKQ
+1372 DDYQQ

-1389 MAEEAEKVKS
+1389 MVEEAEKVKS

-1406 IAAMAK
+1406 IAAMANK
-1412 QFKDAKTPI
+1412 FKDAKTPI

-1426 TLNAVKTKI
+1426 ALNVVRTKI
-1435 GETKAEADKFNGALK
+1435 SETKAEADKFNGGLK

-1515 KASKEFAEL
+1515 EASKEFAEL

-1557 VINIVE
+1557 VINMVE

-1644 VGDGISSVNDAS
+1644 VGD
-1656 ESIISTMKAFGVE
+1656 
-1669 AKDVTSIVDKF
+1669 
-1680 NEVGNNY
+1680 
-1687 AISSAGVGSALQRSA
+1687 
-1702 SALHTAGNTLDQSIG
+1702 
-1717 MIVAANDVAQDPESV
+1717 
-1732 GNALKVLSLRIR
+1732 
-1744 GAKTDLEQM
+1744 
-1753 GESTDDVAVST
+1753 
-1764 SKLREQI
+1764 
-1771 KALTNVDG
+1771 
-1779 KGGFDILTKSG
+1779 
-1790 DFKST
+1790 
-1795 YEIMEGIANVWKE
+1795 
-1808 MNDVDKAS
+1808 
-1816 LLEQVAGKNRANV
+1816 
-1829 VSGMLDNWK
+1829 
-1838 DAQDAAKTAAES
+1838 
-1850 AGSATK
+1850 
-1856 ENETYLDSINGK
+1856 
-1868 ISQFT
+1868 
-1873 AAFEKLSKDVLD
+1873 
-1885 SDLIKFFIELA
+1885 
-1896 THIANLA
+1896 
-1903 DEAVKLV
+1903 
-1910 DNFGLI
+1910 
-1916 PTALTGISTGLV
+1916 
-1928 TSLIKNKGTSGK
+1928 
-1940 LYARLHKGNSCV
+1940 
-1952 GCRCQIIK
+1952 
-1960 YPNCWERLRAA
+1960 

>member
-12 EPDGGGVQGKLDEI
+12 EPDGGSVQGKLDEI
-26 AKNKKFNVQIGD
+26 AKKKKFNVQIGD
-38 KNLKTQLKSISK
+38 TNLKTQLKSISK

-65 AIDDYAE
+65 AIDDYAK
-72 SAQQAANVIEQAQK
+72 SAQQAATVIEQAQK
-86 REQAALTS
+86 REQAALIS
-94 NINLLTGSVQKRK
+94 NVNLLARNAQERK
-107 EIASVT
+107 EITNAIQGQV
-113 QEQIA
+113 A
-118 AQKQLNEETKLTAT
+118 AQNKLRNETALTAA
-132 QEREL
+132 QENEL
-137 KNSINKDTEI
+137 RKMSNRDLTIRQLRAEQQEWEQLEKEI
-147 SILNTKIK
+147 SDVNNL
-155 QYQKIK
+155 IK
-161 ENISD
+161 EKNRAADTGSKKNNKKDDAEFTVDQKFPEVQKELLNLMTDDDAFD
-166 IRTLIN
+166 IGIG
-172 EVNKETTNSND
+172 K
-183 SGEAKKGNDVSNE
+183 
-196 ISSFQQ
+196 SSE
-202 NLLSV
+202 
-207 LTDPSLKKGLK
+207 KA
-218 ESSDNISEDIN
+218 SEDILTGFN
-229 TYFSL
+229 L
-234 ISNSFNRGTTEIKN
+234 ISDSIGKGKDAIRKAVAEFQGESGAGSIFDTFSYLFDVEGDYSGDIDAWIDAEIPDEKIKN
-248 TIANVE
+248 ALSKKFKSIITAASDASE
-254 NESNKVKQ
+254 NELSNAYNQYV
-262 VFNTFED
+262 NTISKLFED
-269 IANWEDVDKNTG
+269 YYAAIEKITNKASTTKDVEKG
-281 ESRYYSFADYVDDQ
+281 VKELQ
-295 LVARGEDSAKI
+295 
-306 AKKFETVIS
+306 TVI
-315 AMDMNASEELNSAAL
+315 
-330 NYTATLK
+330 
-337 RLFEKL
+337 
-343 NEARQKVLSSTSTEE
+343 
-358 EVKTAAK
+358 
-365 DYQEY
+365 
-370 WVEIASTI
+370 VEIASTI
-378 GVLPDSV
+378 GILPDNV
-385 KNQMVSGLDSVIQTA
+385 KEKMLANVTEPLDKVKEA
-400 EGKIEQRKR
+400 IEQRK
-409 ELQNKITGISS
+409 EALKNKMLGND
-420 EQTKLKTAK
+420 EQGSNDVKLKVDIDDA
-429 ESDLDDTEITARIK
+429 DTEERLKNT
-443 TATETIISQLNT
+443 TETIISQLDT
-455 MTEKQD
+455 MAQKQRD
-461 LVTAAK
+461 ITAAK
-467 QKTLEAEQSIVKAT
+467 EATVKAEQSIYTET
-481 QESINALQ
+481 QKSIKELQ
-489 TLVKQKEQIAE
+489 TLVEQKEQLAKK
-500 EISKLK
+500 ISELR
-506 SEATGITNGKDKA
+506 SEATGIPDGKGQTE
-519 DDAKT
+519 DAKM
-524 LLETLSAINPS
+524 LMETLSAIDPS
-535 KVKDVLDK
+535 KVKTVLDN
-543 VSAFVNSVAESNP
+543 VSTFVDSVVKSNSE
-556 KLETTKTKAAEFNAA
+556 LEATKTKAAEFNAA

-608 DTTEVDEAVK
+608 DTTEVDETVK

-638 RASNSINT
+638 NASNSIST
-646 ITAEL
+646 ITTEL

-659 GAKEATSPMIEAA
+659 GAKEATRPMIEAA
-672 IALNDTFKQYSESL
+672 TALNNTFKQYSESL
-686 ADIKTNAGIMNG
+686 ADIKNTAGLMNG
-698 TAVTTKRGKKVA
+698 TAATAKRGKKVA

-719 AASAAKANEAST
+719 SASVTKANEAST
-731 QIHTVFTKFAKIGAA
+731 QIHTIFTKFAKIGAA

-759 ASDEVNAIIL
+759 ASDEVNVIIL

-825 QAGGTIDASVKILV
+825 QASGTIDASVKTLV

-844 LKRLFTSYSNI
+844 LKRLFTSYANI

-893 KSIGELSAINSVKL
+893 KSIGELSAINSVEL

-920 DAAVAEATQRFK
+920 DAAVTEATQRFK

-963 VDAKRAK
+963 VDAKKAK

-1063 IKQIPEGAVKDS
+1063 IKQMPDGAVKDS

-1128 AAQSAIKSAQDLEQR
+1128 AAQSAIKSAQNLEQR

-1191 GPQLESALDKNDIV
+1191 GPQLESALDKKDIV
-1205 SLKALTDYDKNLTDI
+1205 SLKALTDYDKILTDI
-1220 EQRVAKVTDG
+1220 EQRVAKVIDG
-1230 VISTTSKAV
+1230 VISTTPKAV

-1252 DPTAAINKALNLN
+1252 DPTAAINKALNLK

-1279 ELEESKTTIAAAR
+1279 ELEESKTTIADAR

-1426 TLNAVKTKI
+1426 ALNAVKTKI

-1531 GLETDTLAMKFKK
+1531 GLETNTLAMKFKK

-1557 VINIVE
+1557 VINMVQ

-1764 SKLREQI
+1764 SKLRDQI

-1795 YEIMEGIANVWKE
+1795 YEIMEGIANVWKK

>member
-12 EPDGGGVQGKLDEI
+12 EPDGGGVQGKLNEI
-26 AKNKKFNVQIGD
+26 AKNKKFNVQID
-38 KNLKTQLKSISK
+38 PKSLEKQLTKISK
-50 TISGTLEKAMANTMK
+50 TVASTLQNSMEKVRKEM
-65 AIDDYAE
+65 DSYAE
-72 SAQQAANVIEQAQK
+72 SAQQATIVIRQA
-86 REQAALTS
+86 
-94 NINLLTGSVQKRK
+94 
-107 EIASVT
+107 
-113 QEQIA
+113 
-118 AQKQLNEETKLTAT
+118 
-132 QEREL
+132 QEREKAAL
-137 KNSINKDTEI
+137 ITNVNLLAQSAQERKNAVDAINKQTSAQKNLNDQTQLTSTQKGKIDNSAIIKNLNRERDAYVELSTAVSDFNKVISSSEGVNNNTAANSIKSLKPVQKDIAAIVTDISFSAESEDDIKNSVLSGFNAIEEGLNEGSEKVKTVIDNIQNSSKSSIKSILDLYSEVISAGDNGLLAQYITNDENATKEAIAEIVTKYGEIAEVSTHDVETTTDKAFDKISEAFNGLKDKLAATAKEVISTDTEEA
-147 SILNTKIK
+147 TKKAAVKYLALFAQMADVIGALPDNVRK
-155 QYQKIK
+155 KAI
-161 ENISD
+161 EN
-166 IRTLIN
+166 
-172 EVNKETTNSND
+172 VD
-183 SGEAKKGNDVSNE
+183 SV
-196 ISSFQQ
+196 
-202 NLLSV
+202 
-207 LTDPSLKKGLK
+207 T
-218 ESSDNISEDIN
+218 EDI
-229 TYFSL
+229 
-234 ISNSFNRGTTEIKN
+234 GKEIEQK
-248 TIANVE
+248 TKELSQKYDEVAE
-254 NESNKVKQ
+254 QPDNKVKL
-262 VFNTFED
+262 N
-269 IANWEDVDKNTG
+269 VDLNDEQIDTRVKETSSYIV
-281 ESRYYSFADYVDDQ
+281 EQ
-295 LVARGEDSAKI
+295 LNK
-306 AKKFETVIS
+306 
-315 AMDMNASEELNSAAL
+315 M
-330 NYTATLK
+330 
-337 RLFEKL
+337 
-343 NEARQKVLSSTSTEE
+343 
-358 EVKTAAK
+358 K
-365 DYQEY
+365 DAQ
-370 WVEIASTI
+370 
-378 GVLPDSV
+378 L
-385 KNQMVSGLDSVIQTA
+385 
-400 EGKIEQRKR
+400 
-409 ELQNKITGISS
+409 
-420 EQTKLKTAK
+420 
-429 ESDLDDTEITARIK
+429 EIT
-443 TATETIISQLNT
+443 
-455 MTEKQD
+455 
-461 LVTAAK
+461 VAK
-467 QKTLEAEQSIVKAT
+467 QGTLEAEKAIVKAT
-481 QESINALQ
+481 QDSINALK
-489 TLVKQKEQIAE
+489 TLVKQKEQIAD

-506 SEATGITNGKDKA
+506 SEVTGITDGKDKA

-608 DTTEVDEAVK
+608 DTTEIDEAVK

-638 RASNSINT
+638 NASNSIST
-646 ITAEL
+646 ITTEL

-659 GAKEATSPMIEAA
+659 GAKEATRPMIEAA
-672 IALNDTFKQYSESL
+672 TALNNTFKQYSESL
-686 ADIKTNAGIMNG
+686 ADIKNTAGLMNG
-698 TAVTTKRGKKVA
+698 TAATAKRGKKVA

-719 AASAAKANEAST
+719 SVSVTKANEAST
-731 QIHTVFTKFAKIGAA
+731 QIHTIFTKFAKIGAA
-746 TNGFAEKAAQIIA
+746 TDGFAEKAAQIIA

-769 AYKTTGE
+769 AYKTAGE

-825 QAGGTIDASVKILV
+825 QASGTIDASVKTLV

-844 LKRLFTSYSNI
+844 LKRLFTSYANI

-893 KSIGELSAINSVKL
+893 KSIGELSAINSVEL

-920 DAAVAEATQRFK
+920 DAAVTEATQRFK

-963 VDAKRAK
+963 VDAQKAK

-1025 EQIKKISTKIRK
+1025 EEIKKISTKIRK
-1037 DAMLQTSPDNSH
+1037 DAMLQTSPNNDR

-1063 IKQIPEGAVKDS
+1063 IKQIPEGTVKDS

-1191 GPQLESALDKNDIV
+1191 GPQLESALDKKDIV

-1239 KSVADQKEELKNI
+1239 KSVADQKEKLKNI

-1279 ELEESKTTIAAAR
+1279 EFEESKTTIADAR

-1331 MADNGTRSN
+1331 MADNSVRSN

-1360 LQRSAGNKGFKE
+1360 LQRSAGNKGFK
-1372 LGGDNGVYKQ
+1372 DNGIYQQ

-1389 MAEEAEKVKS
+1389 MVEEAEKVKS

-1412 QFKDAKTPI
+1412 QFENAKTPI

-1426 TLNAVKTKI
+1426 ALNAVKTKI

-1487 RYLEYIERYQELL
+1487 RYLEYIERYQKLL
-1500 KSGKITQQNGQEYAS
+1500 ESGKITQQNGQEYAS
-1515 KASKEFAEL
+1515 EASKEFAEL

-1557 VINIVE
+1557 VINMVE

-1910 DNFGLI
+1910 DNIGLI
-1916 PTALTGISTGLV
+1916 PTAIGGIGAALGV
-1928 TSLIKNKGTSGK
+1928 SLIKNKGTSGK